1 MGKYDTIL
9 FGESGTEKPQFKSKY
24 DHILFGDTTQPAA
37 EPAGEVVSE
46 TQENTEDPLAGLPQQ
61 EASKD
66 YKSYLSGYGVSADY
80 GNNITYSD
88 LNKRMEADKV
98 DTNVRREIQQE
109 WFKGYQK
116 YIDRLPEGDEKKAHQ
131 EHLKALSELPT
142 TYLENTAVNALA
154 EGAKRGI
161 VGTEAAVEGVKNLA
175 TSYVDLSDE
184 ELLAKY
190 DPALLE
196 QIKKA
201 GGVDHLRQIGMAT
214 KLQDEDLSG
223 MGTTALQGATQ
234 EQREL
239 GTKMLNALSD
249 ARARDTLART
259 DKEGEEV
266 VMDDGS
272 VVKMS
277 NLQASDYYN
286 KARSRI
292 AGEDEAAKEFNEDV
306 LKSLST
312 ANGWKHLLNAG
323 ARSSTQNVPTLL
335 AGTAVSFLAPPVG
348 IAIMQTGNITDQQL
362 QGIQD
367 LADKEYK
374 KLHGEDAEVT
384 SLSSAEYLN
393 FLDKLAEEGKVSEKA
408 ADSFKTGFAMTMA
421 EQVTGGVVGKLGSA
435 LSGMTAKT
443 LAGRLASTAGAVGI
457 HFTDEGWQEV
467 ASQVVENVSNGKPW
481 NEGLSQAFVQ
491 GTFSIE
497 GALQQGAK
505 GIGKLKALKGK
516 EKEAVEKAT
525 EQNLAETAEQ
535 VAESKAEEQTEPQP
549 EVQSEPTTDDINT
562 QLEEA
567 REQQEPDF
575 DPLHTRESLMAE
587 YDAITRAIGNGEPT
601 PEQSQRL
608 ADIESEFTTQTKND
622 KGQTVTRNEFAKAYR
637 EWQTGTGE
645 FATTQDTV
653 NESRTDNRD
662 GSQDVNGQPTEQGAV
677 VSDTSTTEH
686 SGQVSEPV
694 SPVETETTPTGHS
707 ESNTGITA
715 NPVEQPNNNTPESD
729 PVGLNGRTGET
740 VGGRREQGELGQE
753 GSQQGNQPSQ
763 KAVSGSTDSGVRER
777 TKSYSVGETLNEIEG
792 KQYRRTS
799 VTKPT
804 ESTVKA
810 KVFRG
815 GGVEGRG
822 VVWNSTNE
830 AVAHLYKAKKGDA
843 VTESDVELKTPRVV
857 DVKGGLYSQVKF
869 GQAHPKN
876 AVAKKYPALYEEV
889 AKMMY
894 GDVKGMPNL
903 FKASDRLVFDTLVN
917 NALVNAGVIKG
928 KVHDGVV
935 MENVIDPSGKSGEFK
950 NAKNEQLLGDNVVTF
965 NQKEFLAKTKD
976 ILAPQKPSVTDS
988 KVEKENENDALMNTL
1003 YERLSKNLSF
1013 KPDVEHFAVLRWRD
1027 GIDRLLGDFGNEIT
1041 LNDLQ
1046 EIKKAHNEFKSKA
1059 NLDVGRGVSE
1069 ADLRDVDNTL
1079 AKQEKVLTTEEGT
1092 TTSEKNNVPSVEKE
1106 NVKRRAIENAVA
1118 SEKER
1123 VTPESKFTKEF
1134 KGNDLRTNQRIA
1146 HELLKGADEKTAE
1159 EIREA
1164 FFKNS
1169 PTAST
1174 ASFEAAKRGYLR
1186 HNARNPKHQ
1195 AFAGSRVDL
1204 VGFDFNDNPVYKD
1217 QEVVYNDIKKS
1228 TAIEDKVT
1236 ELLANPDL
1244 VEDITAFHKK
1254 AVDDAFNVKYLE
1266 GKRERVLTEALPH
1279 LKDADGKP
1287 ITDTSKVTDGDLVS
1301 LAIDEEAKKGI
1312 DVKSLLGRFLKR
1324 LNALL
1329 SAVVAVVGVSAM
1341 TIPQDAHAQAGFAT
1355 YESGPQIA
1363 GVSQEASNT
1372 INWVK
1377 ATHDNNGK
1385 VFVVADKNEG
1395 KIHVVDNNGKVIDT
1409 QNAIFGRNKSN
1420 DNVANST
1427 PSGRFKLQKAL
1438 TTKAADKK
1446 IFGSDV
1452 LTLTDT
1458 VTGKDITKADGGVI
1472 AMHRLWNKPERV
1484 KAINSA
1490 TASDNY
1496 MSAGCINVPTAF
1508 YNSAVDNLDGAMVYI
1523 LDNKDAPKTGNATQK
1538 VAKSSTATKT
1548 ESTKTTP
1555 TKQGKFGVSK
1565 VKFSTAD
1572 FSKLDTSLTKEKV
1585 KRTLD
1590 RVLGQ
1595 HAKNVTII
1603 SRADF
1608 NSTQASHYIFKNGIE
1623 GFYDEATGHVY
1634 IVADGIHSQN
1644 GLSAEDRVGFVAWH
1658 EMTHLGL
1665 DTKYGT
1671 DLRAILQ
1678 TAASNDT
1685 IAKLAEKIQLERA
1698 SRGEAVSV
1706 NEDMAVEEALAE
1718 LNAALKT
1725 DNVKALE
1732 DRYGV
1737 TIPEGLRSQTE
1748 KATDN
1753 LFTRIRNVIR
1763 KVLGKPVMTNQQV
1776 KDLFAGL
1783 DEAIAKHAA
1792 PESVAVTARLN
1803 EIAHNVE
1810 EGVNL
1815 DVDYSLR
1822 SAIDTIKDAINPHLE
1837 TLADKLSGNKHA
1849 SKIADPAGFNPNSID
1864 TTVTQK
1870 QKVKGDLSPRERLFE
1885 ALADSQY
1892 SAIKFIGGYSTEL
1905 AHKIK
1910 TTVNAVAHQQKQFQK
1925 KVFAFSDKMREAA
1938 KSRPDLYTRKNRQ
1951 AIDTDVM
1958 VVTTA
1963 LSAITKSTTAL
1974 SSNEAIREKYQRM
1987 LDGFD
1992 YTDQQGNV
2000 KHKNGLREELA
2011 AYGYDPVNQQA
2022 NIYTPYQMKKLNQMY
2037 AKVKEYEEILATFDK
2052 NKNVLLNEEGLSR
2065 EDALK
2070 QRKNWRGHNGMTN
2083 ADAYNAIT
2091 KAVEQGKLDVTY
2103 DGKPWLDYIKDVGFT
2118 KDKGFADTS
2127 KNYELRYD
2135 KLKVDGFLAPLVDT
2149 YVDTAKEFYKYQYD
2163 NLGSDITGQINEN
2176 PFFTPTMGKASEIKT
2191 KSNMVGDTFYIDENR
2206 NIEDR
2211 INDAMAAEWQGQQMG
2226 RAWTGSGTHNNL
2238 NALAALSAKRVGQNE
2253 VGKAIYDGGM
2263 NNKFKI
2269 RVVTTTDPNFGEA
2282 KGYLITRTNKNGD
2295 KQFVK
2300 VSLDNDRANEALF
2313 MDNVVTP
2320 NNALLDL
2327 ARAMRSVQS
2336 IMITM
2341 MPAFSVYNA
2350 WRGFG
2355 EKRSQIKAFALND
2368 KVGYFFSDLKDQ
2380 SDGLRLQFAADLFKR
2395 SYANVFSGIMQRGYL
2410 RAAVAL
2416 ALEEGDKAT
2425 TSSAF
2430 RNFLLKDPKVQAS
2443 YANLKEIAKSGG
2455 LSSRADSFQFSQE
2468 ELQRAYEKDGLTG
2481 ALSRKLAHAQTRMLT
2496 FTTAMEMVST
2506 LATVDTLQDMGL
2518 SKEKAIEANLW
2529 FMNFNDKGASAL
2541 SSILRS
2547 VVPFANATVQGARS
2561 TTRGLNT
2568 KAGWVNFFRQAL
2580 FRVAWMGVGAIAME
2594 MFPCE
2599 DEGDKET
2606 LRDYSPG
2613 ELMRSTPFKIGCWG
2627 TVRLPIAYGSDMIAS
2642 AMGTALYQVA
2652 AGNWQ
2657 KGEALSHVKHAIAEN
2672 VNVAPTPPG
2681 DANLLELLTAPIT
2694 PSYLKTVH
2702 HVMQDKDD
2710 FGNKLSRQG
2719 SDNLKEKWAAGK
2731 KTTADFWTL
2740 VAQGYDKAGLNLTPE
2755 QARYTFASFVPGV
2768 VDLIDAIDKPLQG
2781 KDQDNA
2787 VIVRTEKIARALTGW
2802 KTVHKAQQTPSQ
2814 RTFVQVNNNLANY
2827 KKINDEILVAA
2838 EQKELKFGAESAN
2851 TQSWLKRKIE
2861 DGTFDK
2867 ADEAKIKVILDYH
2880 KRQKRISSSSLSAD
2894 KKNEKYYE
2902 SNRRYLQEMHELE
2915 DR

>member
-24 DHILFGDTTQPAA
+24 DNILFGDTTQPA
-37 EPAGEVVSE
+37 EVPAGEVVSE

-66 YKSYLSGYGVSADY
+66 YKSYLGNYGVSADY

-131 EHLKALSELPT
+131 EHLKELSELPA
-142 TYLENTAVNALA
+142 TYLENTVGNALA

-161 VGTEAAVEGVKNLA
+161 VGTEAVAEGAKNLA

-277 NLQASDYYN
+277 NLQAADYYN

-292 AGEDEAAKEFNEDV
+292 AGEEEASKEFNEDV

-312 ANGWKHLLNAG
+312 ANGWKHLWNAG
-323 ARSSTQNVPTLL
+323 ARSFAQNVPTLL
-335 AGTAVSFLAPPVG
+335 AGTAVSFVAPPVG
-348 IAIMQTGNITDQQL
+348 IAIMQTGNISDQQL

-374 KLHGEDAEVT
+374 KQHGEDAEVT

-393 FLDKLAEEGKVSEKA
+393 FLDKLAEEGKVSEQA
-408 ADSFKTGFAMTMA
+408 ADSFKTGFAMTLA

-443 LAGRLASTAGAVGI
+443 LAGKLASTAGAVGI
-457 HFTDEGWQEV
+457 HLTDEGWQEV
-467 ASQVVENVSNGKPW
+467 ASQVVENVRNDKPW
-481 NEGLSQAFVQ
+481 NEGLAQAFTQ
-491 GTFSIE
+491 GVFSIE
-497 GALQQGAK
+497 GVLQQGAK
-505 GIGKLKALKGK
+505 GVGKLKELKGK
-516 EKEAVEKAT
+516 DKEAVEKAT

-535 VAESKAEEQTEPQP
+535 VAETKAEETPAEQTEPQVEQP
-549 EVQSEPTTDDINT
+549 EAQVEPTADAINA

-575 DPLHTRESLMAE
+575 DPLHTRESLMSE

-608 ADIESEFTTQTKND
+608 ADIESEFTTQTKNE

-662 GSQDVNGQPTEQGAV
+662 GSQDVNGQPIEQGAV
-677 VSDTSTTEH
+677 VSDTSATEH
-686 SGQVSEPV
+686 SGQTSESV
-694 SPVETETTPTGHS
+694 SPATTETTTAGHS
-707 ESNTGITA
+707 ESNAGVTE
-715 NPVEQPNNNTPESD
+715 NPIEQPNNNTPESN
-729 PVGLNGRTGET
+729 PTWLNGRTGET
-740 VGGRREQGELGQE
+740 VGGRREQGELGQN

-763 KAVSGSTDSGVRER
+763 ETVSGSTDSGVRER
-777 TKSYSVGETLNEIEG
+777 TQSDNVGETLNEIEG
-792 KQYRRTS
+792 KQYRRTA

-815 GGVEGRG
+815 GNVEGRG

-843 VTESDVELKTPRVV
+843 VSEADVELKTPRVV
-857 DVKGGLYSQVKF
+857 NVKGGLYSQVKF
-869 GQAHPKN
+869 DQAHPKN

-976 ILAPQKPSVTDS
+976 ILAPQKPSATDS
-988 KVEKENENDALMNTL
+988 KVEKENA
-1003 YERLSKNLSF
+1003 
-1013 KPDVEHFAVLRWRD
+1013 
-1027 GIDRLLGDFGNEIT
+1027 
-1041 LNDLQ
+1041 
-1046 EIKKAHNEFKSKA
+1046 
-1059 NLDVGRGVSE
+1059 
-1069 ADLRDVDNTL
+1069 
-1079 AKQEKVLTTEEGT
+1079 
-1092 TTSEKNNVPSVEKE
+1092 
-1106 NVKRRAIENAVA
+1106 KRRAIESAVA

-1123 VTPESKFTKEF
+1123 VAPESKFTKEF

-1186 HNARNPKHQ
+1186 PNARNPKHQ
-1195 AFAGSRVDL
+1195 AFAGSKVDL

-1236 ELLANPDL
+1236 ELLANPYL
-1244 VEDITAFHKK
+1244 VEDISAFHKK

-1279 LKDADGKP
+1279 LKDAEGKP

-1341 TIPQDAHAQAGFAT
+1341 TIPQDAHAQTGLST

-1395 KIHVVDNNGKVIDT
+1395 KIHVVDSNGKVLDT

-1438 TTKAADKK
+1438 TTKASDKRV
-1446 IFGSDV
+1446 FGDDV

-1458 VTGKDITKADGGVI
+1458 VTGNNVTKKDGGVI

-1523 LDNKDAPKTGNATQK
+1523 LDNKDAPKAENLQKTGNATQK
-1538 VAKSSTATKT
+1538 VAKSSTVTKT
-1548 ESTKTTP
+1548 DFTKTTP
-1555 TKQGKFGVSK
+1555 TKQGKFGISK

-1572 FSKLDTSLTKEKV
+1572 FSALDTSLTKEKV

-1595 HAKNVTII
+1595 HAKNVTVI

-1608 NSTQASHYIFKNGIE
+1608 NSVQASNYIFKNGIE
-1623 GFYDEATGHVY
+1623 GFYDDATGHVY

-1644 GLSAEDRVGFVAWH
+1644 GLNAEDRVGFVAWH

-1685 IAKLAEKIQLERA
+1685 IAKLAEKIQLERMN
-1698 SRGEAVSV
+1698 RGEAVSV
-1706 NEDMAVEEALAE
+1706 NEDMAIEEALAE

-1737 TIPEGLRSQTE
+1737 TIPEGLRSQAE

-1783 DEAIAKHAA
+1783 DESIAKHAA

-1822 SAIDTIKDAINPHLE
+1822 SAIDTITNALNPHLE
-1837 TLADKLSGNKHA
+1837 KVADKLSGNKHA

-1864 TTVTQK
+1864 TTITQK

-1925 KVFAFSDKMREAA
+1925 KVFAFSDKMREAS

-1974 SSNEAIREKYQRM
+1974 SSNEAIHEKYQRM

-2118 KDKGFADTS
+2118 KDKGFANTH

-2191 KSNMVGDTFYIDENR
+2191 KSNMVGDTFYIDESR
-2206 NIEDR
+2206 KIEDR

-2226 RAWTGSGTHNNL
+2226 RAWTGSGTLNNL
-2238 NALAALSAKRVGQNE
+2238 NALATLSAKRVGQNE

-2263 NNKFKI
+2263 NKKFNI

-2355 EKRSQIKAFALND
+2355 EKRAQIKAFALND

-2380 SDGLRLQFAADLFKR
+2380 SDGFRLQFAADLFKR

-2430 RNFLLKDPKVQAS
+2430 RNFLLKDPKVQVA
-2443 YANLKEIAKSGG
+2443 YARLKDIAKSGG

-2468 ELQRAYEKDGLTG
+2468 ELQRAYEKDGLSG
-2481 ALSRKLAHAQTRMLT
+2481 AFSRKLAQAQTRMLT

-2506 LATVDTLQDMGL
+2506 LATVDTLQDIGL
-2518 SKEKAIEANLW
+2518 TKEKAIEANLW

-2561 TTRGLNT
+2561 TTRGLST
-2568 KAGWVNFFRQAL
+2568 KAGWVNFFRQML
-2580 FRVAWMGVGAIAME
+2580 FRVAWLGVGAMAME

-2642 AMGTALYQVA
+2642 ALGTALYQNAV
-2652 AGNWQ
+2652 GNWQ
-2657 KGEALSHVKHAIAEN
+2657 IGEALSHVKHAIAEN

-2694 PSYLKTVH
+2694 PTYLKTVH

-2719 SDNLKEKWAAGK
+2719 TDNLKEKWAAGK

-2781 KDQDNA
+2781 KEKENP
-2787 VIVRTEKIARALTGW
+2787 VIVRTEKVARALTGW

>member
-24 DHILFGDTTQPAA
+24 DHILFGDTTEPAA

-46 TQENTEDPLAGLPQQ
+46 TQENSEDPLAGLPQQ
-61 EASKD
+61 ETKKD
-66 YKSYLSGYGVSADY
+66 FKSYLGDYGVSADY

-98 DTNVRREIQQE
+98 DTNTRRELQQE

-131 EHLKALSELPT
+131 EHLKELSELPT
-142 TYLENTAVNALA
+142 TYLENTWTNQAV

-161 VGTEAAVEGVKNLA
+161 VSTEAAAEGVKNLA
-175 TSYVDLSDE
+175 LSHLDVINASDKD
-184 ELLAKY
+184 LLAKENP
-190 DPALLE
+190 DLLARVE
-196 QIKKA
+196 KA
-201 GGVDHLRQIGMAT
+201 GGIDYIQKIGNAVRD
-214 KLQDEDLSG
+214 QDIDLSG
-223 MGTTALQGATQ
+223 VGSTALFGAT
-234 EQREL
+234 EEERKL
-239 GTKMLNALSD
+239 GTELIDALSK
-249 ARARDTLART
+249 ARAKDVISRT
-259 DKEGEEV
+259 DAEGEEV
-266 VMDDGS
+266 VMPDGT
-272 VVKMS
+272 VKKMS
-277 NLQASDYYN
+277 NIQAADYYN
-286 KARSRI
+286 KAPSRI
-292 AGEDEAAKEFNEDV
+292 AGEKEAAEKFDEDV
-306 LKSLST
+306 LKSMAT
-312 ANGWKHLLNAG
+312 VDGWKHIWGSAF
-323 ARSSTQNVPTLL
+323 RSSAQNVPTLL
-335 AGTAVSFLAPPVG
+335 AGTAAMMASPMVGLA
-348 IAIMQTGNITDQQL
+348 IINSGNITDQQL
-362 QGIQD
+362 QGIQN
-367 LADKEYK
+367 LADEEYK
-374 KLHGEDAEVT
+374 KIHGEDANVT
-384 SLSSAEYLN
+384 DLSAAEYLN
-393 FLDKLAEEGKVSEKA
+393 FLDKLAGEGKVTEQA
-408 ADSFKTGFAMTMA
+408 AKSFKTGVGMTLA
-421 EQVTGGVVGKLGSA
+421 EQATGGVVGHLGSA
-435 LSGMTAKT
+435 IGGMTVKS
-443 LAGRLASTAGAVGI
+443 LAGKLAAGGAALGVKSTS
-457 HFTDEGWQEV
+457 EGWEEV
-467 ASQVVENVSNGKPW
+467 ASQIVENVGNGKEW
-481 NEGLSQAFVQ
+481 NDGLAQAFVQ
-491 GTFSIE
+491 GVFSVE
-497 GALQQGAK
+497 GALQGVGK
-505 GIGKLKALKGK
+505 GLNKLHNRNS
-516 EKEAVEKAT
+516 EKNESAEKST

-535 VAESKAEEQTEPQP
+535 VAESKAEEQTEPKAEQP
-549 EVQSEPTTDDINT
+549 EVQAEPTTDDINT

-587 YDAITRAIGNGEPT
+587 YDSITRAIGNGEPT

-662 GSQDVNGQPTEQGAV
+662 GSQDVNGQPAEQGAV
-677 VSDTSTTEH
+677 VSDTSATEH
-686 SGQVSEPV
+686 SGQASEPV
-694 SPVETETTPTGHS
+694 SPTTTETTTAGHS
-707 ESNTGITA
+707 ESDTGTTT

-729 PVGLNGRTGET
+729 PVGLDGRTGET
-740 VGGRREQGELGQE
+740 VGGRREQRELGQE
-753 GSQQGNQPSQ
+753 GSQQSSEPSQ
-763 KAVSGSTDSGVRER
+763 TPSVGSTDSGVRER
-777 TKSYSVGETLNEIEG
+777 TQSDSVGETLTEIEG
-792 KQYRRTS
+792 KQYRRTAI
-799 VTKPT
+799 TKPT

-815 GGVEGRG
+815 GNVEGRG

-830 AVAHLYKAKKGDA
+830 AVAHLYKAKKGDP
-843 VTESDVELKTPRVV
+843 VSESDVELKTPRVV
-857 DVKGGLYSQVKF
+857 DAKGGLYSQVKF
-869 GQAHPKN
+869 DQVHPKN

-950 NAKNEQLLGDNVVTF
+950 SAKNNQLLGDNVVTF
-965 NQKEFLAKTKD
+965 NQKEFLAKTKE
-976 ILAPQKPSVTDS
+976 ILTPQKPSAADS
-988 KVEKENENDALMNTL
+988 KVEKENA
-1003 YERLSKNLSF
+1003 
-1013 KPDVEHFAVLRWRD
+1013 
-1027 GIDRLLGDFGNEIT
+1027 
-1041 LNDLQ
+1041 
-1046 EIKKAHNEFKSKA
+1046 
-1059 NLDVGRGVSE
+1059 
-1069 ADLRDVDNTL
+1069 
-1079 AKQEKVLTTEEGT
+1079 
-1092 TTSEKNNVPSVEKE
+1092 
-1106 NVKRRAIENAVA
+1106 KRRAIESAVA

-1123 VTPESKFTKEF
+1123 VAPESRFTKEF

-1159 EIREA
+1159 EIRDA

-1186 HNARNPKHQ
+1186 PNARNPKHQ

-1236 ELLANPDL
+1236 ELLANPEL

-1254 AVDDAFNVKYLE
+1254 AVEDAFNVKYLE

-1279 LKDADGKP
+1279 LKDAEGKP
-1287 ITDTSKVTDGDLVS
+1287 IESTAKVTDGDLVA

-1438 TTKAADKK
+1438 TTKATDKK

-1538 VAKSSTATKT
+1538 VTKSSTQTKA

-1623 GFYDEATGHVY
+1623 GFYDDATGHVY

-1837 TLADKLSGNKHA
+1837 TIADKLSGNKHA

-1963 LSAITKSTTAL
+1963 LSAITKSTSAL

-2065 EDALK
+2065 DDALK

-2118 KDKGFADTS
+2118 KDKGFADIH

-2135 KLKVDGFLAPLVDT
+2135 KLKVDGFLSPLVDT
-2149 YVDTAKEFYKYQYD
+2149 YVDTAKEFYKYQSD

-2191 KSNMVGDTFYIDENR
+2191 KSNMVGDTFYIDESR

-2226 RAWTGSGTHNNL
+2226 RAWTGSGTLNNL

-2253 VGKAIYDGGM
+2253 VGKAIYEGGM

-2355 EKRSQIKAFALND
+2355 EKRSQIKALALND

-2443 YANLKEIAKSGG
+2443 YANLKEIAKRGG

-2481 ALSRKLAHAQTRMLT
+2481 AFSRKLAHAQTRMLT

-2506 LATVDTLQDMGL
+2506 LATVDTLQDIGL

-2568 KAGWVNFFRQAL
+2568 KAGWVNFFRQML
-2580 FRVAWMGVGAIAME
+2580 FRVAWMGVGAMAME

-2781 KDQDNA
+2781 KEKDNA

-2838 EQKELKFGAESAN
+2838 EQKELKFGVASAN

>member
-24 DHILFGDTTQPAA
+24 DHILFGDTTEPAA

-46 TQENTEDPLAGLPQQ
+46 TQENSEDPLAGLPQQ
-61 EASKD
+61 ETKKD
-66 YKSYLSGYGVSADY
+66 FKSYLGDYGVSADY

-98 DTNVRREIQQE
+98 DTNTRRELQQE

-131 EHLKALSELPT
+131 EHLKELSELPT
-142 TYLENTAVNALA
+142 TYLENTWTNQAV

-161 VGTEAAVEGVKNLA
+161 VSTEAAAEGVKNLA
-175 TSYVDLSDE
+175 LSHLDVINASDKD
-184 ELLAKY
+184 LLAKENP
-190 DPALLE
+190 DLLARVE
-196 QIKKA
+196 KA
-201 GGVDHLRQIGMAT
+201 GGIDYIQKIGNAVRD
-214 KLQDEDLSG
+214 QDIDLSG
-223 MGTTALQGATQ
+223 VGSTALFGAT
-234 EQREL
+234 EEERKL
-239 GTKMLNALSD
+239 GTELIDALSK
-249 ARARDTLART
+249 ARAKDVISRT
-259 DKEGEEV
+259 DAEGEEV
-266 VMDDGS
+266 VMPDGT
-272 VVKMS
+272 VKKMS
-277 NLQASDYYN
+277 NIQAADYYN
-286 KARSRI
+286 KAPSRI
-292 AGEDEAAKEFNEDV
+292 AGEKEAAEKFDEDV
-306 LKSLST
+306 LKSMAT
-312 ANGWKHLLNAG
+312 VDGWKHIWGSAF
-323 ARSSTQNVPTLL
+323 RSSAQNVPTLL
-335 AGTAVSFLAPPVG
+335 AGTAAMMASPMVGLA
-348 IAIMQTGNITDQQL
+348 IINSGNITDQQL
-362 QGIQD
+362 QGIQN
-367 LADKEYK
+367 LADEEYK
-374 KLHGEDAEVT
+374 KIHGEDANVT
-384 SLSSAEYLN
+384 DLSAAEYLN
-393 FLDKLAEEGKVSEKA
+393 FLDKLAGEGKVTEQA
-408 ADSFKTGFAMTMA
+408 AKSFKTGVGMTLA
-421 EQVTGGVVGKLGSA
+421 EQATGGVVGHLGSA
-435 LSGMTAKT
+435 IGGMTVKS
-443 LAGRLASTAGAVGI
+443 LAGKLAAGGAALGVKSTS
-457 HFTDEGWQEV
+457 EGWEEV
-467 ASQVVENVSNGKPW
+467 ASQIVENVGNGKEW
-481 NEGLSQAFVQ
+481 NDGLAQAFVQ
-491 GTFSIE
+491 GVFSVE
-497 GALQQGAK
+497 GALQGVGK
-505 GIGKLKALKGK
+505 GLNKLHNRNS
-516 EKEAVEKAT
+516 EKNESAEKST

-535 VAESKAEEQTEPQP
+535 VAESKAEEQTEPKAEQP
-549 EVQSEPTTDDINT
+549 EVQAEPTTDDINT

-587 YDAITRAIGNGEPT
+587 YDSITRAIGNGEPT

-653 NESRTDNRD
+653 NESRTYNRD

-686 SGQVSEPV
+686 SGQASEPI
-694 SPVETETTPTGHS
+694 SPVETETTTTGHS

-715 NPVEQPNNNTPESD
+715 NPVEQQNNNTSESN
-729 PVGLNGRTGET
+729 PVGLDGRTGET

-753 GSQQGNQPSQ
+753 GSQQGNQSSQ
-763 KAVSGSTDSGVRER
+763 ETVAGSTNSGVRER
-777 TKSYSVGETLNEIEG
+777 AQSDSVGETLTEIEG
-792 KQYRRTS
+792 KQYRRTA
-799 VTKPT
+799 VIKPT

-815 GGVEGRG
+815 GNVEGRG

-830 AVAHLYKAKKGDA
+830 AVAHLYKAKKGDP
-843 VTESDVELKTPRVV
+843 VSESDVELKTPRVV
-857 DVKGGLYSQVKF
+857 DAKGGLYSQVKF
-869 GQAHPKN
+869 DQVHPKN

-950 NAKNEQLLGDNVVTF
+950 SAKNNQLLGDNVVTF
-965 NQKEFLAKTKD
+965 NQKEFLAKTKE
-976 ILAPQKPSVTDS
+976 ILTPQKPSAADS
-988 KVEKENENDALMNTL
+988 KVEKENA
-1003 YERLSKNLSF
+1003 
-1013 KPDVEHFAVLRWRD
+1013 
-1027 GIDRLLGDFGNEIT
+1027 
-1041 LNDLQ
+1041 
-1046 EIKKAHNEFKSKA
+1046 
-1059 NLDVGRGVSE
+1059 
-1069 ADLRDVDNTL
+1069 
-1079 AKQEKVLTTEEGT
+1079 
-1092 TTSEKNNVPSVEKE
+1092 
-1106 NVKRRAIENAVA
+1106 KRRAIESAVA

-1123 VTPESKFTKEF
+1123 VAPESRFAKEF

-1159 EIREA
+1159 EIRDA

-1186 HNARNPKHQ
+1186 PNARNPKHQ

-1236 ELLANPDL
+1236 ELLANPEL

-1254 AVDDAFNVKYLE
+1254 AVEDAFNVKYLE

-1279 LKDADGKP
+1279 LKDAEGKP
-1287 ITDTSKVTDGDLVS
+1287 IESTDKVTDGDLVA

-1438 TTKAADKK
+1438 TTKATDKK

-1538 VAKSSTATKT
+1538 VTKSSTQTKA

-1608 NSTQASHYIFKNGIE
+1608 NSTQASHYIFKNDIE
-1623 GFYDEATGHVY
+1623 GFYDDATGHVY

-1737 TIPEGLRSQTE
+1737 TVPEGLRSQTE

-1925 KVFAFSDKMREAA
+1925 KVFAFSEKMREAA

-2118 KDKGFADTS
+2118 KDKGFADTNQ
-2127 KNYELRYD
+2127 NYELRYD

-2191 KSNMVGDTFYIDENR
+2191 KSNMVGDTFYIDESR

-2226 RAWTGSGTHNNL
+2226 RAWTGSGTLNNL

-2263 NNKFKI
+2263 NKKFNI

-2410 RAAVAL
+2410 RAAMAL
-2416 ALEEGDKAT
+2416 ALEEGDKST

-2481 ALSRKLAHAQTRMLT
+2481 AFSRKLAQAQTRMLT

-2568 KAGWVNFFRQAL
+2568 KAGWVNFFRQML
-2580 FRVAWMGVGAIAME
+2580 FRVAWMGVGAMAME

-2781 KDQDNA
+2781 KEKDNA

-2838 EQKELKFGAESAN
+2838 EQKELKFGVASAN

>member
-24 DHILFGDTTQPAA
+24 DDILFGDTTQPA
-37 EPAGEVVSE
+37 EVPAGEVVSE

-61 EASKD
+61 ETKRD
-66 YKSYLSGYGVSADY
+66 YKSYLGDYGVSADY

-98 DTNVRREIQQE
+98 DTKARREIQQE

-116 YIDRLPEGDEKKAHQ
+116 YIDRLPEGDDKKAHQ
-131 EHLKALSELPT
+131 EHLKELSELPT
-142 TYLENTAVNALA
+142 TYLENTWTNQAV

-161 VGTEAAVEGVKNLA
+161 VGTEAAAEGVKNL
-175 TSYVDLSDE
+175 VLSHADVINASDKD
-184 ELLAKY
+184 LLAKENP
-190 DPALLE
+190 DLLARVE
-196 QIKKA
+196 KA
-201 GGVDHLRQIGMAT
+201 GGIDYIQKIGNAVRD
-214 KLQDEDLSG
+214 QDIDLSG
-223 MGTTALQGATQ
+223 VGSTALFGAT
-234 EQREL
+234 EEERKL
-239 GTKMLNALSD
+239 GTELIDALSK
-249 ARARDTLART
+249 ARAKDVISRT
-259 DKEGEEV
+259 DAEGEEV
-266 VMDDGS
+266 IMPDGT
-272 VVKMS
+272 VKKMS
-277 NLQASDYYN
+277 NIQAADYYN
-286 KARSRI
+286 KAPSRI
-292 AGEDEAAKEFNEDV
+292 AGEKEAAEKFDEDV
-306 LKSLST
+306 LKSMAT
-312 ANGWKHLLNAG
+312 VDGWKHIAG
-323 ARSSTQNVPTLL
+323 SAFRSSAQNVPTLL
-335 AGTAVSFLAPPVG
+335 AGTAAMMVNPMVGLA
-348 IAIMQTGNITDQQL
+348 IINSGNITDQQL
-362 QGIQD
+362 QGIQN
-367 LADKEYK
+367 LADEEYK
-374 KLHGEDAEVT
+374 KIHGEDANVT
-384 SLSSAEYLN
+384 DLSAAEYLN
-393 FLDKLAEEGKVSEKA
+393 FLDKLAGEGKVTEQA
-408 ADSFKTGFAMTMA
+408 AKSFKTGVGMTLA
-421 EQVTGGVVGKLGSA
+421 EQATGGVVGHLGSA
-435 LSGMTAKT
+435 IGSMTVKS
-443 LAGRLASTAGAVGI
+443 LAGRLAAGGAALGVKSTS
-457 HFTDEGWQEV
+457 EGWEEV
-467 ASQVVENVSNGKPW
+467 ASQIVENVGNDKEW
-481 NEGLSQAFVQ
+481 NDGLAQAFTQGVFSVEGLAQHAGKGLNKLREYKKSQ
-491 GTFSIE
+491 SE
-497 GALQQGAK
+497 
-505 GIGKLKALKGK
+505 K
-516 EKEAVEKAT
+516 EEAVEKAT

-535 VAESKAEEQTEPQP
+535 VAEAKAEETPVEQTKPEAQAEP
-549 EVQSEPTTDDINT
+549 EVQAEPNTDDINA

-575 DPLHTRESLMAE
+575 DPLHTRESLMSE

-645 FATTQDTV
+645 FAITQDTV

-662 GSQDVNGQPTEQGAV
+662 GSQDVNGQPVEQGAV
-677 VSDTSTTEH
+677 VSDTSATEH
-686 SGQVSEPV
+686 SGQTSEPV
-694 SPVETETTPTGHS
+694 SPVETETPTAGHS
-707 ESNTGITA
+707 ESNTWITA

-729 PVGLNGRTGET
+729 PVGLDGRTGET

-753 GSQQGNQPSQ
+753 GSQQGNQSSQ
-763 KAVSGSTDSGVRER
+763 ETGSGSTDSGVRER
-777 TKSYSVGETLNEIEG
+777 TKSDSVGKTLAPKSEREQIAD
-792 KQYRRTS
+792 S
-799 VTKPT
+799 I
-804 ESTVKA
+804 
-810 KVFRG
+810 
-815 GGVEGRG
+815 
-822 VVWNSTNE
+822 
-830 AVAHLYKAKKGDA
+830 
-843 VTESDVELKTPRVV
+843 VTEI
-857 DVKGGLYSQVKF
+857 
-869 GQAHPKN
+869 
-876 AVAKKYPALYEEV
+876 
-889 AKMMY
+889 
-894 GDVKGMPNL
+894 
-903 FKASDRLVFDTLVN
+903 KA
-917 NALVNAGVIKG
+917 IKG
-928 KVHDGVV
+928 KPTVDDVFAIHEKISQNRVRNIH
-935 MENVIDPSGKSGEFK
+935 NVDKAYSKLLDK
-950 NAKNEQLLGDNVVTF
+950 LTNEQDIELTERILRSVVQKRENF
-965 NQKEFLAKTKD
+965 NNKVEELTNGRISPSKRDTVATEQSAEQPSVPNKTTKISASD
-976 ILAPQKPSVTDS
+976 LNSSRKTDATKTGNAEQKPSVSDS
-988 KVEKENENDALMNTL
+988 KVEKENA
-1003 YERLSKNLSF
+1003 
-1013 KPDVEHFAVLRWRD
+1013 
-1027 GIDRLLGDFGNEIT
+1027 
-1041 LNDLQ
+1041 
-1046 EIKKAHNEFKSKA
+1046 
-1059 NLDVGRGVSE
+1059 
-1069 ADLRDVDNTL
+1069 
-1079 AKQEKVLTTEEGT
+1079 
-1092 TTSEKNNVPSVEKE
+1092 
-1106 NVKRRAIENAVA
+1106 KRRAIEEAVA

-1123 VTPESKFTKEF
+1123 IKPESRFTKEF
-1134 KGNDLRTNQRIA
+1134 KGNDLRTNQRKA
-1146 HELLKGADEKTAE
+1146 YELLKGADEKTQE

-1186 HNARNPKHQ
+1186 PNARNPKHQ
-1195 AFAGSRVDL
+1195 AFAGSKVDL

-1217 QEVVYNDIKKS
+1217 QEVVYEDIKKS

-1254 AVDDAFNVKYLE
+1254 AVDDAFKVKYLE

-1287 ITDTSKVTDGDLVS
+1287 VTDTSKVTDGDLVS

-1341 TIPQDAHAQAGFAT
+1341 TIPQDAHAQTGFST
-1355 YESGPQIA
+1355 YESGSQIA

-1395 KIHVVDNNGKVIDT
+1395 KIHVVDSNGKVLDT

-1438 TTKAADKK
+1438 TTKASDKRV
-1446 IFGSDV
+1446 FGDDV

-1458 VTGKDITKADGGVI
+1458 VTGKDITKKDGGVI

-1508 YNSAVDNLDGAMVYI
+1508 YNSAVDSLDGAMVYI
-1523 LDNKDAPKTGNATQK
+1523 LDNKDAPKANNATKTDNATQK
-1538 VAKSSTATKT
+1538 VAKSSTATKS

-1572 FSKLDTSLTKEKV
+1572 FSALDTSLTKEKV
-1585 KRTLD
+1585 KHTLD

-1595 HAKNVTII
+1595 HAKNVTVI

-1623 GFYDEATGHVY
+1623 GFYDDATGHVY

-1671 DLRAILQ
+1671 DLRTILQ
-1678 TAASNDT
+1678 TAAANDT
-1685 IAKLAEKIQLERA
+1685 IAKLAEKIQLERMN
-1698 SRGEAVSV
+1698 RGEAVSV
-1706 NEDMAVEEALAE
+1706 NEDMAIEEALAE

-1783 DEAIAKHAA
+1783 DESIAKHAA

-1803 EIAHNVE
+1803 EIAHDVK

-1822 SAIDTIKDAINPHLE
+1822 SAIDTIKDALNPHLE
-1837 TLADKLSGNKHA
+1837 KVADKLSGNKHA

-2118 KDKGFADTS
+2118 KDKGFANTN

-2191 KSNMVGDTFYIDENR
+2191 KSNMVGDTFYIDESR
-2206 NIEDR
+2206 KIEER

-2226 RAWTGSGTHNNL
+2226 RAWTGSGTLNNL
-2238 NALAALSAKRVGQNE
+2238 NALAALSAKRVGQSE

-2263 NNKFKI
+2263 NKKFNI

-2355 EKRSQIKAFALND
+2355 EKRAQIKAFALND
-2368 KVGYFFSDLKDQ
+2368 KVGYFFSDLKDK
-2380 SDGLRLQFAADLFKR
+2380 SDGFRLQFAADLFKR
-2395 SYANVFSGIMQRGYL
+2395 SYANVFSGIMNRGYL
-2410 RAAVAL
+2410 RAAVAM
-2416 ALEEGDKAT
+2416 ALEEGDKSP

-2443 YANLKEIAKSGG
+2443 FARLKEIAKSGG

-2468 ELQRAYEKDGLTG
+2468 ELQRAYEKEGLSG
-2481 ALSRKLAHAQTRMLT
+2481 ALSRKFAQAQTRMLT

-2518 SKEKAIEANLW
+2518 SEAKAIEANLW

-2568 KAGWVNFFRQAL
+2568 KAGWVNFFRQML
-2580 FRVAWMGVGAIAME
+2580 FRVAWMGVGAMAME
-2594 MFPCE
+2594 MLPCE
-2599 DEGDKET
+2599 DEGDKES
-2606 LRDYSPG
+2606 LRDYSSG

-2627 TVRLPIAYGSDMIAS
+2627 TVRLPIAYGSDMIA
-2642 AMGTALYQVA
+2642 AAAGTALYQA
-2652 AGNWQ
+2652 AVGNWQ
-2657 KGEALSHVKHAIAEN
+2657 PKVAMAHVGHAISEN

-2719 SDNLKEKWAAGK
+2719 TDNLKEKWVAGK

-2781 KDQDNA
+2781 KEKDNA

>member
-24 DHILFGDTTQPAA
+24 DDILFGTTQQPAV

-46 TQENTEDPLAGLPQQ
+46 TQENSEDPLAGLPQQ
-61 EASKD
+61 ETKKD
-66 YKSYLSGYGVSADY
+66 FKSYLGDYGISADY

-98 DTNVRREIQQE
+98 DTNTRRELQQE

-131 EHLKALSELPT
+131 EHLKELSELPA
-142 TYLENTAVNALA
+142 TYLENTWTNQAV

-161 VGTEAAVEGVKNLA
+161 VSTEAAIEGVKNLA
-175 TSYVDLSDE
+175 LSHADVINASDKD
-184 ELLAKY
+184 LLAKENP
-190 DPALLE
+190 DLLARVE
-196 QIKKA
+196 KA
-201 GGVDHLRQIGMAT
+201 GGIDYIQKIGNAVRD
-214 KLQDEDLSG
+214 QDIDLSG
-223 MGTTALQGATQ
+223 VGSTALFGAT
-234 EQREL
+234 EEERKL
-239 GTKMLNALSD
+239 GTELVDALSK
-249 ARARDTLART
+249 ARAKDVISRT
-259 DKEGEEV
+259 DAEGEEV
-266 VMDDGS
+266 VMPDGT
-272 VVKMS
+272 VKKMS
-277 NLQASDYYN
+277 NIQAADYYN
-286 KARSRI
+286 KAPSRI
-292 AGEDEAAKEFNEDV
+292 AGEKEAAEKFDEDV
-306 LKSLST
+306 LKSMAT
-312 ANGWKHLLNAG
+312 VDGWKHIVGSAF
-323 ARSSTQNVPTLL
+323 RSAAQNVPTLA
-335 AGTAVSFLAPPVG
+335 AGTAAMIASPMVGLA
-348 IAIMQTGNITDQQL
+348 IINSGNITDQQL
-362 QGIQD
+362 QGIQN
-367 LADKEYK
+367 LADEEYK
-374 KLHGEDAEVT
+374 KIHGEDANVT
-384 SLSSAEYLN
+384 DLSAAEYLN
-393 FLDKLAEEGKVSEKA
+393 FLDKLAGEGKVTEQA
-408 ADSFKTGFAMTMA
+408 AKSFKTGVGMTLA
-421 EQVTGGVVGKLGSA
+421 EQATGGVVGHLGSA
-435 LSGMTAKT
+435 IGGMTVKS
-443 LAGRLASTAGAVGI
+443 LAGKLAAGGAALGVKSTS
-457 HFTDEGWQEV
+457 EGWEEV
-467 ASQVVENVSNGKPW
+467 ASQIVENVGNGKEW
-481 NEGLSQAFVQ
+481 NDGLSQAFVQ
-491 GTFSIE
+491 GVFSVE
-497 GALQQGAK
+497 GALQGVGK
-505 GIGKLKALKGK
+505 GLNKYHNYKKAQREK
-516 EKEAVEKAT
+516 EEAVEKAT

-535 VAESKAEEQTEPQP
+535 VAESKAEEQTKTQAEQP
-549 EVQSEPTTDDINT
+549 EVQAEPTTDDINT

-575 DPLHTRESLMAE
+575 DPLHTRESLMTE

-662 GSQDVNGQPTEQGAV
+662 GSQDVNGQPAEQGAV
-677 VSDTSTTEH
+677 VSDTSATEH
-686 SGQVSEPV
+686 SGQASEPV
-694 SPVETETTPTGHS
+694 SPVETETTTAGNS
-707 ESNTGITA
+707 QSDTGIVTDIT
-715 NPVEQPNNNTPESD
+715 EQPNNNTSESN
-729 PVGLNGRTGET
+729 PVGSDGRTGET
-740 VGGRREQGELGQE
+740 VSGRREQRELGQE
-753 GSQQGNQPSQ
+753 GSQQSSEPSQ
-763 KAVSGSTDSGVRER
+763 TSVAGSTDSGVRER
-777 TKSYSVGETLNEIEG
+777 TQSDSVGETLTPVKTEREQIAASIVDEIKAIKGNPTVDDVFTIHEKISQNKMRRVHNVNEAYN
-792 KQYRRTS
+792 KLLD
-799 VTKPT
+799 KL
-804 ESTVKA
+804 
-810 KVFRG
+810 
-815 GGVEGRG
+815 
-822 VVWNSTNE
+822 TNE
-830 AVAHLYKAKKGDA
+830 QDIELTERILRSAEKKREDFNNKVEELTNGRISPSKRDSV
-843 VTESDVELKTPRVV
+843 VTEQTAEQSSVPNKTTKISATDLNSSR
-857 DVKGGLYSQVKF
+857 
-869 GQAHPKN
+869 
-876 AVAKKYPALYEEV
+876 
-889 AKMMY
+889 
-894 GDVKGMPNL
+894 
-903 FKASDRLVFDTLVN
+903 
-917 NALVNAGVIKG
+917 
-928 KVHDGVV
+928 
-935 MENVIDPSGKSGEFK
+935 
-950 NAKNEQLLGDNVVTF
+950 
-965 NQKEFLAKTKD
+965 KTDATKTGNTE
-976 ILAPQKPSVTDS
+976 QKPSVADS
-988 KVEKENENDALMNTL
+988 KVEKENA
-1003 YERLSKNLSF
+1003 
-1013 KPDVEHFAVLRWRD
+1013 
-1027 GIDRLLGDFGNEIT
+1027 
-1041 LNDLQ
+1041 
-1046 EIKKAHNEFKSKA
+1046 
-1059 NLDVGRGVSE
+1059 
-1069 ADLRDVDNTL
+1069 
-1079 AKQEKVLTTEEGT
+1079 
-1092 TTSEKNNVPSVEKE
+1092 
-1106 NVKRRAIENAVA
+1106 KRRAIESAVA

-1123 VTPESKFTKEF
+1123 IAPEPKFTKEF

-1159 EIREA
+1159 EIRDA

-1186 HNARNPKHQ
+1186 PNARNPKHQ

-1279 LKDADGKP
+1279 LKDAEGKP
-1287 ITDTSKVTDGDLVS
+1287 ITDTTKVTDGDLVS

-1341 TIPQDAHAQAGFAT
+1341 TIPQDAHAQVGFAT

-1395 KIHVVDNNGKVIDT
+1395 KIHIVDNNGKVIDT

-1438 TTKAADKK
+1438 TTKASDKRV
-1446 IFGSDV
+1446 FGDDV
-1452 LTLTDT
+1452 LTLTDI
-1458 VTGKDITKADGGVI
+1458 VTGENVTKKDGGVI

-1508 YNSAVDNLDGAMVYI
+1508 YNSAVDSLDGAMVYI

-1555 TKQGKFGVSK
+1555 TKQGKFGISK

-1572 FSKLDTSLTKEKV
+1572 FNALDTSLTAEKV

-1595 HAKNVTII
+1595 HAKNVTVI

-1623 GFYDEATGHVY
+1623 GFYDDATGHVY
-1634 IVADGIHSQN
+1634 IVADGIHAQN

-1992 YTDQQGNV
+1992 YTDQHGNI

-2118 KDKGFADTS
+2118 KDKGFADTN

-2176 PFFTPTMGKASEIKT
+2176 PFFTPTTGKASEIKT
-2191 KSNMVGDTFYIDENR
+2191 KSNMVGDTFYIDESR

-2226 RAWTGSGTHNNL
+2226 RAWTGSGTLNNL
-2238 NALAALSAKRVGQNE
+2238 NALATLSAKRVGQNE

-2263 NNKFKI
+2263 NKKFNI

-2320 NNALLDL
+2320 NNFLLDL
-2327 ARAMRSVQS
+2327 ARSLRSIQS

-2355 EKRSQIKAFALND
+2355 EKRSQIKAFALNN

-2410 RAAVAL
+2410 RAAMAL
-2416 ALEEGDKAT
+2416 ALEEGDKAP

-2430 RNFLLKDPKVQAS
+2430 RDFLLKDPKVQVA
-2443 YANLKEIAKSGG
+2443 YARLKDIAKSGG

-2468 ELQRAYEKDGLTG
+2468 ELQRAYEKDGLSG
-2481 ALSRKLAHAQTRMLT
+2481 AFSRKLAQAQTRMLT

-2580 FRVAWMGVGAIAME
+2580 FRIAWLGVGAMAME

-2642 AMGTALYQVA
+2642 ALGTALYQVA

-2657 KGEALSHVKHAIAEN
+2657 KGEALSHVGHAISEN

-2719 SDNLKEKWAAGK
+2719 TDNLKEKWAAGK

-2740 VAQGYDKAGLNLTPE
+2740 VARGYDKAGLNLTPE

-2781 KDQDNA
+2781 KEKDNA

-2838 EQKELKFGAESAN
+2838 EQKELKFGASSAN

-2915 DR
+2915 DRQ

>member
-131 EHLKALSELPT
+131 EHLKELSELPT
-142 TYLENTAVNALA
+142 TYLENTAYNALA

-272 VVKMS
+272 VIKMS
-277 NLQASDYYN
+277 NLQAADYYN

-292 AGEDEAAKEFNEDV
+292 AGEEEAAKEFNDDI

-312 ANGWKHLLNAG
+312 ANGWNHLWNAA
-323 ARSSTQNVPTLL
+323 ARSSASNVPTLL
-335 AGTAVSFLAPPVG
+335 AGTAVSFVAPPVG

-443 LAGRLASTAGAVGI
+443 LAGKFAATAGALGI

-467 ASQVVENVSNGKPW
+467 ASQVVENVRNDKPW
-481 NEGLSQAFVQ
+481 NEGLAQAFVQ
-491 GTFSIE
+491 GVFSIE
-497 GALQQGAK
+497 GVLQQGAK
-505 GIGKLKALKGK
+505 GIGKLKELKGK

-535 VAESKAEEQTEPQP
+535 VAESQAEPQP
-549 EVQSEPTTDDINT
+549 EAQAEPTTDDINT

-567 REQQEPDF
+567 REHQEPDF

-662 GSQDVNGQPTEQGAV
+662 GSQDVNGQSVEQGAV

-694 SPVETETTPTGHS
+694 SPVETETTTTGYS
-707 ESNTGITA
+707 ESNTGITT
-715 NPVEQPNNNTPESD
+715 NPVEQPNNNTSESD
-729 PVGLNGRTGET
+729 PVGLDGRTGET
-740 VGGRREQGELGQE
+740 VSGRREQRELGQE

-763 KAVSGSTDSGVRER
+763 ETVSGSTDSGVRER
-777 TKSYSVGETLNEIEG
+777 AQSDSVGETLTPSERLAYPSFMSDEEIIASKNKFKEWREELKKTAHTRAFLASDKGTYKSKAEMVSVMQRAMQEHLDDAEINAELFKHATFLSNQNKGRKGWGG
-792 KQYRRTS
+792 KSADLSLPNGAKMSLTNVIGSAEKAHREETKSEREQIADAIVAEIKSIKGNPTVDDVFAIHEKISQNKMRR
-799 VTKPT
+799 VHN
-804 ESTVKA
+804 V
-810 KVFRG
+810 
-815 GGVEGRG
+815 
-822 VVWNSTNE
+822 NE
-830 AVAHLYKAKKGDA
+830 AYNKLLDKLTDEQDIELTERILRSAEKKREDFNNKVEELTNGRISPSKRDSVVAEQTAEQSS
-843 VTESDVELKTPRVV
+843 VPNKTT
-857 DVKGGLYSQVKF
+857 KIS
-869 GQAHPKN
+869 
-876 AVAKKYPALYEEV
+876 
-889 AKMMY
+889 
-894 GDVKGMPNL
+894 
-903 FKASDRLVFDTLVN
+903 ASDLNSSRETDATKTG
-917 NALVNAGVIKG
+917 NA
-928 KVHDGVV
+928 
-935 MENVIDPSGKSGEFK
+935 E
-950 NAKNEQLLGDNVVTF
+950 
-965 NQKEFLAKTKD
+965 
-976 ILAPQKPSVTDS
+976 QKPSVADS
-988 KVEKENENDALMNTL
+988 KVEKENA
-1003 YERLSKNLSF
+1003 
-1013 KPDVEHFAVLRWRD
+1013 
-1027 GIDRLLGDFGNEIT
+1027 
-1041 LNDLQ
+1041 
-1046 EIKKAHNEFKSKA
+1046 
-1059 NLDVGRGVSE
+1059 
-1069 ADLRDVDNTL
+1069 
-1079 AKQEKVLTTEEGT
+1079 
-1092 TTSEKNNVPSVEKE
+1092 
-1106 NVKRRAIENAVA
+1106 KRRAIESAVA

-1123 VTPESKFTKEF
+1123 IAPEPKFTKEF

-1159 EIREA
+1159 EIRDA

-1186 HNARNPKHQ
+1186 PNARNPKHQ

-1254 AVDDAFNVKYLE
+1254 AVEDAFNVKYLE
-1266 GKRERVLTEALPH
+1266 GKRERVLIEALPH

-1287 ITDTSKVTDGDLVS
+1287 ITDTSKVTDGDLVA

-1395 KIHVVDNNGKVIDT
+1395 KIHVVDSNGKVLDT

-1523 LDNKDAPKTGNATQK
+1523 LDNKDAPKSGNATQK
-1538 VAKSSTATKT
+1538 VTKSSTQTKS

-1572 FSKLDTSLTKEKV
+1572 FPKLDTSLTKEKV

-1634 IVADGIHSQN
+1634 IVADGIHAQN

-1685 IAKLAEKIQLERA
+1685 IAKLAEKIQIERA

-1725 DNVKALE
+1725 DNVKSLE

-1822 SAIDTIKDAINPHLE
+1822 SAIDTIKNAVNPHLE

-2103 DGKPWLDYIKDVGFT
+2103 EGKPWLDYIKDVGFT
-2118 KDKGFADTS
+2118 KDKGFADTN

-2191 KSNMVGDTFYIDENR
+2191 KSNMVGDTFYIDESR

-2226 RAWTGSGTHNNL
+2226 RAWTGSGTLNNL

-2263 NNKFKI
+2263 NKKFNI

-2327 ARAMRSVQS
+2327 ARATRSVQS

-2443 YANLKEIAKSGG
+2443 YANLKEIAKRGG

-2481 ALSRKLAHAQTRMLT
+2481 AFSRKLAHAQTRMLT

-2568 KAGWVNFFRQAL
+2568 KAGWVNFFRQML
-2580 FRVAWMGVGAIAME
+2580 FRVAWMGVGAMAME

-2781 KDQDNA
+2781 KEKDNA

>member
-24 DHILFGDTTQPAA
+24 DNILFGDTTQPAA

-61 EASKD
+61 ETKRD
-66 YKSYLSGYGVSADY
+66 YKSYLGDYGVSADY

-131 EHLKALSELPT
+131 EHLKELSELPA
-142 TYLENTAVNALA
+142 TYLENTWTNQAV

-161 VGTEAAVEGVKNLA
+161 VGTEAAIEGVKNLA
-175 TSYVDLSDE
+175 LSHADVINASDKD
-184 ELLAKY
+184 LLAKENP
-190 DPALLE
+190 DLLARVE
-196 QIKKA
+196 KA
-201 GGVDHLRQIGMAT
+201 GGIDYIQKIGTAVRD
-214 KLQDEDLSG
+214 QDIDLSG
-223 MGTTALQGATQ
+223 MGSTALFGAT
-234 EQREL
+234 EAERKL
-239 GTKMLNALSD
+239 GTELIDALSK
-249 ARARDTLART
+249 ARAKDVISRT
-259 DKEGEEV
+259 DAEGEEV
-266 VMDDGS
+266 VMPDGT
-272 VVKMS
+272 VKKLS
-277 NLQASDYYN
+277 NIQAADYYN
-286 KARSRI
+286 KAPSRI
-292 AGEDEAAKEFNEDV
+292 AGEKEAAEKFDEDV
-306 LKSLST
+306 LKSMAT
-312 ANGWKHLLNAG
+312 VDGWKHIWGSAF
-323 ARSSTQNVPTLL
+323 RSSAQNVPTLL
-335 AGTAVSFLAPPVG
+335 AGTAAMMASPMVGLA
-348 IAIMQTGNITDQQL
+348 IINSGNITDQQL
-362 QGIQD
+362 QGIQN
-367 LADKEYK
+367 LADEEYK
-374 KLHGEDAEVT
+374 KIHGEDANVT
-384 SLSSAEYLN
+384 DLSAAEYLN
-393 FLDKLAEEGKVSEKA
+393 FLDKLAGEGKVTEQA
-408 ADSFKTGFAMTMA
+408 AKSFKVGVGMTLA
-421 EQVTGGVVGKLGSA
+421 EQATGGVVGHLGSA
-435 LSGMTAKT
+435 IGDMTVKS
-443 LAGRLASTAGAVGI
+443 LAGKLAAGGAALGVKSTS
-457 HFTDEGWQEV
+457 EGWEEV
-467 ASQVVENVSNGKPW
+467 ASQIVENVGNGKEW
-481 NEGLSQAFVQ
+481 NDGLSQAFVQ
-491 GTFSIE
+491 GVFSVE
-497 GALQQGAK
+497 GLAQGAGK
-505 GIGKLKALKGK
+505 GLNKLHEYKKSQGEK
-516 EKEAVEKAT
+516 EEAVEKAT

-535 VAESKAEEQTEPQP
+535 VAESKEEATIAEPEVEQSEVQTEP
-549 EVQSEPTTDDINT
+549 TADDINT

-662 GSQDVNGQPTEQGAV
+662 GSQDVNGQPIEQGAV

-686 SGQVSEPV
+686 SGKTSEPV
-694 SPVETETTPTGHS
+694 SPVETETTTTGHS
-707 ESNTGITA
+707 ESNTGITT
-715 NPVEQPNNNTPESD
+715 NPVEQPNDNTPESD
-729 PVGLNGRTGET
+729 PVGLDGRTGET

-763 KAVSGSTDSGVRER
+763 ATSTGSTDSGVRER
-777 TKSYSVGETLNEIEG
+777 TKSDSVGETLTPSERLAYPSFMSDEEIIASKNRLKAFWEEAKKDANTREFLKADKGTYNSKAEMVSAMQRAMSEHLDDAETNAELFKHASYLANQHKGRKGWGGKSADIALPNGAKMSLSNVIGSAEKAHRTERSKNE
-792 KQYRRTS
+792 
-799 VTKPT
+799 TKP
-804 ESTVKA
+804 ESKRDTV
-810 KVFRG
+810 
-815 GGVEGRG
+815 
-822 VVWNSTNE
+822 
-830 AVAHLYKAKKGDA
+830 
-843 VTESDVELKTPRVV
+843 VTEQSAEQPSVPNKTT
-857 DVKGGLYSQVKF
+857 KIS
-869 GQAHPKN
+869 
-876 AVAKKYPALYEEV
+876 
-889 AKMMY
+889 
-894 GDVKGMPNL
+894 
-903 FKASDRLVFDTLVN
+903 ASDLNSSRKTDATKTG
-917 NALVNAGVIKG
+917 NA
-928 KVHDGVV
+928 
-935 MENVIDPSGKSGEFK
+935 E
-950 NAKNEQLLGDNVVTF
+950 
-965 NQKEFLAKTKD
+965 
-976 ILAPQKPSVTDS
+976 QKPSVSDS
-988 KVEKENENDALMNTL
+988 KVEKENA
-1003 YERLSKNLSF
+1003 
-1013 KPDVEHFAVLRWRD
+1013 
-1027 GIDRLLGDFGNEIT
+1027 
-1041 LNDLQ
+1041 
-1046 EIKKAHNEFKSKA
+1046 
-1059 NLDVGRGVSE
+1059 
-1069 ADLRDVDNTL
+1069 
-1079 AKQEKVLTTEEGT
+1079 
-1092 TTSEKNNVPSVEKE
+1092 
-1106 NVKRRAIENAVA
+1106 KRRAIEEAVA

-1123 VTPESKFTKEF
+1123 IEPESRFTKEF
-1134 KGNDLRTNQRIA
+1134 KGNDLRTNQRKA
-1146 HELLKGADEKTAE
+1146 YELLKGADEKTQE

-1186 HNARNPKHQ
+1186 PNARNPKHQ
-1195 AFAGSRVDL
+1195 AFAGSKVDL

-1244 VEDITAFHKK
+1244 VEDISAFHKK

-1266 GKRERVLTEALPH
+1266 GKRERVLAEALPR

-1341 TIPQDAHAQAGFAT
+1341 TIPQDAHAQAGFST

-1395 KIHVVDNNGKVIDT
+1395 KIHVVDSNGKVLDT

-1438 TTKAADKK
+1438 TTKASDKRV
-1446 IFGSDV
+1446 FGDDV

-1458 VTGKDITKADGGVI
+1458 VTGNNVTKKDGGVI

-1523 LDNKDAPKTGNATQK
+1523 LDNKDAPKAENTQKTDNATQK
-1538 VAKSSTATKT
+1538 VTKSSTQTKPDF
-1548 ESTKTTP
+1548 TKTTP

-1572 FSKLDTSLTKEKV
+1572 FSALDTSLAKEKV

-1595 HAKNVTII
+1595 HAKNVTVI

-1623 GFYDEATGHVY
+1623 GFYDDATGHVY
-1634 IVADGIHSQN
+1634 IVADGIHAQN

-1678 TAASNDT
+1678 TAAANDT

-1732 DRYGV
+1732 ERYGV
-1737 TIPEGLRSQTE
+1737 EIPEGLRSQTE

-1783 DEAIAKHAA
+1783 DEAIAKYAA

-1803 EIAHNVE
+1803 EIAHDVK

-1822 SAIDTIKDAINPHLE
+1822 SAIDTIKDALNPHLE
-1837 TLADKLSGNKHA
+1837 KVADKLSENKHA

-1905 AHKIK
+1905 AHKTK

-1925 KVFAFSDKMREAA
+1925 KVFTFSDKMREAA

-2083 ADAYNAIT
+2083 ADAYNTIT

-2118 KDKGFADTS
+2118 KDKGFADTH

-2191 KSNMVGDTFYIDENR
+2191 KSNMVGDTFYIDESR
-2206 NIEDR
+2206 KIEER

-2226 RAWTGSGTHNNL
+2226 RAWTGSGTLNNL

-2263 NNKFKI
+2263 NKKFNI

-2355 EKRSQIKAFALND
+2355 EKRAQIKAFALND

-2380 SDGLRLQFAADLFKR
+2380 SDGLRLQFASDLFKR
-2395 SYANVFSGIMQRGYL
+2395 SYANVFSGIMNRGYL
-2410 RAAVAL
+2410 RAAVAM
-2416 ALEEGDKAT
+2416 ALEEGDKSP

-2468 ELQRAYEKDGLTG
+2468 ELQRAYEKDGLSG
-2481 ALSRKLAHAQTRMLT
+2481 AFSRKLAQAQTRMLT

-2518 SKEKAIEANLW
+2518 TKEKAIEANLW

-2568 KAGWVNFFRQAL
+2568 KAGWVNFFRQML
-2580 FRVAWMGVGAIAME
+2580 FRVAWLGVGAMAME
-2594 MFPCE
+2594 LFPCE

-2642 AMGTALYQVA
+2642 ALGTALYQNAV
-2652 AGNWQ
+2652 GNWQ
-2657 KGEALSHVKHAIAEN
+2657 TGEALSHVKHAIAEN

-2719 SDNLKEKWAAGK
+2719 TDNLKEKWSAGK

-2781 KDQDNA
+2781 KEAENP
-2787 VIVRTEKIARALTGW
+2787 VIVRTEKVARALTGW

-2902 SNRRYLQEMHELE
+2902 SNRRYLEEMHELE

>member
-46 TQENTEDPLAGLPQQ
+46 TQENIEDPLAGLPQQ
-61 EASKD
+61 ETKRD
-66 YKSYLSGYGVSADY
+66 YKSYLGDYGVSADY

-116 YIDRLPEGDEKKAHQ
+116 YIDRLPEGEDKKAHQ
-131 EHLKALSELPT
+131 EHLKELSELPT
-142 TYLENTAVNALA
+142 TYLENTWTNQAV

-161 VGTEAAVEGVKNLA
+161 VGTEAAIEGVKNLA
-175 TSYVDLSDE
+175 LSHADVINASDKD
-184 ELLAKY
+184 LLAKENP
-190 DPALLE
+190 DLLARVE
-196 QIKKA
+196 KA
-201 GGVDHLRQIGMAT
+201 GGIDYIQKIGNAVRD
-214 KLQDEDLSG
+214 QDIDLSG
-223 MGTTALQGATQ
+223 VGSTALFGATK
-234 EQREL
+234 EERKL
-239 GTKMLNALSD
+239 GTELIDALSK
-249 ARARDTLART
+249 ARARDVISRT
-259 DKEGEEV
+259 DAEGEEV
-266 VMDDGS
+266 VMPDGT
-272 VVKMS
+272 VKKMS
-277 NLQASDYYN
+277 NIQAADYYN
-286 KARSRI
+286 KAPSRI
-292 AGEDEAAKEFNEDV
+292 AGEKEAAEKFDEDV
-306 LKSLST
+306 LKSMAT
-312 ANGWKHLLNAG
+312 IDGWKHIWGSAF
-323 ARSSTQNVPTLL
+323 RSSAQNVPTLL
-335 AGTAVSFLAPPVG
+335 AGTAAMMASPMVGLA
-348 IAIMQTGNITDQQL
+348 IINSGNITDQQL
-362 QGIQD
+362 QGIQN
-367 LADKEYK
+367 LADEEYK
-374 KLHGEDAEVT
+374 KINGEDANVT
-384 SLSSAEYLN
+384 DLSTAEYLN
-393 FLDKLAEEGKVSEKA
+393 FLDKLAGEGKVTEQA
-408 ADSFKTGFAMTMA
+408 AKSFKTGVGMTLA
-421 EQVTGGVVGKLGSA
+421 EQATGGVVGHLGSA
-435 LSGMTAKT
+435 IGGMTVKS
-443 LAGRLASTAGAVGI
+443 LAGRLAAGGAALGVKSTS
-457 HFTDEGWQEV
+457 EGWEEV
-467 ASQVVENVSNGKPW
+467 ASQIVENVGNGKEW
-481 NEGLSQAFVQ
+481 NDGLAQAFTQ
-491 GTFSIE
+491 GVFSVE
-497 GALQQGAK
+497 GALQGVGK
-505 GIGKLKALKGK
+505 GLNKYHNYKKTQR
-516 EKEAVEKAT
+516 EKEESVEKAT
-525 EQNLAETAEQ
+525 EQNLAETAEK
-535 VAESKAEEQTEPQP
+535 VAESKEEATAAEPEVEQP
-549 EVQSEPTTDDINT
+549 EVQAEPTTDDINT

-608 ADIESEFTTQTKND
+608 ADIESEFTTQIKNE

-662 GSQDVNGQPTEQGAV
+662 GSQNVNGQPTEQGAV
-677 VSDTSTTEH
+677 VSDTSATEH
-686 SGQVSEPV
+686 SSQASEPV
-694 SPVETETTPTGHS
+694 SPVETETTTTGHS
-707 ESNTGITA
+707 ESNTGITE

-729 PVGLNGRTGET
+729 PVGLDGRTGET

-763 KAVSGSTDSGVRER
+763 ETVTGSTDSGVRER
-777 TKSYSVGETLNEIEG
+777 PQSDSVGETLSVSQGVNE
-792 KQYRRTS
+792 
-799 VTKPT
+799 KPV
-804 ESTVKA
+804 S
-810 KVFRG
+810 
-815 GGVEGRG
+815 
-822 VVWNSTNE
+822 
-830 AVAHLYKAKKGDA
+830 KK
-843 VTESDVELKTPRVV
+843 KTAEQ
-857 DVKGGLYSQVKF
+857 L
-869 GQAHPKN
+869 
-876 AVAKKYPALYEEV
+876 
-889 AKMMY
+889 
-894 GDVKGMPNL
+894 
-903 FKASDRLVFDTLVN
+903 N
-917 NALVNAGVIKG
+917 NAKTEREQIADSIIAEIKSIKG
-928 KVHDGVV
+928 KPTVDDVFAIHEKISQHKMRRVY
-935 MENVIDPSGKSGEFK
+935 NVNEAYNKLLDKLTDEQDIELTERILRSAKQKRVDFNNKVEELTNGRISPSKRDTADTEQQSTGQSSVPNKTTKVSASDLNSSRK
-950 NAKNEQLLGDNVVTF
+950 TDATKTSNAE
-965 NQKEFLAKTKD
+965 
-976 ILAPQKPSVTDS
+976 QKPSVADS
-988 KVEKENENDALMNTL
+988 KVEKENA
-1003 YERLSKNLSF
+1003 
-1013 KPDVEHFAVLRWRD
+1013 
-1027 GIDRLLGDFGNEIT
+1027 
-1041 LNDLQ
+1041 
-1046 EIKKAHNEFKSKA
+1046 
-1059 NLDVGRGVSE
+1059 
-1069 ADLRDVDNTL
+1069 
-1079 AKQEKVLTTEEGT
+1079 
-1092 TTSEKNNVPSVEKE
+1092 
-1106 NVKRRAIENAVA
+1106 KRRAIESAVA

-1123 VTPESKFTKEF
+1123 VAPESKFTKEF
-1134 KGNDLRTNQRIA
+1134 KGNDLRTNQRKA
-1146 HELLKGADEKTAE
+1146 YELLKGADEKTQE

-1186 HNARNPKHQ
+1186 PNARNPKHQ

-1217 QEVVYNDIKKS
+1217 QEVVYEDIKKS

-1244 VEDITAFHKK
+1244 VEDISAFHKK

-1301 LAIDEEAKKGI
+1301 LAIDEGAKKGI

-1395 KIHVVDNNGKVIDT
+1395 KIHVVDSNGKVLDT

-1458 VTGKDITKADGGVI
+1458 VTGKDITKKDGGVI

-1538 VAKSSTATKT
+1538 VTKSSTQTKS

-1555 TKQGKFGVSK
+1555 TTQGKFGVSK

-1585 KRTLD
+1585 KRTLE
-1590 RVLGQ
+1590 RVLGKN
-1595 HAKNVTII
+1595 AKNVTVI

-1608 NSTQASHYIFKNGIE
+1608 NSVQASNYILKNGIE
-1623 GFYDEATGHVY
+1623 GFYDDATGHVY

-1665 DTKYGT
+1665 DTKYGN

-1685 IAKLAEKIQLERA
+1685 IAKLAEKIQLERMN
-1698 SRGEAVSV
+1698 RGEAVSV

-1803 EIAHNVE
+1803 EIAHDVR

-1822 SAIDTIKDAINPHLE
+1822 SAIDTIKDALNPHLE
-1837 TLADKLSGNKHA
+1837 KVADKLSGNKHA

-1925 KVFAFSDKMREAA
+1925 KVFAFSDAMREAA
-1938 KSRPDLYTRKNRQ
+1938 KSRPDLYPRKNRQ

-2118 KDKGFADTS
+2118 KDKGFANTH

-2191 KSNMVGDTFYIDENR
+2191 KSNMVGDTFYIDESR
-2206 NIEDR
+2206 KIEDR

-2226 RAWTGSGTHNNL
+2226 RAWTGSGTLNNL
-2238 NALAALSAKRVGQNE
+2238 NALATLSAKRVGQNE

-2263 NNKFKI
+2263 NKKFNI

-2355 EKRSQIKAFALND
+2355 EKRSQIKAFALNN
-2368 KVGYFFSDLKDQ
+2368 KVGYFFSDLKDK
-2380 SDGLRLQFAADLFKR
+2380 SDGFRLQFAADLFKR

-2410 RAAVAL
+2410 RAAMAL

-2443 YANLKEIAKSGG
+2443 YARLKDIAKSGG

-2468 ELQRAYEKDGLTG
+2468 ELQRAYEKDGLSG
-2481 ALSRKLAHAQTRMLT
+2481 AFSRKLAQAQTRMLT

-2518 SKEKAIEANLW
+2518 TKEKAIEANLW

-2568 KAGWVNFFRQAL
+2568 KAGWVNFFRQML
-2580 FRVAWMGVGAIAME
+2580 FRVAWMGVGAMAME

-2599 DEGDKET
+2599 DEGDKES

-2627 TVRLPIAYGSDMIAS
+2627 TVRLPIAYGSDMIA
-2642 AMGTALYQVA
+2642 AAAGTALYQA
-2652 AGNWQ
+2652 AVGNWQ
-2657 KGEALSHVKHAIAEN
+2657 PKAAMAHVGHAISEN

-2719 SDNLKEKWAAGK
+2719 TDNLKEKWAAGK

-2781 KDQDNA
+2781 KEAENP

-2827 KKINDEILVAA
+2827 KRINDEILVAA

>member
-24 DHILFGDTTQPAA
+24 DNILFGDTTQPA
-37 EPAGEVVSE
+37 EVPAGEVVSE

-61 EASKD
+61 ETKKD
-66 YKSYLSGYGVSADY
+66 YKSYLGDYGVSADY

-116 YIDRLPEGDEKKAHQ
+116 YIDRLPEGEDKKAHQ
-131 EHLKALSELPT
+131 EHLKELSELPT
-142 TYLENTAVNALA
+142 TYLDNTAWNAVS

-161 VGTEAAVEGVKNLA
+161 VGTEAVAEGAKNLA

-190 DPALLE
+190 DPALLD

-266 VMDDGS
+266 VMDDGR

-277 NLQASDYYN
+277 NLQAADYYN

-292 AGEDEAAKEFNEDV
+292 AGEDEAAKEFNDDV

-323 ARSSTQNVPTLL
+323 ARSSAQNVPTLL
-335 AGTAVSFLAPPVG
+335 AGTAVSFVAPHVG
-348 IAIMQTGNITDQQL
+348 IAIMQTGNISDQQL

-374 KLHGEDAEVT
+374 KQHGEDAEVT

-393 FLDKLAEEGKVSEKA
+393 FLDKLAEEGKVSEQA
-408 ADSFKTGFAMTMA
+408 ANSFKTGFAMTLA

-443 LAGRLASTAGAVGI
+443 LAGKLASTAGAVGI
-457 HFTDEGWQEV
+457 HLTDEGWQEV
-467 ASQVVENVSNGKPW
+467 ASQVVENVRNDKPW
-481 NEGLSQAFVQ
+481 NEGLTQAFVQ

-497 GALQQGAK
+497 GVLQQGAK
-505 GIGKLKALKGK
+505 GIGKLKELKGK
-516 EKEAVEKAT
+516 EKEAVEKST

-535 VAESKAEEQTEPQP
+535 VAETKAEEQTEPQP
-549 EVQSEPTTDDINT
+549 EAQAEPTADDINT

-575 DPLHTRESLMAE
+575 DPLHTRESLMSE

-645 FATTQDTV
+645 FVTTQDTV

-662 GSQDVNGQPTEQGAV
+662 GSQDVDGQSNEQGAV

-686 SGQVSEPV
+686 SGQTSEPV
-694 SPVETETTPTGHS
+694 SPVETETTTAGHS

-729 PVGLNGRTGET
+729 PVGLDGRTGET

-753 GSQQGNQPSQ
+753 RSQQGNQSSQ
-763 KAVSGSTDSGVRER
+763 ETVSGSTDSGVRER
-777 TKSYSVGETLNEIEG
+777 TQSDSVGETLTPSERLAYPSFMSDEEIIASKNRLKAFWEEAKKDANTREFLKADKGTYNSKAEMVSAMQRAMSEHLDDAETNAELFKHASYLANQHKGRKGWGGKSSDIALPNGAKMSLSNVIGSAEKAHRTERSKNE
-792 KQYRRTS
+792 
-799 VTKPT
+799 TKPET
-804 ESTVKA
+804 KPESKRDTV
-810 KVFRG
+810 
-815 GGVEGRG
+815 
-822 VVWNSTNE
+822 
-830 AVAHLYKAKKGDA
+830 
-843 VTESDVELKTPRVV
+843 VTEPSAEQYAVPNKTTKV
-857 DVKGGLYSQVKF
+857 S
-869 GQAHPKN
+869 
-876 AVAKKYPALYEEV
+876 
-889 AKMMY
+889 
-894 GDVKGMPNL
+894 
-903 FKASDRLVFDTLVN
+903 ASDLNSSRKTDATKTG
-917 NALVNAGVIKG
+917 NAG
-928 KVHDGVV
+928 
-935 MENVIDPSGKSGEFK
+935 
-950 NAKNEQLLGDNVVTF
+950 
-965 NQKEFLAKTKD
+965 
-976 ILAPQKPSVTDS
+976 QKPSVADR
-988 KVEKENENDALMNTL
+988 KVEKENA
-1003 YERLSKNLSF
+1003 
-1013 KPDVEHFAVLRWRD
+1013 
-1027 GIDRLLGDFGNEIT
+1027 
-1041 LNDLQ
+1041 
-1046 EIKKAHNEFKSKA
+1046 
-1059 NLDVGRGVSE
+1059 
-1069 ADLRDVDNTL
+1069 
-1079 AKQEKVLTTEEGT
+1079 
-1092 TTSEKNNVPSVEKE
+1092 
-1106 NVKRRAIENAVA
+1106 KRRAIEEAVA

-1123 VTPESKFTKEF
+1123 IEPESRFTKEF
-1134 KGNDLRTNQRIA
+1134 KGNDLRTNQRKA
-1146 HELLKGADEKTAE
+1146 YELLKGADEKTQE

-1186 HNARNPKHQ
+1186 PNARNPKHQ
-1195 AFAGSRVDL
+1195 AFAGSKVDL

-1244 VEDITAFHKK
+1244 VEDISAFHKK

-1287 ITDTSKVTDGDLVS
+1287 VTDTSKVTDGDLVS

-1395 KIHVVDNNGKVIDT
+1395 KIHVVDSNGKVLDT

-1438 TTKAADKK
+1438 TTKASDKRV
-1446 IFGSDV
+1446 FGDDV

-1458 VTGKDITKADGGVI
+1458 VTGNNVTKKDGGVI

-1508 YNSAVDNLDGAMVYI
+1508 YNSAVDSLDGAMVYI
-1523 LDNKDAPKTGNATQK
+1523 LDNKDAPKANSATKTDNATQK
-1538 VAKSSTATKT
+1538 VAKSSTATKS
-1548 ESTKTTP
+1548 EFTKTTP

-1595 HAKNVTII
+1595 HAKNVTVI

-1608 NSTQASHYIFKNGIE
+1608 NSVQASNYILKNGIE
-1623 GFYDEATGHVY
+1623 GFYDDATGHVY

-1678 TAASNDT
+1678 TAAANDT
-1685 IAKLAEKIQLERA
+1685 IAKLAEKIQLERMN
-1698 SRGEAVSV
+1698 RGEAVSV

-1803 EIAHNVE
+1803 EIAHDVK

-1822 SAIDTIKDAINPHLE
+1822 SAIDTITNALNPHLE
-1837 TLADKLSGNKHA
+1837 KVADKLSSSKHA

-2118 KDKGFADTS
+2118 KDKGFANTN

-2191 KSNMVGDTFYIDENR
+2191 KSNMVGDTFYIDESR
-2206 NIEDR
+2206 KIEER

-2226 RAWTGSGTHNNL
+2226 RAWTGSGTLNNL

-2263 NNKFKI
+2263 NKKFKI

-2355 EKRSQIKAFALND
+2355 EKRAQIKAFALND

-2380 SDGLRLQFAADLFKR
+2380 SDGFRLQFAADLFKR
-2395 SYANVFSGIMQRGYL
+2395 SYANVFSGIMKRGYL
-2410 RAAVAL
+2410 RAAVAM
-2416 ALEEGDKAT
+2416 ALEEGDKSP

-2481 ALSRKLAHAQTRMLT
+2481 AFSRKLAQAQTRMLT

-2568 KAGWVNFFRQAL
+2568 KAGWVNFFRQML
-2580 FRVAWMGVGAIAME
+2580 FRVAWMGVGAMAME

-2599 DEGDKET
+2599 DEGDKES
-2606 LRDYSPG
+2606 LRDYSSG

-2627 TVRLPIAYGSDMIAS
+2627 TVRLPIAYGSDMIA
-2642 AMGTALYQVA
+2642 AAAGTALYQA
-2652 AGNWQ
+2652 AVGNWQ
-2657 KGEALSHVKHAIAEN
+2657 PKAAMAHVGHAISEN

-2719 SDNLKEKWAAGK
+2719 TDNLKEKWAAGK

-2740 VAQGYDKAGLNLTPE
+2740 VAQGYDKAELNLTPE

-2781 KDQDNA
+2781 KEAENP

-2814 RTFVQVNNNLANY
+2814 RTFVQVNNNLTNY

>member
-9 FGESGTEKPQFKSKY
+9 FGGSGTEKPQFKSKY
-24 DHILFGDTTQPAA
+24 DNILFGDTTQPA
-37 EPAGEVVSE
+37 EVPAGEVVSE

-61 EASKD
+61 ETKRD
-66 YKSYLSGYGVSADY
+66 YKSYLGDYGVSADY

-116 YIDRLPEGDEKKAHQ
+116 YIDRLPEGEDKKAHQ
-131 EHLKALSELPT
+131 EHLKELSELPT
-142 TYLENTAVNALA
+142 TYLENTVGNALA

-161 VGTEAAVEGVKNLA
+161 VGTEAVAEGAKNLA

-223 MGTTALQGATQ
+223 MGTTALHGATQ

-266 VMDDGS
+266 VMDDGR

-277 NLQASDYYN
+277 NLQAADYYN

-292 AGEDEAAKEFNEDV
+292 AGEDESAKEFNEDV

-323 ARSSTQNVPTLL
+323 ARSSAQNVPTLL

-443 LAGRLASTAGAVGI
+443 LAGKLASTAGAVGI
-457 HFTDEGWQEV
+457 HLTDEGWQEV
-467 ASQVVENVSNGKPW
+467 ASQVVENVRNDKPW
-481 NEGLSQAFVQ
+481 NEGLTQALVQ

-505 GIGKLKALKGK
+505 GIGKLKELKGK

-535 VAESKAEEQTEPQP
+535 VAESKEEATIAEP
-549 EVQSEPTTDDINT
+549 EVEQSEVQTEPTTDDINT

-662 GSQDVNGQPTEQGAV
+662 GSQDVNGQPVEQGAV
-677 VSDTSTTEH
+677 VSDTSATEH
-686 SGQVSEPV
+686 SGQTSEPV
-694 SPVETETTPTGHS
+694 SPATTETTTAGHS
-707 ESNTGITA
+707 ESNTGVTE
-715 NPVEQPNNNTPESD
+715 NPIEQPNNNTPESN
-729 PVGLNGRTGET
+729 PTGLDGRTGET
-740 VGGRREQGELGQE
+740 IGGRREQGELGQE
-753 GSQQGNQPSQ
+753 GSQQGNQSSQ
-763 KAVSGSTDSGVRER
+763 ETVTGSTDSGVRER
-777 TKSYSVGETLNEIEG
+777 TKSDSVGETLNEIEG

-815 GGVEGRG
+815 GDVDGRG

-830 AVAHLYKAKKGDA
+830 AVAHLYKSKKGDA
-843 VTESDVELKTPRVV
+843 VTEADVELKTPRVV
-857 DVKGGLYSQVKF
+857 NVKGGLYSQVKF
-869 GQAHPKN
+869 DQAHPKN

-976 ILAPQKPSVTDS
+976 ILAPQKHSVADS
-988 KVEKENENDALMNTL
+988 KVEKENA
-1003 YERLSKNLSF
+1003 
-1013 KPDVEHFAVLRWRD
+1013 
-1027 GIDRLLGDFGNEIT
+1027 
-1041 LNDLQ
+1041 
-1046 EIKKAHNEFKSKA
+1046 
-1059 NLDVGRGVSE
+1059 
-1069 ADLRDVDNTL
+1069 
-1079 AKQEKVLTTEEGT
+1079 
-1092 TTSEKNNVPSVEKE
+1092 
-1106 NVKRRAIENAVA
+1106 KRRAIEEAVA

-1123 VTPESKFTKEF
+1123 IEPESRFTKEF
-1134 KGNDLRTNQRIA
+1134 KGNDLRTNQRKA
-1146 HELLKGADEKTAE
+1146 YELLKGADEKTQE

-1186 HNARNPKHQ
+1186 PNARNPKHQ
-1195 AFAGSRVDL
+1195 AFAGSKVDL

-1217 QEVVYNDIKKS
+1217 QEVVYEDIKKS

-1287 ITDTSKVTDGDLVS
+1287 ITDTAKVTDGDLVS

-1341 TIPQDAHAQAGFAT
+1341 TIPQDAHAQTGFST

-1395 KIHVVDNNGKVIDT
+1395 KIHVVDSNGKVLDT

-1438 TTKAADKK
+1438 TTKASDKRV
-1446 IFGSDV
+1446 FGDDV

-1458 VTGKDITKADGGVI
+1458 VTGNNVTKKDGGVI

-1508 YNSAVDNLDGAMVYI
+1508 YNSAVDSLDGAMVYI
-1523 LDNKDAPKTGNATQK
+1523 LDNKDAPKAENAQKTGNATQK
-1538 VAKSSTATKT
+1538 VAKSSTATKS
-1548 ESTKTTP
+1548 EFTKTMP

-1585 KRTLD
+1585 KHTLD

-1595 HAKNVTII
+1595 HAKNVTVI

-1623 GFYDEATGHVY
+1623 GFYDDATGHVY
-1634 IVADGIHSQN
+1634 IVADGIHAQN

-1678 TAASNDT
+1678 TAAANDT
-1685 IAKLAEKIQLERA
+1685 IAKLAEKIQLERMN
-1698 SRGEAVSV
+1698 RGEAVSV

-1725 DNVKALE
+1725 DNVRALE

-1803 EIAHNVE
+1803 EIAHDVK

-1822 SAIDTIKDAINPHLE
+1822 SAIDTIKDALNPHLE
-1837 TLADKLSGNKHA
+1837 KVADKLSGNKHA

-2022 NIYTPYQMKKLNQMY
+2022 NVYTPYQMKKLNQMY

-2118 KDKGFADTS
+2118 KDKGFANTN

-2191 KSNMVGDTFYIDENR
+2191 KSNMVGDTFYIDESR
-2206 NIEDR
+2206 KIEDR

-2226 RAWTGSGTHNNL
+2226 RAWTGSGTLNNL
-2238 NALAALSAKRVGQNE
+2238 NALATLSAKRVGQNE

-2263 NNKFKI
+2263 NKKFNI

-2380 SDGLRLQFAADLFKR
+2380 SDGFRLQFAADLFKR
-2395 SYANVFSGIMQRGYL
+2395 SYANVFSGIMNRGYL
-2410 RAAVAL
+2410 RAAVAM
-2416 ALEEGDKAT
+2416 ALEEGDKSP

-2481 ALSRKLAHAQTRMLT
+2481 AFSRKLAQAQTRMLT

-2568 KAGWVNFFRQAL
+2568 KAGWVNFFRQML
-2580 FRVAWMGVGAIAME
+2580 FRVAWMGVGAMAME

-2599 DEGDKET
+2599 DEGDKES
-2606 LRDYSPG
+2606 LRDYSSG

-2627 TVRLPIAYGSDMIAS
+2627 TVRLPIAYGSDMIA
-2642 AMGTALYQVA
+2642 AAAGTALYQA
-2652 AGNWQ
+2652 AVGNWQ
-2657 KGEALSHVKHAIAEN
+2657 PKAALSHVGHAISEN

-2681 DANLLELLTAPIT
+2681 DANLLEVLTAPIT

-2719 SDNLKEKWAAGK
+2719 TDNLKEKWAAGK

-2781 KDQDNA
+2781 KEKDNA

-2867 ADEAKIKVILDYH
+2867 SDEAKIKVILDYH

-2902 SNRRYLQEMHELE
+2902 SNRRYLEEMHELE

>member
-9 FGESGTEKPQFKSKY
+9 FGESGTEKPHFKSKY
-24 DHILFGDTTQPAA
+24 DNILFGDTTQPAA

-61 EASKD
+61 ETKRD
-66 YKSYLSGYGVSADY
+66 YKSYLGDYGVSADY

-116 YIDRLPEGDEKKAHQ
+116 YIDRLPEGDDKKAHQ
-131 EHLKALSELPT
+131 EHLKELSELPA
-142 TYLENTAVNALA
+142 TYLENTWSNQASD
-154 EGAKRGI
+154 GIKRGI
-161 VGTEAAVEGVKNLA
+161 VGTEAAIEGVKNLA
-175 TSYVDLSDE
+175 LSHADVINASDKD
-184 ELLAKY
+184 LLAKENP
-190 DPALLE
+190 DLLARVE
-196 QIKKA
+196 KA
-201 GGVDHLRQIGMAT
+201 GGIDYIQKIGNAVRD
-214 KLQDEDLSG
+214 QDIDLSG
-223 MGTTALQGATQ
+223 MGSTALFGAT
-234 EQREL
+234 EAERKL
-239 GTKMLNALSD
+239 GTELIDALSK
-249 ARARDTLART
+249 ARAKDVISRT
-259 DKEGEEV
+259 DAEGEEV
-266 VMDDGS
+266 VMPDGT
-272 VVKMS
+272 VKKMS
-277 NLQASDYYN
+277 NIQAADYYN
-286 KARSRI
+286 KAPSRI
-292 AGEDEAAKEFNEDV
+292 AGEKEAAEKFDEDV
-306 LKSLST
+306 LKSMAT
-312 ANGWKHLLNAG
+312 VDGWKHIWGSAF
-323 ARSSTQNVPTLL
+323 RSSAQNVPTLL
-335 AGTAVSFLAPPVG
+335 AGTAAMMASPMVGLA
-348 IAIMQTGNITDQQL
+348 IINSGNITDQQL
-362 QGIQD
+362 QGIQN
-367 LADKEYK
+367 LADEEYK
-374 KLHGEDAEVT
+374 KIHGEDANVT
-384 SLSSAEYLN
+384 DLSAAEYLN
-393 FLDKLAEEGKVSEKA
+393 FLDKLAGEGKVTEQVAK
-408 ADSFKTGFAMTMA
+408 SFKTGVGMTLA
-421 EQVTGGVVGKLGSA
+421 EQATGGVVGHLGSA
-435 LSGMTAKT
+435 IGGMTVKS
-443 LAGRLASTAGAVGI
+443 LAGRLAAGGAALGVKSTS
-457 HFTDEGWQEV
+457 EGWEEV
-467 ASQVVENVSNGKPW
+467 ASQIVENVGNGKEW
-481 NEGLSQAFVQ
+481 NDGLAQAFTQ
-491 GTFSIE
+491 GVFSVE
-497 GALQQGAK
+497 GALQGVGK
-505 GIGKLKALKGK
+505 GLNKLRNRNS
-516 EKEAVEKAT
+516 EKNESAEEAT

-535 VAESKAEEQTEPQP
+535 VAETKSEEQTEPQP
-549 EVQSEPTTDDINT
+549 EVQAEPTADDINT
-562 QLEEA
+562 QLEDA

-575 DPLHTRESLMAE
+575 DPLHTRESLMSE

-608 ADIESEFTTQTKND
+608 ADIESEFTTQAKNE

-653 NESRTDNRD
+653 NESRTDNRY
-662 GSQDVNGQPTEQGAV
+662 GSQDVNGQPIEQGAV

-686 SGQVSEPV
+686 SGKTSEPV
-694 SPVETETTPTGHS
+694 SPVETETTTTGHS
-707 ESNTGITA
+707 ESNTGVTE
-715 NPVEQPNNNTPESD
+715 NPVEQPNNNTSESD
-729 PVGLNGRTGET
+729 PVGLDGRTGET

-763 KAVSGSTDSGVRER
+763 ETSTGSTDSGVRER
-777 TKSYSVGETLNEIEG
+777 AQSDSVGETLNEIEG

-815 GGVEGRG
+815 GNVEGRG

-830 AVAHLYKAKKGDA
+830 AVAHLYKSKKGDM
-843 VTESDVELKTPRVV
+843 VTEADVELKSPRVV
-857 DVKGGLYSQVKF
+857 NVKGGLYSQVKF
-869 GQAHPKN
+869 DQAHPKN

-976 ILAPQKPSVTDS
+976 ILAPQKPSVSDS
-988 KVEKENENDALMNTL
+988 KVEKENA
-1003 YERLSKNLSF
+1003 
-1013 KPDVEHFAVLRWRD
+1013 
-1027 GIDRLLGDFGNEIT
+1027 
-1041 LNDLQ
+1041 
-1046 EIKKAHNEFKSKA
+1046 
-1059 NLDVGRGVSE
+1059 
-1069 ADLRDVDNTL
+1069 
-1079 AKQEKVLTTEEGT
+1079 
-1092 TTSEKNNVPSVEKE
+1092 
-1106 NVKRRAIENAVA
+1106 KRRAIEEAVA

-1123 VTPESKFTKEF
+1123 IEPESRFTKEF
-1134 KGNDLRTNQRIA
+1134 KGNDLRTNQRKA
-1146 HELLKGADEKTAE
+1146 YELLKGADEKTQE

-1186 HNARNPKHQ
+1186 PNARNPKHQ
-1195 AFAGSRVDL
+1195 AFAGSKVDL

-1279 LKDADGKP
+1279 LKDAEGKP

-1355 YESGPQIA
+1355 YESGSQIA

-1395 KIHVVDNNGKVIDT
+1395 KIHVVDNNGKVLNT

-1438 TTKAADKK
+1438 TTKASDKRV
-1446 IFGSDV
+1446 FGDDV

-1458 VTGKDITKADGGVI
+1458 VTGNNVTKKDGGVI

-1508 YNSAVDNLDGAMVYI
+1508 YNSAVDSLDGAMVYI
-1523 LDNKDAPKTGNATQK
+1523 LDNKDAPKAENVQKTGNATQK

-1548 ESTKTTP
+1548 EFTKTTP

-1585 KRTLD
+1585 KHTLG
-1590 RVLGQ
+1590 RVLGKY
-1595 HAKNVTII
+1595 AKNVTVI

-1608 NSTQASHYIFKNGIE
+1608 NSVQASNYILKNGIE
-1623 GFYDEATGHVY
+1623 GFYDDATGHVY

-1685 IAKLAEKIQLERA
+1685 IAKLAEKIQLERVN
-1698 SRGEAVSV
+1698 RGEAVSV
-1706 NEDMAVEEALAE
+1706 NEDMAIEEALAE

-1725 DNVKALE
+1725 NNVRALE
-1732 DRYGV
+1732 ERYGV

-1753 LFTRIRNVIR
+1753 LFTRIRNVVR

-1822 SAIDTIKDAINPHLE
+1822 SAIDTIKDALNPHLE
-1837 TLADKLSGNKHA
+1837 KVADKLSGNKHA

-2118 KDKGFADTS
+2118 KDKGFADTH

-2191 KSNMVGDTFYIDENR
+2191 KSNMVGDTFYIDESR
-2206 NIEDR
+2206 KIEER

-2226 RAWTGSGTHNNL
+2226 RAWTGSGTLNNL

-2263 NNKFKI
+2263 NKKFNI

-2355 EKRSQIKAFALND
+2355 EKRSQIKAFAMND
-2368 KVGYFFSDLKDQ
+2368 KVGYFFSDLKDK
-2380 SDGLRLQFAADLFKR
+2380 SDGFRLQFAADLFKR
-2395 SYANVFSGIMQRGYL
+2395 SYANVFSGIMNRGYL

-2443 YANLKEIAKSGG
+2443 YVRLKEIAKSGG

-2468 ELQRAYEKDGLTG
+2468 ELQRAYEKEGLSG
-2481 ALSRKLAHAQTRMLT
+2481 ALSRKFAQTQTRMLT

-2518 SKEKAIEANLW
+2518 SEAKAIEANLW

-2561 TTRGLNT
+2561 TTRGLST
-2568 KAGWVNFFRQAL
+2568 KAGWVNFFRQML
-2580 FRVAWMGVGAIAME
+2580 FRVAWLGVGAMAME

-2606 LRDYSPG
+2606 LRDYSTG

-2642 AMGTALYQVA
+2642 ALGTALYQNAV
-2652 AGNWQ
+2652 GNWQ
-2657 KGEALSHVKHAIAEN
+2657 IGEALSHVKHAIAEN

-2694 PSYLKTVH
+2694 PTYLKTVH

-2719 SDNLKEKWAAGK
+2719 TDNLKEKWAAGK

-2740 VAQGYDKAGLNLTPE
+2740 IAQGYDKAGLNLTPE

-2781 KDQDNA
+2781 KEKDNA

-2814 RTFVQVNNNLANY
+2814 RTFVQVNNNMANY

>member
-46 TQENTEDPLAGLPQQ
+46 TQENIEDPLAELPQQ
-61 EASKD
+61 ETKRD
-66 YKSYLSGYGVSADY
+66 YKSYLGDYGVSADY

-131 EHLKALSELPT
+131 EHLKELSELPT
-142 TYLENTAVNALA
+142 TYLENTWTNQAV

-161 VGTEAAVEGVKNLA
+161 VGTEAAIEGVKNLA
-175 TSYVDLSDE
+175 LSHADVINASDKD
-184 ELLAKY
+184 LLAKENP
-190 DPALLE
+190 DLFARVE
-196 QIKKA
+196 KA
-201 GGVDHLRQIGMAT
+201 GGIDYIQKIGNAVRD
-214 KLQDEDLSG
+214 QDIDLSG
-223 MGTTALQGATQ
+223 VGSTALFGAT
-234 EQREL
+234 EEERKL
-239 GTKMLNALSD
+239 GTELVDALSK
-249 ARARDTLART
+249 ARAKDVISRT
-259 DKEGEEV
+259 DAEGEEV
-266 VMDDGS
+266 VMPDGT
-272 VVKMS
+272 VKKMS
-277 NLQASDYYN
+277 NIQAADYYN
-286 KARSRI
+286 KAPSRI
-292 AGEDEAAKEFNEDV
+292 AGEKEAADKFDEDV
-306 LKSLST
+306 LKSMAT
-312 ANGWKHLLNAG
+312 VDGWKHIVGSAF
-323 ARSSTQNVPTLL
+323 RSSAQNVPTLL
-335 AGTAVSFLAPPVG
+335 AGTAAMMANPMVGLA
-348 IAIMQTGNITDQQL
+348 IINSGNITDQQL
-362 QGIQD
+362 QGIQN
-367 LADKEYK
+367 LADEEYK
-374 KLHGEDAEVT
+374 KIHGEDANVT
-384 SLSSAEYLN
+384 DLSAAEYLN
-393 FLDKLAEEGKVSEKA
+393 FLDKLAGEGKVTEQA
-408 ADSFKTGFAMTMA
+408 AKSFKVGVGMTLA
-421 EQVTGGVVGKLGSA
+421 EQATGGVVGHLGSA
-435 LSGMTAKT
+435 IGGMTVKS
-443 LAGRLASTAGAVGI
+443 LAGKLAAGGAALGVKSTS
-457 HFTDEGWQEV
+457 EGWEEV
-467 ASQVVENVSNGKPW
+467 ASQIVENVGNGKEW
-481 NEGLSQAFVQ
+481 NDGLSQAFVQ
-491 GTFSIE
+491 GVFSVE
-497 GALQQGAK
+497 GALQGVGK
-505 GIGKLKALKGK
+505 GLNKYRNYKKAQSEK
-516 EKEAVEKAT
+516 EEAVEKAT

-535 VAESKAEEQTEPQP
+535 VAETKAEETPAEQTEPQVEQP
-549 EVQSEPTTDDINT
+549 EAQAEPTADDINA

-575 DPLHTRESLMAE
+575 DPLHTRESLMSE

-608 ADIESEFTTQTKND
+608 ADIESEFTTQTKNE

-677 VSDTSTTEH
+677 VSDTSATEH

-694 SPVETETTPTGHS
+694 SPVETETTTTGHS
-707 ESNTGITA
+707 ESNTGVTA
-715 NPVEQPNNNTPESD
+715 NPVEQQNNNTPESD
-729 PVGLNGRTGET
+729 PTGLDGRTGET

-763 KAVSGSTDSGVRER
+763 ETVSGSTDSGVRER
-777 TKSYSVGETLNEIEG
+777 AQSDSVGETLSVSQGVNE
-792 KQYRRTS
+792 KS
-799 VTKPT
+799 VSNKKTAEQLNNTKT
-804 ESTVKA
+804 EREQIADSI
-810 KVFRG
+810 
-815 GGVEGRG
+815 
-822 VVWNSTNE
+822 
-830 AVAHLYKAKKGDA
+830 VAEIK
-843 VTESDVELKTPRVV
+843 S
-857 DVKGGLYSQVKF
+857 
-869 GQAHPKN
+869 
-876 AVAKKYPALYEEV
+876 
-889 AKMMY
+889 
-894 GDVKGMPNL
+894 
-903 FKASDRLVFDTLVN
+903 
-917 NALVNAGVIKG
+917 IKG
-928 KVHDGVV
+928 KPTVDDVFAIHEKISQNKMRRVHNVNEAYNKLLNKLSDEQD
-935 MENVIDPSGKSGEFK
+935 MELTERILESFKQKREDFNNKVEELTNGRISPSKRDTVTTEQSTEQPSAPNKTTKVSASDLNSSRKTDTTKTG
-950 NAKNEQLLGDNVVTF
+950 NAE
-965 NQKEFLAKTKD
+965 
-976 ILAPQKPSVTDS
+976 QKPSVADS
-988 KVEKENENDALMNTL
+988 KVEKENA
-1003 YERLSKNLSF
+1003 
-1013 KPDVEHFAVLRWRD
+1013 
-1027 GIDRLLGDFGNEIT
+1027 
-1041 LNDLQ
+1041 
-1046 EIKKAHNEFKSKA
+1046 
-1059 NLDVGRGVSE
+1059 
-1069 ADLRDVDNTL
+1069 
-1079 AKQEKVLTTEEGT
+1079 
-1092 TTSEKNNVPSVEKE
+1092 
-1106 NVKRRAIENAVA
+1106 KRRAIEEAVA

-1123 VTPESKFTKEF
+1123 IEPESRFTKEF
-1134 KGNDLRTNQRIA
+1134 KGNDLRTNQRKA

-1186 HNARNPKHQ
+1186 PNARNPKHQ

-1254 AVDDAFNVKYLE
+1254 AVDDAFNAKYLE

-1279 LKDADGKP
+1279 LTDAEGKP
-1287 ITDTSKVTDGDLVS
+1287 ITDTEKVTDGDLVS

-1341 TIPQDAHAQAGFAT
+1341 TIPQDAHAQTGFST

-1395 KIHVVDNNGKVIDT
+1395 KIHVVDSNGKVLDT

-1420 DNVANST
+1420 DNIANST

-1458 VTGKDITKADGGVI
+1458 VTGKDITKKDGGVI

-1523 LDNKDAPKTGNATQK
+1523 LDNKDAPKAENVQKTGNATQK
-1538 VAKSSTATKT
+1538 VTKSSTQTKS

-1555 TKQGKFGVSK
+1555 TTQGKFGVSK

-1572 FSKLDTSLTKEKV
+1572 FSALDTSLTKEKV

-1595 HAKNVTII
+1595 HAKNVIVI

-1608 NSTQASHYIFKNGIE
+1608 NSVQASNYILKNGIE
-1623 GFYDEATGHVY
+1623 GFYDDATGHVY
-1634 IVADGIHSQN
+1634 IVADGIHPQN

-1665 DTKYGT
+1665 DTKYGN
-1671 DLRAILQ
+1671 DLRVILQ

-1706 NEDMAVEEALAE
+1706 NEDMAIEEALAE

-1803 EIAHNVE
+1803 EIAHNVR

-1822 SAIDTIKDAINPHLE
+1822 SAIDTIKDALNPHLE
-1837 TLADKLSGNKHA
+1837 KVADKLSGNKHA

-2022 NIYTPYQMKKLNQMY
+2022 NVYTPYQMKKLNQMY

-2103 DGKPWLDYIKDVGFT
+2103 DGKPWLDYTKDVGFT
-2118 KDKGFADTS
+2118 KDKGFANTN

-2191 KSNMVGDTFYIDENR
+2191 KSNMVGDTFYIDESR
-2206 NIEDR
+2206 KIEDR

-2226 RAWTGSGTHNNL
+2226 RAWTGSGTLNNL
-2238 NALAALSAKRVGQNE
+2238 NALATLSAKRVGQNE

-2263 NNKFKI
+2263 NKKFNI

-2355 EKRSQIKAFALND
+2355 EKRAQIKAFALND

-2395 SYANVFSGIMQRGYL
+2395 SYAKVFSGIMNRGYL
-2410 RAAVAL
+2410 RAAVAMAL
-2416 ALEEGDKAT
+2416 AEGDKSP

-2430 RNFLLKDPKVQAS
+2430 RNFLLKDPKTQAS
-2443 YANLKEIAKSGG
+2443 YARLKEIAKSGG

-2468 ELQRAYEKDGLTG
+2468 ELQRAYEKEGLSG
-2481 ALSRKLAHAQTRMLT
+2481 ALSRKFAQAQTRMLT

-2518 SKEKAIEANLW
+2518 SEAKAIEANLW

-2580 FRVAWMGVGAIAME
+2580 FRVAWLGVSAMAME

-2642 AMGTALYQVA
+2642 ALGTALYQNAV
-2652 AGNWQ
+2652 GNWQ
-2657 KGEALSHVKHAIAEN
+2657 TGEALSHVKHAIAEN

-2694 PSYLKTVH
+2694 PTYLKTVH

-2719 SDNLKEKWAAGK
+2719 TDNLKEKWAAGK

-2781 KDQDNA
+2781 KEAENQ
-2787 VIVRTEKIARALTGW
+2787 VIVRTEKVARALTGW

-2867 ADEAKIKVILDYH
+2867 SDEAKIKVILDYH

>member
-24 DHILFGDTTQPAA
+24 DNILFGDTTQPAA

-61 EASKD
+61 ETKRD
-66 YKSYLSGYGVSADY
+66 YKSYLGDYGVSADY

-116 YIDRLPEGDEKKAHQ
+116 YIDRLPEGDDKKAHQ
-131 EHLKALSELPT
+131 EHLKELSELPT
-142 TYLENTAVNALA
+142 TYLENTWTNQAV

-161 VGTEAAVEGVKNLA
+161 VGTEAAIEGVKNLA
-175 TSYVDLSDE
+175 LSHADVINASDKD
-184 ELLAKY
+184 LLAKENP
-190 DPALLE
+190 DLLARVE
-196 QIKKA
+196 KA
-201 GGVDHLRQIGMAT
+201 GGIDYIQKIGNAVRD
-214 KLQDEDLSG
+214 QDIDLSG
-223 MGTTALQGATQ
+223 VGSTALFGAT
-234 EQREL
+234 EEERKL
-239 GTKMLNALSD
+239 GTELIDALSK
-249 ARARDTLART
+249 ARAKDVISRT
-259 DKEGEEV
+259 DAEGEEV
-266 VMDDGS
+266 VMPDGT
-272 VVKMS
+272 VKKMS
-277 NLQASDYYN
+277 NIQATDYYN
-286 KARSRI
+286 KAPSRI
-292 AGEDEAAKEFNEDV
+292 AGEKEAAEKFDEDV
-306 LKSLST
+306 LKSMAT
-312 ANGWKHLLNAG
+312 VDGWKHIWGSAF
-323 ARSSTQNVPTLL
+323 RSSAQNVPTLL
-335 AGTAVSFLAPPVG
+335 AGTAAMMASPMVGLA
-348 IAIMQTGNITDQQL
+348 IINSGNITDQQL
-362 QGIQD
+362 QGIQN
-367 LADKEYK
+367 LADEEYK
-374 KLHGEDAEVT
+374 KIHGEDANVT
-384 SLSSAEYLN
+384 DLSAAEYLN
-393 FLDKLAEEGKVSEKA
+393 FLDKLAGEGKVTEQA
-408 ADSFKTGFAMTMA
+408 AKSFKTGVGMTLA
-421 EQVTGGVVGKLGSA
+421 EQATGGVVGHLGSA
-435 LSGMTAKT
+435 IGGMTVKS
-443 LAGRLASTAGAVGI
+443 LAGRLAAGGAALGVKSTS
-457 HFTDEGWQEV
+457 EGWEEV
-467 ASQVVENVSNGKPW
+467 ASQIVENVGNGKEW
-481 NEGLSQAFVQ
+481 NDGLAQAFTQ
-491 GTFSIE
+491 GVFSVE
-497 GALQQGAK
+497 GALQGVGK
-505 GIGKLKALKGK
+505 GLNKLRNRNS
-516 EKEAVEKAT
+516 EKNESAEEAT

-535 VAESKAEEQTEPQP
+535 VAETKSEEQTEPQP
-549 EVQSEPTTDDINT
+549 EVQAEPTADDINT
-562 QLEEA
+562 QLEDA

-575 DPLHTRESLMAE
+575 DPLHSRESLMAE

-608 ADIESEFTTQTKND
+608 ADIESEFTTQTKNE

-662 GSQDVNGQPTEQGAV
+662 GSQDVNGQPVEQGAV

-686 SGQVSEPV
+686 SGQTSEPV
-694 SPVETETTPTGHS
+694 SPVETETTTTGHS
-707 ESNTGITA
+707 ESNTGVTE
-715 NPVEQPNNNTPESD
+715 NPVEQPNNNTSESD

-753 GSQQGNQPSQ
+753 GSQQSNQSSQ
-763 KAVSGSTDSGVRER
+763 ETVSGSTDSGVRER
-777 TKSYSVGETLNEIEG
+777 TKSDSVGETLNEIEG

-815 GGVEGRG
+815 GNVEGRG

-843 VTESDVELKTPRVV
+843 VTEADVELKAPRVV

-869 GQAHPKN
+869 DQAHPKN

-903 FKASDRLVFDTLVN
+903 FKTSDRLVFDTLVN

-950 NAKNEQLLGDNVVTF
+950 TAKNEQLLGDNVVTF

-976 ILAPQKPSVTDS
+976 ILAPQKPSVSDS
-988 KVEKENENDALMNTL
+988 KVEKENA
-1003 YERLSKNLSF
+1003 
-1013 KPDVEHFAVLRWRD
+1013 
-1027 GIDRLLGDFGNEIT
+1027 
-1041 LNDLQ
+1041 
-1046 EIKKAHNEFKSKA
+1046 
-1059 NLDVGRGVSE
+1059 
-1069 ADLRDVDNTL
+1069 
-1079 AKQEKVLTTEEGT
+1079 
-1092 TTSEKNNVPSVEKE
+1092 
-1106 NVKRRAIENAVA
+1106 KRRAIEEAVA

-1123 VTPESKFTKEF
+1123 IEPESRFTKEF
-1134 KGNDLRTNQRIA
+1134 KGNDLRTNQRKA
-1146 HELLKGADEKTAE
+1146 YELLKGADEKTQE

-1186 HNARNPKHQ
+1186 PNARNPKHQ
-1195 AFAGSRVDL
+1195 AFAGSKVDL

-1244 VEDITAFHKK
+1244 VEDISAFHKK

-1279 LKDADGKP
+1279 LKDSEGKP
-1287 ITDTSKVTDGDLVS
+1287 VTDTSKVTDGDLVS

-1395 KIHVVDNNGKVIDT
+1395 KIHVVDSNGKVLDT

-1438 TTKAADKK
+1438 TTKASDKRV
-1446 IFGSDV
+1446 FGDDV

-1458 VTGKDITKADGGVI
+1458 VTGNNVTKKDGGVI

-1508 YNSAVDNLDGAMVYI
+1508 YNSAVDSLDGAMVYI
-1523 LDNKDAPKTGNATQK
+1523 LDNKDAPKAENTQKTDNATRK
-1538 VAKSSTATKT
+1538 VAKSSTQTK
-1548 ESTKTTP
+1548 SDFTKTTP

-1572 FSKLDTSLTKEKV
+1572 LSKLDTSLTKEKV

-1595 HAKNVTII
+1595 HAKNVTVI

-1608 NSTQASHYIFKNGIE
+1608 NSVQASNYILKNGIE
-1623 GFYDEATGHVY
+1623 GFYDDATGHVY
-1634 IVADGIHSQN
+1634 IVADGIHAQN

-1678 TAASNDT
+1678 TAAANDT

-1698 SRGEAVSV
+1698 NRGEAVSV
-1706 NEDMAVEEALAE
+1706 NEDMAIEEALAE

-1737 TIPEGLRSQTE
+1737 TITEGLRSQTE

-1803 EIAHNVE
+1803 EIAHDVK

-1822 SAIDTIKDAINPHLE
+1822 SAIDTIKDALNPHLE
-1837 TLADKLSGNKHA
+1837 KVADKLSGNKHA

-1892 SAIKFIGGYSTEL
+1892 SAIKSIGGYSTEL

-1925 KVFAFSDKMREAA
+1925 KVFAFSDAMREAA

-2011 AYGYDPVNQQA
+2011 SYGYDPVNQQA

-2065 EDALK
+2065 DDALK

-2103 DGKPWLDYIKDVGFT
+2103 GGKPWLDYIKDVGFT
-2118 KDKGFADTS
+2118 KDKGFADTH

-2191 KSNMVGDTFYIDENR
+2191 KSNMVGDTFYIDESR
-2206 NIEDR
+2206 KIEDR

-2226 RAWTGSGTHNNL
+2226 RAWTGSGTLNNL

-2263 NNKFKI
+2263 NKKFNI

-2355 EKRSQIKAFALND
+2355 EKRAQIKAFALND
-2368 KVGYFFSDLKDQ
+2368 KVGYFFNDLKDQ

-2410 RAAVAL
+2410 RAAVAM

-2430 RNFLLKDPKVQAS
+2430 RNFLLKDPKVQVA
-2443 YANLKEIAKSGG
+2443 YARLKDIAKSGG

-2468 ELQRAYEKDGLTG
+2468 ELQRAYEKEGLSG
-2481 ALSRKLAHAQTRMLT
+2481 ALSRKLAQAQTRMLT

-2518 SKEKAIEANLW
+2518 TKEKAIEANLW

-2568 KAGWVNFFRQAL
+2568 KAGWVNFFRQML
-2580 FRVAWMGVGAIAME
+2580 FRVAWMGVGAMAME

-2627 TVRLPIAYGSDMIAS
+2627 TVRLPIAYGSDMIA
-2642 AMGTALYQVA
+2642 AATGTALYQA
-2652 AGNWQ
+2652 AVGNWQ
-2657 KGEALSHVKHAIAEN
+2657 PKAALSHVGHAISEN

-2719 SDNLKEKWAAGK
+2719 TDNLKEKWAAGK

-2781 KDQDNA
+2781 KEKDNA

-2838 EQKELKFGAESAN
+2838 EQKELKFGAASAN

>member
-24 DHILFGDTTQPAA
+24 DHILFGDTTEPAAA

-66 YKSYLSGYGVSADY
+66 YKSYLSDYGVSADY

-131 EHLKALSELPT
+131 EHLEELSELPT
-142 TYLENTAVNALA
+142 TYLENTWTNQAV

-161 VGTEAAVEGVKNLA
+161 VGTEAAIEGVKNLA
-175 TSYVDLSDE
+175 LSHADVINASDKD
-184 ELLAKY
+184 LLAKENP
-190 DPALLE
+190 DLLARVE
-196 QIKKA
+196 KA
-201 GGVDHLRQIGMAT
+201 GGIDYIQKIGNAVRD
-214 KLQDEDLSG
+214 QDIDLSG
-223 MGTTALQGATQ
+223 VGSTALFGAT
-234 EQREL
+234 EEERKL
-239 GTKMLNALSD
+239 GTELIDALSK
-249 ARARDTLART
+249 ARAKDVISRT
-259 DKEGEEV
+259 DAEGEEV
-266 VMDDGS
+266 VMPDGT
-272 VVKMS
+272 VKKMS
-277 NLQASDYYN
+277 NIQAADYYN
-286 KARSRI
+286 KAPSRI
-292 AGEDEAAKEFNEDV
+292 AGEKEAAEKFDEDV
-306 LKSLST
+306 LKSMAT
-312 ANGWKHLLNAG
+312 VDGWKHIWGSAF
-323 ARSSTQNVPTLL
+323 RSSAQNVPTLL
-335 AGTAVSFLAPPVG
+335 AGTAAMMASPMVGLA
-348 IAIMQTGNITDQQL
+348 IINSGNITDQQL
-362 QGIQD
+362 QGIQN
-367 LADKEYK
+367 LADEEYK
-374 KLHGEDAEVT
+374 KIHGEDANVT
-384 SLSSAEYLN
+384 DLSAAEYLN
-393 FLDKLAEEGKVSEKA
+393 FLDKLAGEGKVTEQA
-408 ADSFKTGFAMTMA
+408 AKSFKTGVGMTLA
-421 EQVTGGVVGKLGSA
+421 EQATGGVVGHLGSA
-435 LSGMTAKT
+435 LSGMTVKS
-443 LAGRLASTAGAVGI
+443 LAGRLAAGGAALGVKSTS
-457 HFTDEGWQEV
+457 EGWEEV
-467 ASQVVENVSNGKPW
+467 ASQIVENVGNGKEW
-481 NEGLSQAFVQ
+481 NDGLAQAFVQ
-491 GTFSIE
+491 GVFSVE
-497 GALQQGAK
+497 GALQGVGK
-505 GIGKLKALKGK
+505 GLNKLHNRNS
-516 EKEAVEKAT
+516 EKNESAEKAT

-535 VAESKAEEQTEPQP
+535 VAESKAEEQTEPQAEQP

-562 QLEEA
+562 KLEEA

-662 GSQDVNGQPTEQGAV
+662 GSQDVNGQSVEQGAV

-694 SPVETETTPTGHS
+694 SPVETETTTTGYS
-707 ESNTGITA
+707 ESNTGVTTDPI
-715 NPVEQPNNNTPESD
+715 EQPNNNTPESD
-729 PVGLNGRTGET
+729 TTGPDGRTGET
-740 VGGRREQGELGQE
+740 VSGRREQRELGQE

-763 KAVSGSTDSGVRER
+763 ETVSGSTDSGVRER
-777 TKSYSVGETLNEIEG
+777 AKSDSVGETLSVSQGVNE
-792 KQYRRTS
+792 
-799 VTKPT
+799 KPV
-804 ESTVKA
+804 S
-810 KVFRG
+810 
-815 GGVEGRG
+815 
-822 VVWNSTNE
+822 
-830 AVAHLYKAKKGDA
+830 KK
-843 VTESDVELKTPRVV
+843 KTAEQ
-857 DVKGGLYSQVKF
+857 L
-869 GQAHPKN
+869 
-876 AVAKKYPALYEEV
+876 
-889 AKMMY
+889 
-894 GDVKGMPNL
+894 
-903 FKASDRLVFDTLVN
+903 N
-917 NALVNAGVIKG
+917 NAKTEREQIADAIVSEIKAIKG
-928 KVHDGVV
+928 KPTVDDVFAIHEKISQNKMRRVHNVNEAYNKLLDKLTYEQDIELTERILRSAKKKREDFNNKVEELTNGRISPSKRDSVV
-935 MENVIDPSGKSGEFK
+935 
-950 NAKNEQLLGDNVVTF
+950 AEQTAEQSSVPN
-965 NQKEFLAKTKD
+965 KTTKISASD
-976 ILAPQKPSVTDS
+976 LNSSRETDATKTGNTEQKPSVADS
-988 KVEKENENDALMNTL
+988 KVEKENA
-1003 YERLSKNLSF
+1003 
-1013 KPDVEHFAVLRWRD
+1013 
-1027 GIDRLLGDFGNEIT
+1027 
-1041 LNDLQ
+1041 
-1046 EIKKAHNEFKSKA
+1046 
-1059 NLDVGRGVSE
+1059 
-1069 ADLRDVDNTL
+1069 
-1079 AKQEKVLTTEEGT
+1079 
-1092 TTSEKNNVPSVEKE
+1092 
-1106 NVKRRAIENAVA
+1106 KRRAIESAVA

-1123 VTPESKFTKEF
+1123 IAPEPKFTKEF

-1159 EIREA
+1159 KIRDA

-1186 HNARNPKHQ
+1186 PNARNPKHQ

-1254 AVDDAFNVKYLE
+1254 AVEDAFNVKYLE

-1279 LKDADGKP
+1279 LKDAEGKP
-1287 ITDTSKVTDGDLVS
+1287 IESTDKVTDGDLVA

-1538 VAKSSTATKT
+1538 VTKSSTNTSP

-1555 TKQGKFGVSK
+1555 TKQGEFGVSK

-1572 FSKLDTSLTKEKV
+1572 FPKLDTSLTKEKV

-1634 IVADGIHSQN
+1634 IVADGIHAQN

-1685 IAKLAEKIQLERA
+1685 IAKLAEKIQIERA

-1725 DNVKALE
+1725 DNVKSLE

-1822 SAIDTIKDAINPHLE
+1822 SAIDTIKNAVNPHLE

-2103 DGKPWLDYIKDVGFT
+2103 EGKPWLDYIKDVGFT
-2118 KDKGFADTS
+2118 KDKGFADTN

-2191 KSNMVGDTFYIDENR
+2191 KSNMVGDTFYIDESR

-2226 RAWTGSGTHNNL
+2226 RAWTGSGTLNNL

-2263 NNKFKI
+2263 NKKFNI
-2269 RVVTTTDPNFGEA
+2269 RVVTTTDSNFGEA

-2327 ARAMRSVQS
+2327 ARAMRSAQS

-2443 YANLKEIAKSGG
+2443 YANLKEIAKRGG

-2481 ALSRKLAHAQTRMLT
+2481 AFSRKLAHAQTRMLT

-2568 KAGWVNFFRQAL
+2568 KAGWVNFFRQML
-2580 FRVAWMGVGAIAME
+2580 FRVAWMGVGAMAME

-2867 ADEAKIKVILDYH
+2867 SDEAKIKVILDYH

>member
-46 TQENTEDPLAGLPQQ
+46 TQENIEDPLAGLPQQ
-61 EASKD
+61 ETKRD
-66 YKSYLSGYGVSADY
+66 YKSYLGDYGVSADY

-116 YIDRLPEGDEKKAHQ
+116 YIDRLPEGEDKKAHQ
-131 EHLKALSELPT
+131 EHLKELSELPT
-142 TYLENTAVNALA
+142 TYLENTWTNQAV

-161 VGTEAAVEGVKNLA
+161 VGTEAAIEGVKNLA
-175 TSYVDLSDE
+175 LSHVDVINASDKDLLAKE
-184 ELLAKY
+184 NPELLARV
-190 DPALLE
+190 E
-196 QIKKA
+196 KA
-201 GGVDHLRQIGMAT
+201 GGIDYIQKIGNAVRD
-214 KLQDEDLSG
+214 QDIDLSG
-223 MGTTALQGATQ
+223 VGSTALFGAT
-234 EQREL
+234 EAERKL
-239 GTKMLNALSD
+239 GTELIDALSK
-249 ARARDTLART
+249 ARARDVISRT
-259 DKEGEEV
+259 DAEGEEV
-266 VMDDGS
+266 VMPDGT
-272 VVKMS
+272 VKKMS
-277 NLQASDYYN
+277 NVQAADYYN
-286 KARSRI
+286 KSPSRI
-292 AGEDEAAKEFNEDV
+292 AGEKEAAEKFDEDV
-306 LKSLST
+306 LKSMAT
-312 ANGWKHLLNAG
+312 VDGWKHIVGSAF
-323 ARSSTQNVPTLL
+323 RSSAQNVPTLI
-335 AGTAVSFLAPPVG
+335 AGTAAMMASPMVGLA
-348 IAIMQTGNITDQQL
+348 IINSGNITDQQL
-362 QGIQD
+362 QGIQN
-367 LADKEYK
+367 LADEEYK
-374 KLHGEDAEVT
+374 KIHGEDANVT
-384 SLSSAEYLN
+384 DLSTAEYLN
-393 FLDKLAEEGKVSEKA
+393 FLDKLAGEGKVTEQA
-408 ADSFKTGFAMTMA
+408 AKSFKVGVGMTLA
-421 EQVTGGVVGKLGSA
+421 EQATGGVVGHLGSA
-435 LSGMTAKT
+435 IGGMTVKS
-443 LAGRLASTAGAVGI
+443 LAGRLAAGGAALGVKSTS
-457 HFTDEGWQEV
+457 EGWEEV
-467 ASQVVENVSNGKPW
+467 ASQIVENVGNGKEW
-481 NEGLSQAFVQ
+481 NDGLSQAFVQ
-491 GTFSIE
+491 GVFSVE
-497 GALQQGAK
+497 GALQGVGK
-505 GIGKLKALKGK
+505 GLNKYRNYKKAQSEK
-516 EKEAVEKAT
+516 EEAVEKAT

-535 VAESKAEEQTEPQP
+535 VAETKAEETTAEQTEPQVEQP
-549 EVQSEPTTDDINT
+549 EAQAEPTADDINA

-575 DPLHTRESLMAE
+575 DPLHTRESLMTE

-608 ADIESEFTTQTKND
+608 ADIESEFTTQTKNE

-662 GSQDVNGQPTEQGAV
+662 GSQDVNGQPIEQGAV
-677 VSDTSTTEH
+677 VSDTSATEH
-686 SGQVSEPV
+686 SGQASEPV
-694 SPVETETTPTGHS
+694 SPTTTETTTTGHS
-707 ESNTGITA
+707 ESNTGITE
-715 NPVEQPNNNTPESD
+715 NPIEQPNNNTPESN
-729 PVGLNGRTGET
+729 PTGLDGRTGET

-753 GSQQGNQPSQ
+753 RSQQGNQSSQ
-763 KAVSGSTDSGVRER
+763 ETVSGSTDSGVRER
-777 TKSYSVGETLNEIEG
+777 TKSDSVGETLTPSERLAYPSFMSDEEIIASKNRLKAFWEEAKKDANTREFLKADKGTYNSKAEMVSAMQRAMSEHLDDAETNAELFKHASYLANQHKGRKGWGGKSTDIALPNGAKMSLSNVIGSAEKAHRTERSKNE
-792 KQYRRTS
+792 
-799 VTKPT
+799 TKPESKRDTVAT
-804 ESTVKA
+804 EQSTEQPSVPNKTT
-810 KVFRG
+810 KVSAAELNTSRK
-815 GGVEGRG
+815 
-822 VVWNSTNE
+822 T
-830 AVAHLYKAKKGDA
+830 DA
-843 VTESDVELKTPRVV
+843 TKT
-857 DVKGGLYSQVKF
+857 G
-869 GQAHPKN
+869 N
-876 AVAKKYPALYEEV
+876 
-889 AKMMY
+889 
-894 GDVKGMPNL
+894 
-903 FKASDRLVFDTLVN
+903 
-917 NALVNAGVIKG
+917 
-928 KVHDGVV
+928 DG
-935 MENVIDPSGKSGEFK
+935 
-950 NAKNEQLLGDNVVTF
+950 
-965 NQKEFLAKTKD
+965 
-976 ILAPQKPSVTDS
+976 QKPSVADS
-988 KVEKENENDALMNTL
+988 KVEKENA
-1003 YERLSKNLSF
+1003 
-1013 KPDVEHFAVLRWRD
+1013 
-1027 GIDRLLGDFGNEIT
+1027 
-1041 LNDLQ
+1041 
-1046 EIKKAHNEFKSKA
+1046 
-1059 NLDVGRGVSE
+1059 
-1069 ADLRDVDNTL
+1069 
-1079 AKQEKVLTTEEGT
+1079 
-1092 TTSEKNNVPSVEKE
+1092 
-1106 NVKRRAIENAVA
+1106 KRRAIEEAVA

-1123 VTPESKFTKEF
+1123 VEPESRFTKEF
-1134 KGNDLRTNQRIA
+1134 KGNDLRTNQRKA

-1186 HNARNPKHQ
+1186 PNARNPKHQ
-1195 AFAGSRVDL
+1195 AFAGSKVDL

-1217 QEVVYNDIKKS
+1217 QEVVYEDIKKS

-1341 TIPQDAHAQAGFAT
+1341 TIPQDAHAQTGFST
-1355 YESGPQIA
+1355 YESGPRIA

-1395 KIHVVDNNGKVIDT
+1395 KIHVVDSNGKVLDT

-1438 TTKAADKK
+1438 TTKASDKRV
-1446 IFGSDV
+1446 FGDDV

-1458 VTGKDITKADGGVI
+1458 VTGNNVTKKDGGVI

-1523 LDNKDAPKTGNATQK
+1523 LDNKDVPKADNAQKTGNATQK
-1538 VAKSSTATKT
+1538 VAKSSTQTKS

-1555 TKQGKFGVSK
+1555 TTQGKFGVSK

-1595 HAKNVTII
+1595 HANNVTVI

-1608 NSTQASHYIFKNGIE
+1608 NSVQASNYILKNGIE
-1623 GFYDEATGHVY
+1623 GFYDDATGHVY
-1634 IVADGIHSQN
+1634 IVADGIHAQN

-1678 TAASNDT
+1678 TAAANDT
-1685 IAKLAEKIQLERA
+1685 IAKLAEKIQLERMN
-1698 SRGEAVSV
+1698 RGEAVSV
-1706 NEDMAVEEALAE
+1706 NEDMAIEEALAE

-1753 LFTRIRNVIR
+1753 LFTRIRNVVR

-1783 DEAIAKHAA
+1783 DESIAKHAA

-1822 SAIDTIKDAINPHLE
+1822 SAIDTITNVLNPHLE
-1837 TLADKLSGNKHA
+1837 KVADKLSGNKHA

-1910 TTVNAVAHQQKQFQK
+1910 TTINAVAHQQKQFQK
-1925 KVFAFSDKMREAA
+1925 KVFAFSDKMRDAA

-2065 EDALK
+2065 DDALK

-2103 DGKPWLDYIKDVGFT
+2103 DGKPWLDYIKDVVFT
-2118 KDKGFADTS
+2118 KDKGFANTN

-2191 KSNMVGDTFYIDENR
+2191 KSNMVGDTFYINESR
-2206 NIEDR
+2206 KIEER

-2226 RAWTGSGTHNNL
+2226 RAWTGSGTLNNL
-2238 NALAALSAKRVGQNE
+2238 NALATLSAKRVGQSE

-2263 NNKFKI
+2263 NKKFNI

-2368 KVGYFFSDLKDQ
+2368 KVSYFFSDLKDQ

-2481 ALSRKLAHAQTRMLT
+2481 AFSRKLAQAQTRMLT

-2518 SKEKAIEANLW
+2518 SKDKAIEANLW

-2561 TTRGLNT
+2561 TTRGFNT

-2580 FRVAWMGVGAIAME
+2580 FRVAWMGVGAMAME

-2642 AMGTALYQVA
+2642 ALGTAAYQVA
-2652 AGNWQ
+2652 VGNWQ
-2657 KGEALSHVKHAIAEN
+2657 LKAGFSHVGHAISEN

-2694 PSYLKTVH
+2694 PTYLKTVY

-2719 SDNLKEKWAAGK
+2719 TDNLKEKWAAGK

-2787 VIVRTEKIARALTGW
+2787 VIVRTEKIARVLTGW

>member
-24 DHILFGDTTQPAA
+24 DNILFGDTTQPAA

-61 EASKD
+61 ETKRD
-66 YKSYLSGYGVSADY
+66 YKSYLGDYGVSADY

-131 EHLKALSELPT
+131 EHLKELSELPT
-142 TYLENTAVNALA
+142 TYLENTWTNQAV

-161 VGTEAAVEGVKNLA
+161 VGTEAAAEGVKNL
-175 TSYVDLSDE
+175 VLSHADVINASDKD
-184 ELLAKY
+184 LLAKENP
-190 DPALLE
+190 DLLARVE
-196 QIKKA
+196 KA
-201 GGVDHLRQIGMAT
+201 GGIDYIQKIGNAVRD
-214 KLQDEDLSG
+214 QDIDLSG
-223 MGTTALQGATQ
+223 MGSTALFGAT
-234 EQREL
+234 EEERIL
-239 GTKMLNALSD
+239 GTELVAALSK
-249 ARARDTLART
+249 ARAKDVISRT
-259 DKEGEEV
+259 DAEGEEV
-266 VMDDGS
+266 VMPDGT
-272 VVKMS
+272 VKKMS
-277 NLQASDYYN
+277 NIQAADYYN
-286 KARSRI
+286 KAPSRI
-292 AGEDEAAKEFNEDV
+292 AGEKEATERFDEDV
-306 LKSLST
+306 LKSMAT
-312 ANGWKHLLNAG
+312 VDGWKHIAG
-323 ARSSTQNVPTLL
+323 SAFRSSAQNVPTLL
-335 AGTAVSFLAPPVG
+335 AGTAAMMANPMVGLA
-348 IAIMQTGNITDQQL
+348 IINSGNITDQQL
-362 QGIQD
+362 QGIQN
-367 LADKEYK
+367 LADEEYK
-374 KLHGEDAEVT
+374 KIHGEDANVT
-384 SLSSAEYLN
+384 DLSAAEYLN
-393 FLDKLAEEGKVSEKA
+393 FLDKLAGEGKVTEQA
-408 ADSFKTGFAMTMA
+408 AKSFKTGVGMTLA
-421 EQVTGGVVGKLGSA
+421 EQATGGVVGHLGSA
-435 LSGMTAKT
+435 IGGMTVKS
-443 LAGRLASTAGAVGI
+443 LAGRLVAGGAALGVKSTS
-457 HFTDEGWQEV
+457 EGWEEV
-467 ASQVVENVSNGKPW
+467 ASQIVENVGNGKEW
-481 NEGLSQAFVQ
+481 NDGLAQAFTQ
-491 GTFSIE
+491 GVFSVE
-497 GALQQGAK
+497 GALQGVGK
-505 GIGKLKALKGK
+505 GLNKYHNYKKAQSEK
-516 EKEAVEKAT
+516 EEAVEKAT

-535 VAESKAEEQTEPQP
+535 VAETKAEETPAEQTEPQVEQP
-549 EVQSEPTTDDINT
+549 EAQAEPTADDINA

-587 YDAITRAIGNGEPT
+587 YDSITRAIGNGEPT

-608 ADIESEFTTQTKND
+608 ADIESEFTTQTKNE

-662 GSQDVNGQPTEQGAV
+662 GSQDVNGQPVEQGAV

-686 SGQVSEPV
+686 SGQTSEPV
-694 SPVETETTPTGHS
+694 SPVETETTTTGHS
-707 ESNTGITA
+707 ESNEGATA
-715 NPVEQPNNNTPESD
+715 DLVEQQNNNETASD
-729 PVGLNGRTGET
+729 PTGLDGRTGET
-740 VGGRREQGELGQE
+740 VSGRREQGELGQE
-753 GSQQGNQPSQ
+753 GSQQSSQPSQ
-763 KAVSGSTDSGVRER
+763 TPSSGSTDSGVRER
-777 TKSYSVGETLNEIEG
+777 AQSDSVGETLNA
-792 KQYRRTS
+792 
-799 VTKPT
+799 P
-804 ESTVKA
+804 
-810 KVFRG
+810 
-815 GGVEGRG
+815 
-822 VVWNSTNE
+822 
-830 AVAHLYKAKKGDA
+830 KK
-843 VTESDVELKTPRVV
+843 KTAE
-857 DVKGGLYSQVKF
+857 QI
-869 GQAHPKN
+869 
-876 AVAKKYPALYEEV
+876 
-889 AKMMY
+889 
-894 GDVKGMPNL
+894 
-903 FKASDRLVFDTLVN
+903 N
-917 NALVNAGVIKG
+917 NAKTEREQIADSIVAEIKSIKG
-928 KVHDGVV
+928 KPTVDDVFAIHEKISQNKMRRVHNVNEAYNKLLNKLSDEQD
-935 MENVIDPSGKSGEFK
+935 MELTERILESFKQKREDFK
-950 NAKNEQLLGDNVVTF
+950 NKVEELTNGRISPSKRDTVTTEQSAEQSAVPNKTAKVSASDLNTSRKTDVT
-965 NQKEFLAKTKD
+965 KTGND
-976 ILAPQKPSVTDS
+976 EQKPSVADS
-988 KVEKENENDALMNTL
+988 KVEKENA
-1003 YERLSKNLSF
+1003 
-1013 KPDVEHFAVLRWRD
+1013 
-1027 GIDRLLGDFGNEIT
+1027 
-1041 LNDLQ
+1041 
-1046 EIKKAHNEFKSKA
+1046 
-1059 NLDVGRGVSE
+1059 
-1069 ADLRDVDNTL
+1069 
-1079 AKQEKVLTTEEGT
+1079 
-1092 TTSEKNNVPSVEKE
+1092 
-1106 NVKRRAIENAVA
+1106 KRRAIEEAVA

-1123 VTPESKFTKEF
+1123 IEPESRFTKEF
-1134 KGNDLRTNQRIA
+1134 KGNDLRTNQRKA
-1146 HELLKGADEKTAE
+1146 YELLKGADEKTQE

-1186 HNARNPKHQ
+1186 PNARNPKHQ
-1195 AFAGSRVDL
+1195 AFAGSKVDL

-1217 QEVVYNDIKKS
+1217 QEVVYEDIKKS

-1244 VEDITAFHKK
+1244 VEDISAFHKK

-1279 LKDADGKP
+1279 LKDSEGKP

-1341 TIPQDAHAQAGFAT
+1341 TIPQDAQAQTGFST

-1395 KIHVVDNNGKVIDT
+1395 KIHVVDSNGKVLDT

-1438 TTKAADKK
+1438 TTKASDKRV
-1446 IFGSDV
+1446 FGDDV

-1458 VTGKDITKADGGVI
+1458 VTGNNVTKKDGGVI

-1508 YNSAVDNLDGAMVYI
+1508 YNSAVDSLDGAMVYI
-1523 LDNKDAPKTGNATQK
+1523 LDNKDAPKAENTQKTDNATQK

-1548 ESTKTTP
+1548 EFTKTTP

-1585 KRTLD
+1585 KHTLE

-1595 HAKNVTII
+1595 HAKNVTVI

-1623 GFYDEATGHVY
+1623 GFYDDATGHVY
-1634 IVADGIHSQN
+1634 IVADGIHAQN

-1678 TAASNDT
+1678 TAAANDT
-1685 IAKLAEKIQLERA
+1685 IAKLAEKIQLERMN
-1698 SRGEAVSV
+1698 RGEAVSV

-1753 LFTRIRNVIR
+1753 LFTRIRNVVR

-1822 SAIDTIKDAINPHLE
+1822 SAIDTITNALNPHLE
-1837 TLADKLSGNKHA
+1837 KVADKLSGNKHA

-1963 LSAITKSTTAL
+1963 LSAITKSTSAL

-2022 NIYTPYQMKKLNQMY
+2022 NVYTPYQMKKLNQMY

-2118 KDKGFADTS
+2118 KDKGFADTN

-2191 KSNMVGDTFYIDENR
+2191 KSNMVGDTFYIDESR
-2206 NIEDR
+2206 KIEER

-2226 RAWTGSGTHNNL
+2226 RAWTGSGTLNNL
-2238 NALAALSAKRVGQNE
+2238 NALAALSAKRVGQSE

-2263 NNKFKI
+2263 NKKFNI

-2355 EKRSQIKAFALND
+2355 EKRAQIKAFALND

-2380 SDGLRLQFAADLFKR
+2380 SDGLRLQFASDLFKR
-2395 SYANVFSGIMQRGYL
+2395 SYANVFSGIMKRGYL
-2410 RAAVAL
+2410 RAAVAM
-2416 ALEEGDKAT
+2416 ALEEGDKSP

-2430 RNFLLKDPKVQAS
+2430 RNFLLKDPKAQAS
-2443 YANLKEIAKSGG
+2443 YARLKEIAKSGG

-2468 ELQRAYEKDGLTG
+2468 ELQRAYEKEGLSG
-2481 ALSRKLAHAQTRMLT
+2481 ALSRKFAQAQTRMLT

-2518 SKEKAIEANLW
+2518 SEAKAIEANLW

-2580 FRVAWMGVGAIAME
+2580 FRVAWMGVAAMAME

-2599 DEGDKET
+2599 DEGDKES

-2627 TVRLPIAYGSDMIAS
+2627 TVRLPIAYGSDMIA
-2642 AMGTALYQVA
+2642 AAAGTALYQA
-2652 AGNWQ
+2652 AVGNWQ
-2657 KGEALSHVKHAIAEN
+2657 PKAALSHVGHAISEN

-2719 SDNLKEKWAAGK
+2719 TDNLKEKWAAGK

-2781 KDQDNA
+2781 KEAENP
-2787 VIVRTEKIARALTGW
+2787 VITRTEKVARALTGW

-2838 EQKELKFGAESAN
+2838 EQKELKFGAASAN

>member
-66 YKSYLSGYGVSADY
+66 YKSYLGGYGVSADY

-131 EHLKALSELPT
+131 EHLKELSELPT
-142 TYLENTAVNALA
+142 TYLENTWTNQMV

-161 VGTEAAVEGVKNLA
+161 VGTEAAIEGVKNLA
-175 TSYVDLSDE
+175 LSHADVINASDKD
-184 ELLAKY
+184 LLAKENP
-190 DPALLE
+190 DLLARVE
-196 QIKKA
+196 KA
-201 GGVDHLRQIGMAT
+201 GGIDYIQKIGNAVRD
-214 KLQDEDLSG
+214 QDIDLSG
-223 MGTTALQGATQ
+223 IGSTALFGAT
-234 EQREL
+234 EEERKL
-239 GTKMLNALSD
+239 GTELIDALSK
-249 ARARDTLART
+249 ARAKDVISRT
-259 DKEGEEV
+259 DAEGEEV
-266 VMDDGS
+266 VMPDGT
-272 VVKMS
+272 VKKMS
-277 NLQASDYYN
+277 NIQAADYYN
-286 KARSRI
+286 KAPSRI
-292 AGEDEAAKEFNEDV
+292 AGEKEAAEKFDEDV
-306 LKSLST
+306 LKSMAT
-312 ANGWKHLLNAG
+312 VDGWKHIWGSAF
-323 ARSSTQNVPTLL
+323 RSSAQNVPTLL
-335 AGTAVSFLAPPVG
+335 AGTAAMMASPMVGLA
-348 IAIMQTGNITDQQL
+348 IINSGNITDQQL
-362 QGIQD
+362 QGIQN
-367 LADKEYK
+367 LAEEEYK
-374 KLHGEDAEVT
+374 KIHGEDANVT
-384 SLSSAEYLN
+384 DLSAAEYLN
-393 FLDKLAEEGKVSEKA
+393 FLDKLAGEGKVTEQA
-408 ADSFKTGFAMTMA
+408 AKSFKTGVGMTLA
-421 EQVTGGVVGKLGSA
+421 EQATGGVVGHLGSA
-435 LSGMTAKT
+435 LSGMTVKS
-443 LAGRLASTAGAVGI
+443 LAGRLAAGGAALGVKSTS
-457 HFTDEGWQEV
+457 EGWEEV
-467 ASQVVENVSNGKPW
+467 ASQIVENVGNGKEW
-481 NEGLSQAFVQ
+481 NDGLAQAFVQ
-491 GTFSIE
+491 GVFSVE
-497 GALQQGAK
+497 GALQGVGK
-505 GIGKLKALKGK
+505 GLNKLHNRYS
-516 EKEAVEKAT
+516 EKNESAEKAT

-535 VAESKAEEQTEPQP
+535 VAESKAEEQTEPKAEQP
-549 EVQSEPTTDDINT
+549 EVQAEPTTDDINT

-662 GSQDVNGQPTEQGAV
+662 GSQDVNGQSVEQGAV

-694 SPVETETTPTGHS
+694 SPVETETTTAGYS
-707 ESNTGITA
+707 ESNTGITT

-729 PVGLNGRTGET
+729 SVGLDGRTGET
-740 VGGRREQGELGQE
+740 VGGRREQRELGQK

-763 KAVSGSTDSGVRER
+763 ETVAGSTDSGVRER
-777 TKSYSVGETLNEIEG
+777 TQSDSVGETLSVSQGVNEKPVSKKNTAE
-792 KQYRRTS
+792 QLNS
-799 VTKPT
+799 VKT
-804 ESTVKA
+804 EREQIADAIVSEIKA
-810 KVFRG
+810 
-815 GGVEGRG
+815 
-822 VVWNSTNE
+822 
-830 AVAHLYKAKKGDA
+830 
-843 VTESDVELKTPRVV
+843 
-857 DVKGGLYSQVKF
+857 
-869 GQAHPKN
+869 
-876 AVAKKYPALYEEV
+876 
-889 AKMMY
+889 
-894 GDVKGMPNL
+894 
-903 FKASDRLVFDTLVN
+903 
-917 NALVNAGVIKG
+917 IKG
-928 KVHDGVV
+928 KPTVDDVFAIHEKISQNKMRRVHNVNEAYNKLLDKLTDEQDIELTERILRSAEKKREDFNNKVEELTNGRISPSKRDSVV
-935 MENVIDPSGKSGEFK
+935 
-950 NAKNEQLLGDNVVTF
+950 AEQTAEQSSVPN
-965 NQKEFLAKTKD
+965 KTTKISASD
-976 ILAPQKPSVTDS
+976 INSSRKTDATKTGNTEQKPSVADS
-988 KVEKENENDALMNTL
+988 KVEKENA
-1003 YERLSKNLSF
+1003 
-1013 KPDVEHFAVLRWRD
+1013 
-1027 GIDRLLGDFGNEIT
+1027 
-1041 LNDLQ
+1041 
-1046 EIKKAHNEFKSKA
+1046 
-1059 NLDVGRGVSE
+1059 
-1069 ADLRDVDNTL
+1069 
-1079 AKQEKVLTTEEGT
+1079 
-1092 TTSEKNNVPSVEKE
+1092 
-1106 NVKRRAIENAVA
+1106 KRRAIESAVA

-1123 VTPESKFTKEF
+1123 IAPEPKFTKEF

-1159 EIREA
+1159 EIRDA

-1186 HNARNPKHQ
+1186 PNARNPKHQ

-1287 ITDTSKVTDGDLVS
+1287 ITDTAKVTDGDLVA

-1523 LDNKDAPKTGNATQK
+1523 LDNKDAPKSGNATQK
-1538 VAKSSTATKT
+1538 VTKSSTQTKA

-1555 TKQGKFGVSK
+1555 IKQGKFGVSK

-1585 KRTLD
+1585 KRTLE

-1595 HAKNVTII
+1595 HAKNVTVI

-1623 GFYDEATGHVY
+1623 GFYDDATGHVY
-1634 IVADGIHSQN
+1634 IVADGIHAQN

-1665 DTKYGT
+1665 DTKYGA

-1725 DNVKALE
+1725 DNVKVLE

-1870 QKVKGDLSPRERLFE
+1870 QKVKGHLSPRERLFE

-2118 KDKGFADTS
+2118 KDKGFADTH

-2191 KSNMVGDTFYIDENR
+2191 KSNMVGDTFYIDESR

-2226 RAWTGSGTHNNL
+2226 RAWTGSGTLNNL

-2263 NNKFKI
+2263 NKKFNI

-2481 ALSRKLAHAQTRMLT
+2481 AFSRKLAHAQTRMLT

-2580 FRVAWMGVGAIAME
+2580 FRVAWMGVGAMAME

-2781 KDQDNA
+2781 KEKDNA

-2867 ADEAKIKVILDYH
+2867 DDEAKIKVILDYH

>member
-24 DHILFGDTTQPAA
+24 DNILFGDTTQPA
-37 EPAGEVVSE
+37 EVPAGEVVSE

-66 YKSYLSGYGVSADY
+66 YKSYLGDYGVSADY

-116 YIDRLPEGDEKKAHQ
+116 YIDRLPEGDDKKAHQ
-131 EHLKALSELPT
+131 EHLKELSELPT
-142 TYLENTAVNALA
+142 TYLENTWTNQAV

-161 VGTEAAVEGVKNLA
+161 VGTEAAAEGVKNL
-175 TSYVDLSDE
+175 VLSHADVINASDKD
-184 ELLAKY
+184 LLAKENP
-190 DPALLE
+190 DLLARVE
-196 QIKKA
+196 KA
-201 GGVDHLRQIGMAT
+201 GGIDYIQKIGNAVRD
-214 KLQDEDLSG
+214 QDIDLSG
-223 MGTTALQGATQ
+223 VGSTALFGAT
-234 EQREL
+234 EEERKL
-239 GTKMLNALSD
+239 GTELIDALSK
-249 ARARDTLART
+249 ARARDVISRT
-259 DKEGEEV
+259 DAEGEEV
-266 VMDDGS
+266 VMPDGT
-272 VVKMS
+272 VKKMS
-277 NLQASDYYN
+277 NIQATDYYN
-286 KARSRI
+286 KAPSRI
-292 AGEDEAAKEFNEDV
+292 AGEKEAAEKFDEDV
-306 LKSLST
+306 LKSMAT
-312 ANGWKHLLNAG
+312 VDGWKHIWGSAF
-323 ARSSTQNVPTLL
+323 RSSAQNVPTLL
-335 AGTAVSFLAPPVG
+335 AGTAAMMASPMVGLA
-348 IAIMQTGNITDQQL
+348 IINSGNITDQQL
-362 QGIQD
+362 QGIQN
-367 LADKEYK
+367 LADEEYK
-374 KLHGEDAEVT
+374 KIHGEDANVT
-384 SLSSAEYLN
+384 DLSAAEYLN
-393 FLDKLAEEGKVSEKA
+393 FLDKLAGEGKVTEQA
-408 ADSFKTGFAMTMA
+408 AKSFKTGVGMTLA
-421 EQVTGGVVGKLGSA
+421 EQATGGVVGHLGSA
-435 LSGMTAKT
+435 IGGMTVKS
-443 LAGRLASTAGAVGI
+443 LAGRLAAGGAALGVKSTS
-457 HFTDEGWQEV
+457 EGWEEV
-467 ASQVVENVSNGKPW
+467 ASQIVENVGNGKEW
-481 NEGLSQAFVQ
+481 NDGLAQAFVQ
-491 GTFSIE
+491 GLFSVE
-497 GALQQGAK
+497 GALQGVGK
-505 GIGKLKALKGK
+505 GLNKLRNRSS
-516 EKEAVEKAT
+516 EKNESAEEAT

-535 VAESKAEEQTEPQP
+535 VAESKEEATVAEPEVEQP
-549 EVQSEPTTDDINT
+549 EVQAEPTTDDINT

-608 ADIESEFTTQTKND
+608 ADIESEFTTQTKNE

-662 GSQDVNGQPTEQGAV
+662 GSQDVNGQPAEQGAV
-677 VSDTSTTEH
+677 VSDTSATEH
-686 SGQVSEPV
+686 SGQTSEPV
-694 SPVETETTPTGHS
+694 SPVETETTTTGHS
-707 ESNTGITA
+707 ESNTGITE

-729 PVGLNGRTGET
+729 PVGLDGRTGET

-753 GSQQGNQPSQ
+753 GSQQSNQPSQ
-763 KAVSGSTDSGVRER
+763 ETVSGSTDSGVRER
-777 TKSYSVGETLNEIEG
+777 TKSDSVGETLTPSERLAYPSFMSDEEIIAS
-792 KQYRRTS
+792 KNRL
-799 VTKPT
+799 
-804 ESTVKA
+804 KA
-810 KVFRG
+810 FW
-815 GGVEGRG
+815 E
-822 VVWNSTNE
+822 E
-830 AVAHLYKAKKGDA
+830 AKKDA
-843 VTESDVELKTPRVV
+843 NTREFLKADKGTYNSKAEMVSAMQRAMSEHLDDAETNAELFKHASYLANQH
-857 DVKGGLYSQVKF
+857 KGRKGWGGKS
-869 GQAHPKN
+869 ADI
-876 AVAKKYPALYEEV
+876 ALPNG
-889 AKMMY
+889 AKMS
-894 GDVKGMPNL
+894 L
-903 FKASDRLVFDTLVN
+903 S
-917 NALVNAGVIKG
+917 
-928 KVHDGVV
+928 
-935 MENVIDPSGKSGEFK
+935 NVIDSAEKAHRTERS
-950 NAKNEQLLGDNVVTF
+950 KNETKPESKRDTVVTEQSAEQPSVP
-965 NQKEFLAKTKD
+965 NKTTKISASD
-976 ILAPQKPSVTDS
+976 LNSSRKTDATKTGNAEQKPSVADS
-988 KVEKENENDALMNTL
+988 KVEKENA
-1003 YERLSKNLSF
+1003 
-1013 KPDVEHFAVLRWRD
+1013 
-1027 GIDRLLGDFGNEIT
+1027 
-1041 LNDLQ
+1041 
-1046 EIKKAHNEFKSKA
+1046 
-1059 NLDVGRGVSE
+1059 
-1069 ADLRDVDNTL
+1069 
-1079 AKQEKVLTTEEGT
+1079 
-1092 TTSEKNNVPSVEKE
+1092 
-1106 NVKRRAIENAVA
+1106 KRRAIESAVA

-1123 VTPESKFTKEF
+1123 VAPESKFTKEF
-1134 KGNDLRTNQRIA
+1134 KGNDLRTNQRKA
-1146 HELLKGADEKTAE
+1146 YELLKGADEKTQE

-1186 HNARNPKHQ
+1186 PNARNPKHQ
-1195 AFAGSRVDL
+1195 AFAGSKVDL

-1279 LKDADGKP
+1279 LKDAEGKP

-1329 SAVVAVVGVSAM
+1329 SAVVTVVGVSAM
-1341 TIPQDAHAQAGFAT
+1341 TIPQDAHAQTGFST

-1395 KIHVVDNNGKVIDT
+1395 KIHVVDSNGKVLDT

-1438 TTKAADKK
+1438 TTKASDKRV
-1446 IFGSDV
+1446 FGDDV

-1458 VTGKDITKADGGVI
+1458 VTGNNVTKKDGGVI

-1508 YNSAVDNLDGAMVYI
+1508 YNSAVDSLDGAMVYI
-1523 LDNKDAPKTGNATQK
+1523 LDNKDAPKAENVQKTGNATQK
-1538 VAKSSTATKT
+1538 VTKSSTQTKS

-1555 TKQGKFGVSK
+1555 TTQGKFGVSK

-1595 HAKNVTII
+1595 HAKNVTVI

-1608 NSTQASHYIFKNGIE
+1608 NSVQASNYILKNGIE
-1623 GFYDEATGHVY
+1623 GFYDDATGHVY
-1634 IVADGIHSQN
+1634 IVADGIHPQN

-1665 DTKYGT
+1665 DTKYGN

-1685 IAKLAEKIQLERA
+1685 IAKLAEKIQLERVN
-1698 SRGEAVSV
+1698 RGEAVSV
-1706 NEDMAVEEALAE
+1706 NEDMAIEEALAE

-1803 EIAHNVE
+1803 EIAHDVR

-1837 TLADKLSGNKHA
+1837 KVADKLSGNKHA

-2118 KDKGFADTS
+2118 KDKGFANTN

-2191 KSNMVGDTFYIDENR
+2191 KSNMVGDTFYIDESR
-2206 NIEDR
+2206 KIEER

-2226 RAWTGSGTHNNL
+2226 RAWTGSGTLNNL
-2238 NALAALSAKRVGQNE
+2238 NALAALSAKRVGQSE

-2263 NNKFKI
+2263 NKKFNI

-2355 EKRSQIKAFALND
+2355 EKRAQIKAFALND

-2395 SYANVFSGIMQRGYL
+2395 SYANVFSGIMNRGYL
-2410 RAAVAL
+2410 RAAVAM
-2416 ALEEGDKAT
+2416 ALEEGDKSP

-2430 RNFLLKDPKVQAS
+2430 RNFLLKDPKAQAS
-2443 YANLKEIAKSGG
+2443 YTRLKEIAKSGG

-2468 ELQRAYEKDGLTG
+2468 ELQRAYEKEGLSG
-2481 ALSRKLAHAQTRMLT
+2481 ALSRKFAQAQTRMLT

-2518 SKEKAIEANLW
+2518 SEAKAIEANLW

-2568 KAGWVNFFRQAL
+2568 KAGWVNFFRQML
-2580 FRVAWMGVGAIAME
+2580 FRVAWMGVGAMAME

-2599 DEGDKET
+2599 DEGDKES

-2627 TVRLPIAYGSDMIAS
+2627 TVRLPIAYGSDMIA
-2642 AMGTALYQVA
+2642 AAAGTALYQA
-2652 AGNWQ
+2652 AVGNWQ
-2657 KGEALSHVKHAIAEN
+2657 PKAAMAHVGHAISEN

-2681 DANLLELLTAPIT
+2681 DANIFELLTAPIT

-2719 SDNLKEKWAAGK
+2719 TDNLKEKWAAGK

-2781 KDQDNA
+2781 KEKDNA

-2838 EQKELKFGAESAN
+2838 EQKELKFGAASAN

-2902 SNRRYLQEMHELE
+2902 SNRRYLEEMHELE

>member
-24 DHILFGDTTQPAA
+24 DNILFGDTTQPAA

-61 EASKD
+61 ETKRD
-66 YKSYLSGYGVSADY
+66 YKSYLGDYGVSADY

-131 EHLKALSELPT
+131 EHLKELSELPT
-142 TYLENTAVNALA
+142 TYLENTAWNAIS

-161 VGTEAAVEGVKNLA
+161 VGTEAAVEGAKNLA

-223 MGTTALQGATQ
+223 MGTTALQGSTQ

-277 NLQASDYYN
+277 NLQAADYYN

-306 LKSLST
+306 IKSLST

-323 ARSSTQNVPTLL
+323 ARSSAQNVPTLL
-335 AGTAVSFLAPPVG
+335 AGTAVSFVAPPVG
-348 IAIMQTGNITDQQL
+348 IAIMQTGNISDQQL

-374 KLHGEDAEVT
+374 KQHGEDAEVT

-393 FLDKLAEEGKVSEKA
+393 FLDKLAEEGKVSAQA
-408 ADSFKTGFAMTMA
+408 ADSFKTGFAMTLA

-435 LSGMTAKT
+435 LSGMTTKT
-443 LAGRLASTAGAVGI
+443 LAGKLAATSGAVGI
-457 HFTDEGWQEV
+457 HLTDEGWQEV
-467 ASQVVENVSNGKPW
+467 ASQVVENVRNDKPW
-481 NEGLSQAFVQ
+481 NEGLAQAFTQ
-491 GTFSIE
+491 GVFSIE
-497 GALQQGAK
+497 GVLQQGAK
-505 GIGKLKALKGK
+505 GIGKLKELKGK

-535 VAESKAEEQTEPQP
+535 VAESKEESTVAEPEVEQTEPQAD
-549 EVQSEPTTDDINT
+549 TTADDINT

-567 REQQEPDF
+567 REQQEPDS
-575 DPLHTRESLMAE
+575 DPLTTRESLMSE

-608 ADIESEFTTQTKND
+608 ADIESEFTTQTKNE

-677 VSDTSTTEH
+677 VSDTSTTEY
-686 SGQVSEPV
+686 SGQASEPV
-694 SPVETETTPTGHS
+694 SPVETETTTTGHS

-729 PVGLNGRTGET
+729 PAGIDGRTGET
-740 VGGRREQGELGQE
+740 VGGRREQGELGQN

-763 KAVSGSTDSGVRER
+763 ATSTGSTDSGVRER
-777 TKSYSVGETLNEIEG
+777 AKSDSVGETLTPSERLAYSSFMSDEEIIASKNRLKAFWEEAKKDANTREFLKADKGTYSSKAEMVSAMQLAMQEHLDDAETNAELFKHASYLANQHKGRKGWGGKSADIALPNGAKMSLSNVIGSAEKEHRTEQRKNETKSESKRNTVATEQSAEQPSIPNKTTKISASG
-792 KQYRRTS
+792 LNSSRKTD
-799 VTKPT
+799 VTKT
-804 ESTVKA
+804 
-810 KVFRG
+810 G
-815 GGVEGRG
+815 
-822 VVWNSTNE
+822 
-830 AVAHLYKAKKGDA
+830 
-843 VTESDVELKTPRVV
+843 
-857 DVKGGLYSQVKF
+857 
-869 GQAHPKN
+869 N
-876 AVAKKYPALYEEV
+876 AE
-889 AKMMY
+889 
-894 GDVKGMPNL
+894 
-903 FKASDRLVFDTLVN
+903 
-917 NALVNAGVIKG
+917 
-928 KVHDGVV
+928 
-935 MENVIDPSGKSGEFK
+935 
-950 NAKNEQLLGDNVVTF
+950 
-965 NQKEFLAKTKD
+965 
-976 ILAPQKPSVTDS
+976 QKPSNADS
-988 KVEKENENDALMNTL
+988 KVEKENA
-1003 YERLSKNLSF
+1003 
-1013 KPDVEHFAVLRWRD
+1013 
-1027 GIDRLLGDFGNEIT
+1027 
-1041 LNDLQ
+1041 
-1046 EIKKAHNEFKSKA
+1046 
-1059 NLDVGRGVSE
+1059 
-1069 ADLRDVDNTL
+1069 
-1079 AKQEKVLTTEEGT
+1079 
-1092 TTSEKNNVPSVEKE
+1092 
-1106 NVKRRAIENAVA
+1106 KRRAIESAVA

-1123 VTPESKFTKEF
+1123 IAPESKFTKEF
-1134 KGNDLRTNQRIA
+1134 KGNDLRTNQRKA
-1146 HELLKGADEKTAE
+1146 YELLKGADEKTQE

-1186 HNARNPKHQ
+1186 PNARNPKHQ

-1217 QEVVYNDIKKS
+1217 QEVVYEDIKKS

-1395 KIHVVDNNGKVIDT
+1395 KIHVVDSNGKVLDT

-1438 TTKAADKK
+1438 TTKASDKRV
-1446 IFGSDV
+1446 FGDDV

-1458 VTGKDITKADGGVI
+1458 VTGNNVTKKDGGVI

-1523 LDNKDAPKTGNATQK
+1523 LDNKDAPKAENVQKTGNATQK
-1538 VAKSSTATKT
+1538 VAKSSTAIK
-1548 ESTKTTP
+1548 SDFTKTTP

-1585 KRTLD
+1585 KHTLD
-1590 RVLGQ
+1590 RVLGK
-1595 HAKNVTII
+1595 HAKNVTVI
-1603 SRADF
+1603 SRAEF
-1608 NSTQASHYIFKNGIE
+1608 NSVQASNYILKNGIE

-1685 IAKLAEKIQLERA
+1685 IAKLAEKIQLERMN
-1698 SRGEAVSV
+1698 RGEAVSV
-1706 NEDMAVEEALAE
+1706 NEDMAIEEALAE

-1753 LFTRIRNVIR
+1753 LFTRIRNVVR

-1822 SAIDTIKDAINPHLE
+1822 SAIDTITNALNPHLE
-1837 TLADKLSGNKHA
+1837 KVADKLSGNKHA

-2118 KDKGFADTS
+2118 KDKGFADTN

-2191 KSNMVGDTFYIDENR
+2191 KSNMVGDTFYIDESR
-2206 NIEDR
+2206 KIEDR

-2226 RAWTGSGTHNNL
+2226 RAWTGSGTLNNL

-2263 NNKFKI
+2263 NKKFNI

-2300 VSLDNDRANEALF
+2300 VSLDNDQANEALF

-2327 ARAMRSVQS
+2327 ARAMRSIQS

-2355 EKRSQIKAFALND
+2355 EKRAQIKAFALND

-2395 SYANVFSGIMQRGYL
+2395 SYANVFSGIMKRGYL
-2410 RAAVAL
+2410 RAAVAM
-2416 ALEEGDKAT
+2416 ALEEGDKSP

-2430 RNFLLKDPKVQAS
+2430 RNFLLKDPKTQAS
-2443 YANLKEIAKSGG
+2443 YARLKEIAKSGG

-2468 ELQRAYEKDGLTG
+2468 ELQRAYEKEGLSG
-2481 ALSRKLAHAQTRMLT
+2481 ALSRKFAQAQTRMLT

-2518 SKEKAIEANLW
+2518 SEAKAIEANLW

-2580 FRVAWMGVGAIAME
+2580 FRVAWLGVGAMAME
-2594 MFPCE
+2594 MLPCE

-2642 AMGTALYQVA
+2642 ALGTALYQVA

-2657 KGEALSHVKHAIAEN
+2657 KGEALSHVGHAISEN

-2719 SDNLKEKWAAGK
+2719 TDNLKEKWAAGK

-2781 KDQDNA
+2781 KEKDNA

-2838 EQKELKFGAESAN
+2838 EQKELKFGAASAN

-2867 ADEAKIKVILDYH
+2867 ADEAKIKVILDYQ

>member
-46 TQENTEDPLAGLPQQ
+46 TQENIEDPLAGLPQQ
-61 EASKD
+61 ETKRD
-66 YKSYLSGYGVSADY
+66 YKSYLGDYGVSADY

-116 YIDRLPEGDEKKAHQ
+116 YIDRLPEGEDKKAHQ

-142 TYLENTAVNALA
+142 TYLENTWTNQAV

-161 VGTEAAVEGVKNLA
+161 VGTEAAIEGVKNLA
-175 TSYVDLSDE
+175 LSHADVINASDKDLLAKE
-184 ELLAKY
+184 NPELLARV
-190 DPALLE
+190 E
-196 QIKKA
+196 KA
-201 GGVDHLRQIGMAT
+201 GGIDYIQKIGNAVRD
-214 KLQDEDLSG
+214 QDIDLSG
-223 MGTTALQGATQ
+223 VGSTALFGAT
-234 EQREL
+234 EEERKL
-239 GTKMLNALSD
+239 GTELIDALSK
-249 ARARDTLART
+249 ARARDVISRT
-259 DKEGEEV
+259 DAEGEEV
-266 VMDDGS
+266 VMSDGT
-272 VVKMS
+272 VKKMS
-277 NLQASDYYN
+277 NIQAADYYN
-286 KARSRI
+286 KAPSRI
-292 AGEDEAAKEFNEDV
+292 AGEKEAAEKFDEDV
-306 LKSLST
+306 LKSMAT
-312 ANGWKHLLNAG
+312 VDGWKHIVGSAF
-323 ARSSTQNVPTLL
+323 RSSAQNVPTLL
-335 AGTAVSFLAPPVG
+335 AGTAAMMASPMVGLA
-348 IAIMQTGNITDQQL
+348 IINSGNITDQQL
-362 QGIQD
+362 QGIQN
-367 LADKEYK
+367 LADEEYK
-374 KLHGEDAEVT
+374 KIHGEDANVT
-384 SLSSAEYLN
+384 DLSAADYLN
-393 FLDKLAEEGKVSEKA
+393 FLDKLAGEGKVTEQA
-408 ADSFKTGFAMTMA
+408 AKSFKIGVGMTLA
-421 EQVTGGVVGKLGSA
+421 EQATGGVVGHLGSA
-435 LSGMTAKT
+435 LSGMTVKS
-443 LAGRLASTAGAVGI
+443 LAGRLAAGGAALGVKSTS
-457 HFTDEGWQEV
+457 EGWEEV
-467 ASQVVENVSNGKPW
+467 ASQIVENVGNGKEW
-481 NEGLSQAFVQ
+481 NDGLAQAFTQ
-491 GTFSIE
+491 GVFSVE
-497 GALQQGAK
+497 GALQGVGK
-505 GIGKLKALKGK
+505 GLNKLRNRNS
-516 EKEAVEKAT
+516 EKNESAEEAT

-535 VAESKAEEQTEPQP
+535 VAESKEEATVAEPEVKQP
-549 EVQSEPTTDDINT
+549 EVQAEPTTDDINT

-575 DPLHTRESLMAE
+575 DPLHTRESLMSE

-608 ADIESEFTTQTKND
+608 ADIESEFTTQTKNE

-686 SGQVSEPV
+686 SGQASEPV
-694 SPVETETTPTGHS
+694 SPVETETTTAGHS
-707 ESNTGITA
+707 ESNTGITE

-729 PVGLNGRTGET
+729 PVGLDGRTGET

-763 KAVSGSTDSGVRER
+763 ETVTGSTDSGVRER
-777 TKSYSVGETLNEIEG
+777 PQSDSVGETLSVSQGVNE
-792 KQYRRTS
+792 
-799 VTKPT
+799 KPV
-804 ESTVKA
+804 S
-810 KVFRG
+810 
-815 GGVEGRG
+815 
-822 VVWNSTNE
+822 
-830 AVAHLYKAKKGDA
+830 KK
-843 VTESDVELKTPRVV
+843 KTAEQ
-857 DVKGGLYSQVKF
+857 L
-869 GQAHPKN
+869 
-876 AVAKKYPALYEEV
+876 
-889 AKMMY
+889 
-894 GDVKGMPNL
+894 
-903 FKASDRLVFDTLVN
+903 N
-917 NALVNAGVIKG
+917 NAKTEREQIADSIIAEIKSIKG
-928 KVHDGVV
+928 KPTVDDVFAIHEKISQHKMRRVHNVNEAYNKLLNKLSDEQD
-935 MENVIDPSGKSGEFK
+935 MELTERILESFKQKREDFNNKVEELTNGRISQSKRDTVATEQSTEQPSVPNKTTKVSASDINSSRKTDATKTG
-950 NAKNEQLLGDNVVTF
+950 NAE
-965 NQKEFLAKTKD
+965 
-976 ILAPQKPSVTDS
+976 QKPSATDS
-988 KVEKENENDALMNTL
+988 KVEKENA
-1003 YERLSKNLSF
+1003 
-1013 KPDVEHFAVLRWRD
+1013 
-1027 GIDRLLGDFGNEIT
+1027 
-1041 LNDLQ
+1041 
-1046 EIKKAHNEFKSKA
+1046 
-1059 NLDVGRGVSE
+1059 
-1069 ADLRDVDNTL
+1069 
-1079 AKQEKVLTTEEGT
+1079 
-1092 TTSEKNNVPSVEKE
+1092 
-1106 NVKRRAIENAVA
+1106 KRRAIENAVA

-1123 VTPESKFTKEF
+1123 VAPESKFTKEF
-1134 KGNDLRTNQRIA
+1134 KGNDLRTNQRKA
-1146 HELLKGADEKTAE
+1146 YELLKGADEKTAE

-1186 HNARNPKHQ
+1186 PNARNPKHQ

-1244 VEDITAFHKK
+1244 VEDISAFHKK

-1266 GKRERVLTEALPH
+1266 GKRERVITEALPH

-1287 ITDTSKVTDGDLVS
+1287 ITDTTKVTDGDLVS

-1395 KIHVVDNNGKVIDT
+1395 KIHIVDSNGKVLDT

-1458 VTGKDITKADGGVI
+1458 VTGKDITKKDGGVI

-1523 LDNKDAPKTGNATQK
+1523 LDNKDAPKAENVHKTGNATQK
-1538 VAKSSTATKT
+1538 VAKSSTQTK
-1548 ESTKTTP
+1548 SDFTKTTP

-1565 VKFSTAD
+1565 VKFSMAD
-1572 FSKLDTSLTKEKV
+1572 FSALDTSLTKEKV

-1595 HAKNVTII
+1595 HAKNVTVI

-1608 NSTQASHYIFKNGIE
+1608 NSVQASNYILKNGIE
-1623 GFYDEATGHVY
+1623 GFYDDATGHVY

-1665 DTKYGT
+1665 DTKYGN
-1671 DLRAILQ
+1671 DLRSILQ

-1685 IAKLAEKIQLERA
+1685 IAKLAGKIQLERA

-1706 NEDMAVEEALAE
+1706 NEDMAIEEALAE

-1748 KATDN
+1748 KSTDN

-1803 EIAHNVE
+1803 EIAHDVK

-1822 SAIDTIKDAINPHLE
+1822 SAIDTIKDALNPHLE
-1837 TLADKLSGNKHA
+1837 KVADKLSGNKHA

-2118 KDKGFADTS
+2118 KDKGFADTH

-2135 KLKVDGFLAPLVDT
+2135 KLKVDGFLSPLVDT
-2149 YVDTAKEFYKYQYD
+2149 YVATAKEFYKYQYD

-2191 KSNMVGDTFYIDENR
+2191 KSNMVGDTFYIDESR
-2206 NIEDR
+2206 KIEDR

-2226 RAWTGSGTHNNL
+2226 RAWTGSGTLNNL
-2238 NALAALSAKRVGQNE
+2238 NALSTLSAKRVGQNE

-2368 KVGYFFSDLKDQ
+2368 KVGYFFSGLKDQ

-2410 RAAVAL
+2410 RAAMAL

-2580 FRVAWMGVGAIAME
+2580 FRVAWMGVGAMAME

-2606 LRDYSPG
+2606 LRDYSSG

-2642 AMGTALYQVA
+2642 ALGTALYQNAV
-2652 AGNWQ
+2652 GNWQ
-2657 KGEALSHVKHAIAEN
+2657 TGEALSHVKHAITEN

-2781 KDQDNA
+2781 KEAENP

-2827 KKINDEILVAA
+2827 KRINDEILVAA

-2902 SNRRYLQEMHELE
+2902 SNRRYLEEMHELE

>member
-24 DHILFGDTTQPAA
+24 DNILFGDTTQPA
-37 EPAGEVVSE
+37 EVPAGEVVSE
-46 TQENTEDPLAGLPQQ
+46 TQEKTEDPLAGLPQQ

-66 YKSYLSGYGVSADY
+66 YKSYLGDYGVSADY

-131 EHLKALSELPT
+131 EHLKELSELPT
-142 TYLENTAVNALA
+142 TYLENTWTNQAV

-161 VGTEAAVEGVKNLA
+161 VGTEAAIEGVKNLA
-175 TSYVDLSDE
+175 LSHADVINASDKD
-184 ELLAKY
+184 LLAKENP
-190 DPALLE
+190 DLLARVE
-196 QIKKA
+196 KA
-201 GGVDHLRQIGMAT
+201 GGIDYIQKIGNAVRD
-214 KLQDEDLSG
+214 QDIDLSG
-223 MGTTALQGATQ
+223 VGSTALFGAT
-234 EQREL
+234 EAERKL
-239 GTKMLNALSD
+239 GTELIDALSK
-249 ARARDTLART
+249 ARAKDVISRT
-259 DKEGEEV
+259 DAEGEEV
-266 VMDDGS
+266 VMPDGT
-272 VVKMS
+272 VKKMS
-277 NLQASDYYN
+277 NIQAADYYN
-286 KARSRI
+286 KAPSRI
-292 AGEDEAAKEFNEDV
+292 AGEKEAAEKFDEDV
-306 LKSLST
+306 LKSMAT
-312 ANGWKHLLNAG
+312 VDGWKHIVGSAF
-323 ARSSTQNVPTLL
+323 RSSAQNVPTLL
-335 AGTAVSFLAPPVG
+335 AGTAAMMASPMVGLA
-348 IAIMQTGNITDQQL
+348 IINSGNITDQQL
-362 QGIQD
+362 QGIQN
-367 LADKEYK
+367 LADEEYK
-374 KLHGEDAEVT
+374 KIHGEDANVT
-384 SLSSAEYLN
+384 DLSAAEYLN
-393 FLDKLAEEGKVSEKA
+393 FLDKLAGEGKVTEQA
-408 ADSFKTGFAMTMA
+408 AKSFKTGVGMTLA
-421 EQVTGGVVGKLGSA
+421 EQATGGVVGHLGSA
-435 LSGMTAKT
+435 IGSMTVKS
-443 LAGRLASTAGAVGI
+443 LAGRLAAGGVALGVKSTS
-457 HFTDEGWQEV
+457 EGWEEV
-467 ASQVVENVSNGKPW
+467 ASQIVENVGNGKEW
-481 NEGLSQAFVQ
+481 NDGLAQAFTQ
-491 GTFSIE
+491 GVFSVE
-497 GALQQGAK
+497 GALQGVGK
-505 GIGKLKALKGK
+505 GLNKYHNYKKAQSEK
-516 EKEAVEKAT
+516 EEAVEKAT

-535 VAESKAEEQTEPQP
+535 VAETKAEEAPAEQP
-549 EVQSEPTTDDINT
+549 EAQAEPTADDINA

-575 DPLHTRESLMAE
+575 DPLHTRESLVAE

-608 ADIESEFTTQTKND
+608 ADIESEFTTQAKNE

-653 NESRTDNRD
+653 NENRTDNRD
-662 GSQDVNGQPTEQGAV
+662 GSQDDNGQPIEQGAV
-677 VSDTSTTEH
+677 VSDTSATEH
-686 SGQVSEPV
+686 SGQTSEPV
-694 SPVETETTPTGHS
+694 SPATTETTTAGHS
-707 ESNTGITA
+707 ESNAGA
-715 NPVEQPNNNTPESD
+715 VENSVEQPNNNPPESN
-729 PVGLNGRTGET
+729 PTGLDGRTGET

-753 GSQQGNQPSQ
+753 RSQQGNQPSQ
-763 KAVSGSTDSGVRER
+763 ETVSGSTDSGVRER
-777 TKSYSVGETLNEIEG
+777 AQSDSVGKTLSVSQGVSEKPASKKKTAEQLNNTKTEREQIADSIVAEI
-792 KQYRRTS
+792 KS
-799 VTKPT
+799 
-804 ESTVKA
+804 
-810 KVFRG
+810 
-815 GGVEGRG
+815 
-822 VVWNSTNE
+822 
-830 AVAHLYKAKKGDA
+830 
-843 VTESDVELKTPRVV
+843 
-857 DVKGGLYSQVKF
+857 
-869 GQAHPKN
+869 
-876 AVAKKYPALYEEV
+876 
-889 AKMMY
+889 
-894 GDVKGMPNL
+894 
-903 FKASDRLVFDTLVN
+903 
-917 NALVNAGVIKG
+917 IKG
-928 KVHDGVV
+928 KPTVDDVFAIHEKISQHKMRRVH
-935 MENVIDPSGKSGEFK
+935 NVNEAYNKLLDKLS
-950 NAKNEQLLGDNVVTF
+950 NEQDIELTERILRSAEQKRENFNNKVEELTNGRISPSKRDTVVTEQSAEQSAVP
-965 NQKEFLAKTKD
+965 NKTTKISASD
-976 ILAPQKPSVTDS
+976 LNSSRKTDATKTGNAGQKPSVADS
-988 KVEKENENDALMNTL
+988 KVEKENA
-1003 YERLSKNLSF
+1003 
-1013 KPDVEHFAVLRWRD
+1013 
-1027 GIDRLLGDFGNEIT
+1027 
-1041 LNDLQ
+1041 
-1046 EIKKAHNEFKSKA
+1046 
-1059 NLDVGRGVSE
+1059 
-1069 ADLRDVDNTL
+1069 
-1079 AKQEKVLTTEEGT
+1079 
-1092 TTSEKNNVPSVEKE
+1092 
-1106 NVKRRAIENAVA
+1106 KRRAIEEAVA

-1123 VTPESKFTKEF
+1123 IEPESRFTKEF
-1134 KGNDLRTNQRIA
+1134 KGNDLRTNQRKA
-1146 HELLKGADEKTAE
+1146 YELLKGADEKTAE

-1186 HNARNPKHQ
+1186 PNARNPKHQ
-1195 AFAGSRVDL
+1195 AFAGSKVDL

-1279 LKDADGKP
+1279 LKDAEGKP
-1287 ITDTSKVTDGDLVS
+1287 ITDTAKVTDGDLVS

-1395 KIHVVDNNGKVIDT
+1395 KIHVVDSNGKVLDT

-1438 TTKAADKK
+1438 TTKASDKRV
-1446 IFGSDV
+1446 FGDDV

-1458 VTGKDITKADGGVI
+1458 VTGNNVTKKDGGVI

-1523 LDNKDAPKTGNATQK
+1523 LDNKDVPKADNAQKTGNATQK
-1538 VAKSSTATKT
+1538 VTKSSTQTKS

-1555 TKQGKFGVSK
+1555 TTQGKFGVSK

-1572 FSKLDTSLTKEKV
+1572 FSTLDTSLTKEKV

-1595 HAKNVTII
+1595 HAKNVTVI

-1608 NSTQASHYIFKNGIE
+1608 NSVQASNYILKNGIE
-1623 GFYDEATGHVY
+1623 GFYDDATGHVY

-1665 DTKYGT
+1665 DTKYGN

-1685 IAKLAEKIQLERA
+1685 IAKLAEKIQLERMN
-1698 SRGEAVSV
+1698 RGEAVSV
-1706 NEDMAVEEALAE
+1706 NEDMAIEEALAE

-1783 DEAIAKHAA
+1783 DESIAKHAA

-1803 EIAHNVE
+1803 EIAHDVE

-1822 SAIDTIKDAINPHLE
+1822 SAIDTITNALNPHLE
-1837 TLADKLSGNKHA
+1837 KVADKLSGNKHA

-1864 TTVTQK
+1864 TTITQK
-1870 QKVKGDLSPRERLFE
+1870 QKVKGELSPRERLFE

-1925 KVFAFSDKMREAA
+1925 KVFAFSDKMREVA
-1938 KSRPDLYTRKNRQ
+1938 KSRPDLYIRKNRQ

-1963 LSAITKSTTAL
+1963 LSAITKSTSAL

-2118 KDKGFADTS
+2118 KDKGFADTR

-2191 KSNMVGDTFYIDENR
+2191 KSNMVGDTFYIDESR
-2206 NIEDR
+2206 KIEDR

-2226 RAWTGSGTHNNL
+2226 RAWTGSGTLNNL
-2238 NALAALSAKRVGQNE
+2238 NALATLSAKRVGQNE

-2263 NNKFKI
+2263 NKKFNI

-2410 RAAVAL
+2410 RAAVAM
-2416 ALEEGDKAT
+2416 ALEEGDKAH

-2430 RNFLLKDPKVQAS
+2430 RNFLLKDPKVQVA
-2443 YANLKEIAKSGG
+2443 YARLKDIAKSGG

-2468 ELQRAYEKDGLTG
+2468 ELQRAYEKEGLSG
-2481 ALSRKLAHAQTRMLT
+2481 ALSRKFAQAQTRMLT

-2518 SKEKAIEANLW
+2518 SEAKAIEANLW

-2561 TTRGLNT
+2561 TTRGLST
-2568 KAGWVNFFRQAL
+2568 KAGWVNFFRQML
-2580 FRVAWMGVGAIAME
+2580 FRVAWMGVGAMAME

-2642 AMGTALYQVA
+2642 ALGTALYQNAV
-2652 AGNWQ
+2652 GNWQ
-2657 KGEALSHVKHAIAEN
+2657 TGEALSHVKHAIAEN

-2719 SDNLKEKWAAGK
+2719 TDNLKEKWAAGK

-2781 KDQDNA
+2781 KEKDNA

-2902 SNRRYLQEMHELE
+2902 SNRRYLEEMHELE

>member
-24 DHILFGDTTQPAA
+24 DHILFGDTTEPAA
-37 EPAGEVVSE
+37 ESAGEVVSE
-46 TQENTEDPLAGLPQQ
+46 TQENSEDPLAGLPQQ

-98 DTNVRREIQQE
+98 DTNTRRELQQE

-131 EHLKALSELPT
+131 EHLKELSELPA
-142 TYLENTAVNALA
+142 TYLENTWTNQAV

-161 VGTEAAVEGVKNLA
+161 VGTEAAIEGVKNLA
-175 TSYVDLSDE
+175 LSHADVINASDKD
-184 ELLAKY
+184 LLAKENP
-190 DPALLE
+190 DLLARVE
-196 QIKKA
+196 KA
-201 GGVDHLRQIGMAT
+201 GGIDYIQKIGNAVRD
-214 KLQDEDLSG
+214 QDIDLSG
-223 MGTTALQGATQ
+223 VGSTALFGAT
-234 EQREL
+234 EEERKL
-239 GTKMLNALSD
+239 GTELIDALSK
-249 ARARDTLART
+249 ARAKDVISRT
-259 DKEGEEV
+259 DAEGEEV
-266 VMDDGS
+266 VMPDGT
-272 VVKMS
+272 VKKMS
-277 NLQASDYYN
+277 NIQAADYYN
-286 KARSRI
+286 KAPSRI
-292 AGEDEAAKEFNEDV
+292 AGEKEAAEKFDEDV
-306 LKSLST
+306 LKSMAT
-312 ANGWKHLLNAG
+312 VDGWKHIWGSAF
-323 ARSSTQNVPTLL
+323 RSSAQNVPTLL
-335 AGTAVSFLAPPVG
+335 AGTAAMMASPMVGLA
-348 IAIMQTGNITDQQL
+348 IINSGNITDQQL
-362 QGIQD
+362 QGIQN
-367 LADKEYK
+367 LADEEYK
-374 KLHGEDAEVT
+374 KIHGEDANVT
-384 SLSSAEYLN
+384 DLSAAEYLN
-393 FLDKLAEEGKVSEKA
+393 FLDKLAGEGKVTEQA
-408 ADSFKTGFAMTMA
+408 AKSFKTGVGMTLA
-421 EQVTGGVVGKLGSA
+421 EQATGGVVGHLGSA
-435 LSGMTAKT
+435 LSGMTVKS
-443 LAGRLASTAGAVGI
+443 LAGRLAAGGAALGVKSTS
-457 HFTDEGWQEV
+457 EGWEEV
-467 ASQVVENVSNGKPW
+467 ASQIVENVGNGKEW
-481 NEGLSQAFVQ
+481 NDGLAQAFVQ
-491 GTFSIE
+491 GVFSVE
-497 GALQQGAK
+497 GALQGVGK
-505 GIGKLKALKGK
+505 GLNKLHNRNS
-516 EKEAVEKAT
+516 EKNESSEKAT

-535 VAESKAEEQTEPQP
+535 VAESKAEEQTESQAEQS
-549 EVQSEPTTDDINT
+549 EVQDEPTTDDINH
-562 QLEEA
+562 QLEAA

-575 DPLHTRESLMAE
+575 DPLHTRESLMTE

-608 ADIESEFTTQTKND
+608 ADIESEFTTQTKNE

-637 EWQTGTGE
+637 GWQTGTGE

-653 NESRTDNRD
+653 NESRTDNRN
-662 GSQDVNGQPTEQGAV
+662 GSQDVNGQPVEQGAV
-677 VSDTSTTEH
+677 VSDTSATEH
-686 SGQVSEPV
+686 SGQTSEPV
-694 SPVETETTPTGHS
+694 SPTTTETTTTGHS
-707 ESNTGITA
+707 ESDTGITT
-715 NPVEQPNNNTPESD
+715 NPVEQPNNNTPESN
-729 PVGLNGRTGET
+729 PVGVDGRTGET
-740 VGGRREQGELGQE
+740 VGGRREQRELGQK
-753 GSQQGNQPSQ
+753 GSKQGNQPSQ
-763 KAVSGSTDSGVRER
+763 ETVSGSTDSGVRER
-777 TKSYSVGETLNEIEG
+777 AQSNSVGETLTPSERLAYPSFMSDEEIIASMNKFKEW
-792 KQYRRTS
+792 R
-799 VTKPT
+799 
-804 ESTVKA
+804 E
-810 KVFRG
+810 
-815 GGVEGRG
+815 
-822 VVWNSTNE
+822 
-830 AVAHLYKAKKGDA
+830 
-843 VTESDVELKTPRVV
+843 ELKKTAHTRAFLTS
-857 DVKGGLYSQVKF
+857 DKGTYKSKAEMVEAMQRAMQEHLDD
-869 GQAHPKN
+869 AELN
-876 AVAKKYPALYEEV
+876 AELFKRATFLLNQNKGRKGWGGKSADLSLPNG
-889 AKMMY
+889 AKMSLT
-894 GDVKGMPNL
+894 N
-903 FKASDRLVFDTLVN
+903 
-917 NALVNAGVIKG
+917 VIGSAEKL
-928 KVHDGVV
+928 HRS
-935 MENVIDPSGKSGEFK
+935 ENVKDETKSESKRYTVDTEQSTEQPSVPNKTTKISATDLNSSRK
-950 NAKNEQLLGDNVVTF
+950 TDA
-965 NQKEFLAKTKD
+965 AKTGN
-976 ILAPQKPSVTDS
+976 AEQKPSVADS
-988 KVEKENENDALMNTL
+988 KVDKENENDALMNTL

-1069 ADLRDVDNTL
+1069 ADLRAVDNTL
-1079 AKQEKVLTTEEGT
+1079 SKQEKVLTEVGVTA
-1092 TTSEKNNVPSVEKE
+1092 SNRNNNVPSVDKE
-1106 NVKRRAIENAVA
+1106 NAKRRAIESAVA

-1123 VTPESKFTKEF
+1123 VAPESKFTKEF

-1159 EIREA
+1159 EIRDA

-1186 HNARNPKHQ
+1186 PNARNPKHQ

-1266 GKRERVLTEALPH
+1266 GKRERVLTEALPF

-1287 ITDTSKVTDGDLVS
+1287 IESTDKVTDGDLVS

-1341 TIPQDAHAQAGFAT
+1341 TIPQDAHAQVGFAT

-1395 KIHVVDNNGKVIDT
+1395 KIHVVDSNGKVLDT

-1523 LDNKDAPKTGNATQK
+1523 LDNKDTPKTGNATQK
-1538 VAKSSTATKT
+1538 VTKSSTQTEA

-1585 KRTLD
+1585 KRTLN

-1595 HAKNVTII
+1595 HAKNVTVI

-1822 SAIDTIKDAINPHLE
+1822 SAIDTIKDAVNPHLE
-1837 TLADKLSGNKHA
+1837 TIADKLSGNKHA

-1885 ALADSQY
+1885 AIADSQY

-2118 KDKGFADTS
+2118 KDKGFADTN

-2191 KSNMVGDTFYIDENR
+2191 KSNMVGDTFYIDESR
-2206 NIEDR
+2206 KIEDR

-2226 RAWTGSGTHNNL
+2226 RAWTGSGTLNNL
-2238 NALAALSAKRVGQNE
+2238 NALATLSAKRVGQNE

-2410 RAAVAL
+2410 RAAMAL

-2425 TSSAF
+2425 TSSSF
-2430 RNFLLKDPKVQAS
+2430 RNFLLKDPKVQVA

-2481 ALSRKLAHAQTRMLT
+2481 ALSRKLAQAQTRMLT

-2561 TTRGLNT
+2561 TTRGLST
-2568 KAGWVNFFRQAL
+2568 KAGWVNFFRQML
-2580 FRVAWMGVGAIAME
+2580 FRVAWLGVGAMAME

-2719 SDNLKEKWAAGK
+2719 TDNLKEKWAAGK

-2740 VAQGYDKAGLNLTPE
+2740 VARGYDKAGLNLTPE

-2781 KDQDNA
+2781 KEKDNA

>member
-24 DHILFGDTTQPAA
+24 DDILFGDTTQPA
-37 EPAGEVVSE
+37 EVPAGEVVSE

-61 EASKD
+61 ETKRD
-66 YKSYLSGYGVSADY
+66 YKSYLGDYGVSADY

-131 EHLKALSELPT
+131 EHLKELSELPT
-142 TYLENTAVNALA
+142 TYLENTWTNQAV

-161 VGTEAAVEGVKNLA
+161 VGTEAAIEGVKNLA
-175 TSYVDLSDE
+175 LSHADVINASDKD
-184 ELLAKY
+184 LLAKENP
-190 DPALLE
+190 DLLARVE
-196 QIKKA
+196 KA
-201 GGVDHLRQIGMAT
+201 GGIDYIQKIGNAVRD
-214 KLQDEDLSG
+214 QDIDLSG
-223 MGTTALQGATQ
+223 VGSTALFGAT
-234 EQREL
+234 EEERKL
-239 GTKMLNALSD
+239 GTELIAALSK
-249 ARARDTLART
+249 ARARDVISRT
-259 DKEGEEV
+259 DAEGEEV
-266 VMDDGS
+266 VMPDGT
-272 VVKMS
+272 VKKMS
-277 NLQASDYYN
+277 NIQAADYYN
-286 KARSRI
+286 KAPSRI
-292 AGEDEAAKEFNEDV
+292 AGEKEAAEKFDEDV
-306 LKSLST
+306 LKSMAT
-312 ANGWKHLLNAG
+312 VDGWKHIWGSAL
-323 ARSSTQNVPTLL
+323 RSSAQNVPTLL
-335 AGTAVSFLAPPVG
+335 AGTAAMMASPMVGLA
-348 IAIMQTGNITDQQL
+348 IINSGNITDQQL
-362 QGIQD
+362 QGIQN
-367 LADKEYK
+367 LADEEYK
-374 KLHGEDAEVT
+374 KIHGEDANVT
-384 SLSSAEYLN
+384 DLSAAEYLN
-393 FLDKLAEEGKVSEKA
+393 FLDKLAGEGKVTEQA
-408 ADSFKTGFAMTMA
+408 AKSFKTGVGMTLA
-421 EQVTGGVVGKLGSA
+421 EQATGGVVGHLGSA
-435 LSGMTAKT
+435 IGGMTVKS
-443 LAGRLASTAGAVGI
+443 LAGRLAAGGAALGIKSTS
-457 HFTDEGWQEV
+457 EGWEEV
-467 ASQVVENVSNGKPW
+467 ASQIVENVGNGKEW
-481 NEGLSQAFVQ
+481 NDGLAQAFTQ
-491 GTFSIE
+491 GVFSVE
-497 GALQQGAK
+497 GALQGVGK
-505 GIGKLKALKGK
+505 GLNKLRNRNS
-516 EKEAVEKAT
+516 EKNESAEEAT

-535 VAESKAEEQTEPQP
+535 VAETKSEEQTEPQP
-549 EVQSEPTTDDINT
+549 EVQAEPTADDINT
-562 QLEEA
+562 QLEDA

-608 ADIESEFTTQTKND
+608 ADIESEFTTQTKNE

-662 GSQDVNGQPTEQGAV
+662 GSQDVNGQPIEQGAV
-677 VSDTSTTEH
+677 VSDTSATEH
-686 SGQVSEPV
+686 SGQTSEPV
-694 SPVETETTPTGHS
+694 SPVETETTTAGHS

-715 NPVEQPNNNTPESD
+715 NPVEQPNNNTPESN
-729 PVGLNGRTGET
+729 PTGLDGRTGET

-753 GSQQGNQPSQ
+753 RSQQGNQSSQ
-763 KAVSGSTDSGVRER
+763 ETVSGSTDSGVRER
-777 TKSYSVGETLNEIEG
+777 TKSDSVGETLNEIEG
-792 KQYRRTS
+792 KQYRRTT

-815 GGVEGRG
+815 GNVEGRG

-843 VTESDVELKTPRVV
+843 VTEADVELKAPRVV
-857 DVKGGLYSQVKF
+857 DVKGSLYSQVKF
-869 GQAHPKN
+869 DQAHPKN

-950 NAKNEQLLGDNVVTF
+950 TARNEQLLGDNVVTF
-965 NQKEFLAKTKD
+965 NQKEFLAKTKG
-976 ILAPQKPSVTDS
+976 ILAPQKPSVADS
-988 KVEKENENDALMNTL
+988 KVEKENA
-1003 YERLSKNLSF
+1003 
-1013 KPDVEHFAVLRWRD
+1013 
-1027 GIDRLLGDFGNEIT
+1027 
-1041 LNDLQ
+1041 
-1046 EIKKAHNEFKSKA
+1046 
-1059 NLDVGRGVSE
+1059 
-1069 ADLRDVDNTL
+1069 
-1079 AKQEKVLTTEEGT
+1079 
-1092 TTSEKNNVPSVEKE
+1092 
-1106 NVKRRAIENAVA
+1106 KRRAIEEAVA

-1123 VTPESKFTKEF
+1123 VAPESKFTKEF
-1134 KGNDLRTNQRIA
+1134 KGNDLRTNQRKA
-1146 HELLKGADEKTAE
+1146 YELLKGADEKTAE

-1186 HNARNPKHQ
+1186 PNARNPKHQ
-1195 AFAGSRVDL
+1195 AFAGSKVDL

-1217 QEVVYNDIKKS
+1217 QEVVYEDIKKS

-1236 ELLANPDL
+1236 ELLVNPDL
-1244 VEDITAFHKK
+1244 VEDISAFHKK
-1254 AVDDAFNVKYLE
+1254 AVDDAFNIKYLE

-1287 ITDTSKVTDGDLVS
+1287 ITDTSKVTDGDLVA

-1395 KIHVVDNNGKVIDT
+1395 KIHVVDSNGKVLDT

-1438 TTKAADKK
+1438 TTKASDKRV
-1446 IFGSDV
+1446 FGDDV

-1458 VTGKDITKADGGVI
+1458 VTGNNVTKKDGGVI

-1490 TASDNY
+1490 SASDNY

-1523 LDNKDAPKTGNATQK
+1523 LDNKDAPKAENAQKTGNATQK
-1538 VAKSSTATKT
+1538 VAKSSTATKS
-1548 ESTKTTP
+1548 EFTKTTP

-1572 FSKLDTSLTKEKV
+1572 FSALDTSLTKDKV

-1595 HAKNVTII
+1595 HAKNVTVI

-1623 GFYDEATGHVY
+1623 GFYDDATGHVY
-1634 IVADGIHSQN
+1634 IVADGIHAQN

-1678 TAASNDT
+1678 TAAANDT

-1706 NEDMAVEEALAE
+1706 NEYMAVEEALAE

-1732 DRYGV
+1732 ERYGV
-1737 TIPEGLRSQTE
+1737 EIPEGLRSQTE

-1803 EIAHNVE
+1803 EIAHDVK

-1822 SAIDTIKDAINPHLE
+1822 SAIDTIKDALNPHLE
-1837 TLADKLSGNKHA
+1837 KVADKLSGNKHA

-2070 QRKNWRGHNGMTN
+2070 QRKNWRSHNGMTN

-2118 KDKGFADTS
+2118 KDKGFADTR

-2191 KSNMVGDTFYIDENR
+2191 KSNMVGDTFYIDESR
-2206 NIEDR
+2206 KIEER

-2226 RAWTGSGTHNNL
+2226 RAWTGSGTLNNL

-2253 VGKAIYDGGM
+2253 VGKAIFDGGM

-2380 SDGLRLQFAADLFKR
+2380 SDGFRLQFAADLFKR
-2395 SYANVFSGIMQRGYL
+2395 SYANVFSGIMNRGYL
-2410 RAAVAL
+2410 RAAVAM
-2416 ALEEGDKAT
+2416 ALEEGDKSP

-2481 ALSRKLAHAQTRMLT
+2481 AFSRKLAQAQTRMLT

-2568 KAGWVNFFRQAL
+2568 KAGWVNFFRQML
-2580 FRVAWMGVGAIAME
+2580 FRVAWMGVGAMAME
-2594 MFPCE
+2594 MLPCE
-2599 DEGDKET
+2599 DEGDKES
-2606 LRDYSPG
+2606 LRDYSSG

-2627 TVRLPIAYGSDMIAS
+2627 TVRLPIAYGSDMIA
-2642 AMGTALYQVA
+2642 AAAGTALYQA
-2652 AGNWQ
+2652 AVGNWQ
-2657 KGEALSHVKHAIAEN
+2657 PKAAMAHVGHAISEN

-2719 SDNLKEKWAAGK
+2719 TDNLKEKWAAGK

-2781 KDQDNA
+2781 KEKDNA

-2915 DR
+2915 GR

>member
-24 DHILFGDTTQPAA
+24 DHILFGDTTQPAV

-46 TQENTEDPLAGLPQQ
+46 TQENSEDPLAGLPQQ

-66 YKSYLSGYGVSADY
+66 YKSYLGNYGVSADY

-131 EHLKALSELPT
+131 EHLKELSELPT
-142 TYLENTAVNALA
+142 TYLENTWTNQAV

-161 VGTEAAVEGVKNLA
+161 VGTEAAIEGVKNLA
-175 TSYVDLSDE
+175 LSHADVINASDKD
-184 ELLAKY
+184 LLAKENP
-190 DPALLE
+190 DLLARVE
-196 QIKKA
+196 KA
-201 GGVDHLRQIGMAT
+201 GGIDYIQKIGNAVRD
-214 KLQDEDLSG
+214 QDIDLSG
-223 MGTTALQGATQ
+223 VGSTALFGAT
-234 EQREL
+234 EEERKL
-239 GTKMLNALSD
+239 GTELIDALSK
-249 ARARDTLART
+249 ARARDVISRT
-259 DKEGEEV
+259 DAEGEEV
-266 VMDDGS
+266 VMPDGA
-272 VVKMS
+272 VKKMS
-277 NLQASDYYN
+277 NIQAADYYN
-286 KARSRI
+286 KAPSRI
-292 AGEDEAAKEFNEDV
+292 AGEKEAAEKFDEDV
-306 LKSLST
+306 LKSMAT
-312 ANGWKHLLNAG
+312 VDGWKHIWGSAF
-323 ARSSTQNVPTLL
+323 RSSAQNVPTLL
-335 AGTAVSFLAPPVG
+335 AGTAAMMASPMVGLA
-348 IAIMQTGNITDQQL
+348 IINSGNITDQQL
-362 QGIQD
+362 QGIQN
-367 LADKEYK
+367 LADEEYK
-374 KLHGEDAEVT
+374 KIHGEDANVT
-384 SLSSAEYLN
+384 DLSAAEYLN
-393 FLDKLAEEGKVSEKA
+393 FLDKLAGEGKVTEQA
-408 ADSFKTGFAMTMA
+408 AKSFKTGVGMTLA
-421 EQVTGGVVGKLGSA
+421 EQATGGVVGHLGSA
-435 LSGMTAKT
+435 LSGMTVKS
-443 LAGRLASTAGAVGI
+443 LAGRLAAGGAALGVKSTS
-457 HFTDEGWQEV
+457 EGWEEV
-467 ASQVVENVSNGKPW
+467 ASQIVENVGNGKEW
-481 NEGLSQAFVQ
+481 NDGLVQAFTQ
-491 GTFSIE
+491 GVFSVE
-497 GALQQGAK
+497 GALQGVGK
-505 GIGKLKALKGK
+505 GLNKLRNRNS
-516 EKEAVEKAT
+516 EKNESAEEAT

-535 VAESKAEEQTEPQP
+535 VAKNNEEVTVSEPQAEQP
-549 EVQSEPTTDDINT
+549 EVQIEPTTDDINA
-562 QLEEA
+562 QLNAA

-587 YDAITRAIGNGEPT
+587 YDAITRAVGNGEPT

-608 ADIESEFTTQTKND
+608 ADIEGEFTTQTKND

-662 GSQDVNGQPTEQGAV
+662 GSQDVNGQPVEQGAV
-677 VSDTSTTEH
+677 VSDTSATEH
-686 SGQVSEPV
+686 SSQTSEPV
-694 SPVETETTPTGHS
+694 SPVETETITTGHS
-707 ESNTGITA
+707 ESNTGITE

-729 PVGLNGRTGET
+729 PTGLDGRTGET
-740 VGGRREQGELGQE
+740 VGGRREQGDLGQE
-753 GSQQGNQPSQ
+753 GSQQGNHPSQ
-763 KAVSGSTDSGVRER
+763 ETGSGSTDSGVRER
-777 TKSYSVGETLNEIEG
+777 AQSDSVGETLTPHTNTHSFLKAEKGTYKSKDEMVSAMQRAMQEHLADAETNAELFKHASYLANQHKGKKGWGGKSADIALPNGAKMSLSNVIGSAEKSHRSEQGRNE
-792 KQYRRTS
+792 
-799 VTKPT
+799 TKPESKRDTVAT
-804 ESTVKA
+804 EQSAEQSSVPNKTT
-810 KVFRG
+810 KVSASG
-815 GGVEGRG
+815 L
-822 VVWNSTNE
+822 NSPRKTDATNTGNAE
-830 AVAHLYKAKKGDA
+830 QKHSVA
-843 VTESDVELKTPRVV
+843 
-857 DVKGGLYSQVKF
+857 
-869 GQAHPKN
+869 
-876 AVAKKYPALYEEV
+876 
-889 AKMMY
+889 
-894 GDVKGMPNL
+894 
-903 FKASDRLVFDTLVN
+903 
-917 NALVNAGVIKG
+917 
-928 KVHDGVV
+928 
-935 MENVIDPSGKSGEFK
+935 
-950 NAKNEQLLGDNVVTF
+950 
-965 NQKEFLAKTKD
+965 
-976 ILAPQKPSVTDS
+976 DS
-988 KVEKENENDALMNTL
+988 KVEKENA
-1003 YERLSKNLSF
+1003 
-1013 KPDVEHFAVLRWRD
+1013 
-1027 GIDRLLGDFGNEIT
+1027 
-1041 LNDLQ
+1041 
-1046 EIKKAHNEFKSKA
+1046 
-1059 NLDVGRGVSE
+1059 
-1069 ADLRDVDNTL
+1069 
-1079 AKQEKVLTTEEGT
+1079 
-1092 TTSEKNNVPSVEKE
+1092 
-1106 NVKRRAIENAVA
+1106 KRRAIESAVA

-1123 VTPESKFTKEF
+1123 IAPESKFTKEF

-1159 EIREA
+1159 EIRDA

-1186 HNARNPKHQ
+1186 PNARNPKHQ

-1279 LKDADGKP
+1279 LKDAEGKP
-1287 ITDTSKVTDGDLVS
+1287 ITDTSKVTDGDLVA

-1341 TIPQDAHAQAGFAT
+1341 TIPQDAHAQTGFST
-1355 YESGPQIA
+1355 YERGPQIA

-1395 KIHVVDNNGKVIDT
+1395 KIHVVDSNGKVLDT

-1438 TTKAADKK
+1438 TTKASDKRV
-1446 IFGSDV
+1446 FGDDV

-1458 VTGKDITKADGGVI
+1458 VTGDNVTKKDGGVI

-1523 LDNKDAPKTGNATQK
+1523 LDNKDAPKTDNATRK
-1538 VAKSSTATKT
+1538 VAKSSTQTKA
-1548 ESTKTTP
+1548 EYTKTTP
-1555 TKQGKFGVSK
+1555 VKQGKFGVSK

-1585 KRTLD
+1585 KHTLD
-1590 RVLGQ
+1590 RVLGK
-1595 HAKNVTII
+1595 HAKNVTVI

-1608 NSTQASHYIFKNGIE
+1608 NSVQASNYILKNGIE
-1623 GFYDEATGHVY
+1623 GFYDDATGHVY
-1634 IVADGIHSQN
+1634 IVADGIHPQN

-1685 IAKLAEKIQLERA
+1685 IAKLAEKIQLERMN
-1698 SRGEAVSV
+1698 RGEAVSV

-1737 TIPEGLRSQTE
+1737 TISEGLRSQTE

-1753 LFTRIRNVIR
+1753 LFTRIRNVMR

-1837 TLADKLSGNKHA
+1837 TIADKLSGNKHA

-1938 KSRPDLYTRKNRQ
+1938 KSRHDLYTRKNRQ

-2118 KDKGFADTS
+2118 KDKGFTNTNR
-2127 KNYELRYD
+2127 NYELRYD
-2135 KLKVDGFLAPLVDT
+2135 KLKVDGFLSPLVDT

-2191 KSNMVGDTFYIDENR
+2191 KSNMVGDTFYIDESR

-2226 RAWTGSGTHNNL
+2226 RAWTGSGTLNNL

-2253 VGKAIYDGGM
+2253 VGKAIYNGGM
-2263 NNKFKI
+2263 NKKFNI

-2355 EKRSQIKAFALND
+2355 EKRAQIKAFALND

-2380 SDGLRLQFAADLFKR
+2380 SDGFRLQFAADLFKR

-2481 ALSRKLAHAQTRMLT
+2481 AFSRKLAQAQTRMLT

-2561 TTRGLNT
+2561 TTRGLST
-2568 KAGWVNFFRQAL
+2568 KAGWVNFFRQML
-2580 FRVAWMGVGAIAME
+2580 FRVAWMGVGAMAME

-2606 LRDYSPG
+2606 LRDYSSG

-2627 TVRLPIAYGSDMIAS
+2627 TVRMPIAYGSDMIA
-2642 AMGTALYQVA
+2642 AALGTSLYQLAV
-2652 AGNWQ
+2652 GNWQ
-2657 KGEALSHVKHAIAEN
+2657 TGEALSHVKHAIAEN

-2719 SDNLKEKWAAGK
+2719 TDNLKEKWAAGK

-2781 KDQDNA
+2781 KEKDNA

>member
-24 DHILFGDTTQPAA
+24 DNILFGDTTQPAA

-61 EASKD
+61 ETKKD
-66 YKSYLSGYGVSADY
+66 YKSYLGDYGVSADY

-116 YIDRLPEGDEKKAHQ
+116 YIDRLPEGEEKKAHQ
-131 EHLKALSELPT
+131 EHLKELSELPT
-142 TYLENTAVNALA
+142 TYLENTVGNALA

-161 VGTEAAVEGVKNLA
+161 VGTEAVAEGAKNLA

-249 ARARDTLART
+249 VRARDTLART

-277 NLQASDYYN
+277 NLQAADYYN

-323 ARSSTQNVPTLL
+323 ARSSAQNVPTLL
-335 AGTAVSFLAPPVG
+335 AGTAVSFVAPPVG
-348 IAIMQTGNITDQQL
+348 IAIMQTGNISDQQL

-374 KLHGEDAEVT
+374 KQHGEDAEVT

-393 FLDKLAEEGKVSEKA
+393 FLDKLAEEGKVSEQA
-408 ADSFKTGFAMTMA
+408 ADSFKTGFAMTLA

-443 LAGRLASTAGAVGI
+443 LAGKLAATSGAVGI
-457 HFTDEGWQEV
+457 HLTDEGWQEV
-467 ASQVVENVSNGKPW
+467 ASQVVENVRNDKPW
-481 NEGLSQAFVQ
+481 NEGLAQAFTQ
-491 GTFSIE
+491 GVFSIE
-497 GALQQGAK
+497 GVLQQGAK
-505 GIGKLKALKGK
+505 GVGKLKELKGK
-516 EKEAVEKAT
+516 DKEAVEKAT

-535 VAESKAEEQTEPQP
+535 VAETKVEEAPAE
-549 EVQSEPTTDDINT
+549 QSEAQAEPTADDINT

-575 DPLHTRESLMAE
+575 DPLHTRESLMSE
-587 YDAITRAIGNGEPT
+587 YDAITRAIGNGEPS

-608 ADIESEFTTQTKND
+608 ADIESEFTTQTKNE

-662 GSQDVNGQPTEQGAV
+662 GSQDVNGQPIEQGAV
-677 VSDTSTTEH
+677 VSDTSATEH
-686 SGQVSEPV
+686 SGQTSEPV
-694 SPVETETTPTGHS
+694 SPVETETTTTGYS
-707 ESNTGITA
+707 ESNTGTTA

-729 PVGLNGRTGET
+729 SVGLDGRTGET
-740 VGGRREQGELGQE
+740 VGGRREQGELGQD

-763 KAVSGSTDSGVRER
+763 ATSTGSTDSGVRER
-777 TKSYSVGETLNEIEG
+777 AKSDSVGETLNEIEG
-792 KQYRRTS
+792 KQYRRTA

-815 GGVEGRG
+815 GNVEGRG

-843 VTESDVELKTPRVV
+843 VTEADVELKAPRVV

-869 GQAHPKN
+869 DQAHPKN

-935 MENVIDPSGKSGEFK
+935 MENVVDPSGKSGEFK

-976 ILAPQKPSVTDS
+976 ILAPQKPSVADS
-988 KVEKENENDALMNTL
+988 KVEKENA
-1003 YERLSKNLSF
+1003 
-1013 KPDVEHFAVLRWRD
+1013 
-1027 GIDRLLGDFGNEIT
+1027 
-1041 LNDLQ
+1041 
-1046 EIKKAHNEFKSKA
+1046 
-1059 NLDVGRGVSE
+1059 
-1069 ADLRDVDNTL
+1069 
-1079 AKQEKVLTTEEGT
+1079 
-1092 TTSEKNNVPSVEKE
+1092 
-1106 NVKRRAIENAVA
+1106 KRRAIEEAVA

-1123 VTPESKFTKEF
+1123 IEPESRFTKEF
-1134 KGNDLRTNQRIA
+1134 KGNDLRTNQRKA
-1146 HELLKGADEKTAE
+1146 YELLKGADEKTQE

-1186 HNARNPKHQ
+1186 PNARNHKHQ

-1254 AVDDAFNVKYLE
+1254 AVYDAFNVKYLE

-1341 TIPQDAHAQAGFAT
+1341 TIPQDAHAQAGFST
-1355 YESGPQIA
+1355 YESGPQIV

-1395 KIHVVDNNGKVIDT
+1395 KIHIVDSNGKVLDT

-1438 TTKAADKK
+1438 TTKASDKRV
-1446 IFGSDV
+1446 FGDDV

-1458 VTGKDITKADGGVI
+1458 VTGNNVTKKDGGVI

-1496 MSAGCINVPTAF
+1496 MSAGCINIPTAF
-1508 YNSAVDNLDGAMVYI
+1508 YNSAVDSLDGAMVYI
-1523 LDNKDAPKTGNATQK
+1523 LDNKDALKADNVQKTGNATQK
-1538 VAKSSTATKT
+1538 VAKSSTQTKT

-1572 FSKLDTSLTKEKV
+1572 FSVLDTSLTKEKV
-1585 KRTLD
+1585 KRTLE

-1595 HAKNVTII
+1595 HAKNVTVI

-1608 NSTQASHYIFKNGIE
+1608 NSVQASNYILKNGIE
-1623 GFYDEATGHVY
+1623 GFYDDATGHVY

-1685 IAKLAEKIQLERA
+1685 IAKLAEKIQLERVN
-1698 SRGEAVSV
+1698 RGEAVSV

-1748 KATDN
+1748 KATNN
-1753 LFTRIRNVIR
+1753 LFTRIRNVVR

-1803 EIAHNVE
+1803 EIAHDVK

-1822 SAIDTIKDAINPHLE
+1822 SAIDTIKDALNPHLE
-1837 TLADKLSGNKHA
+1837 KVADKLSGNKHA

-1864 TTVTQK
+1864 TAITQK

-1925 KVFAFSDKMREAA
+1925 KVFALSDKMREAA

-2118 KDKGFADTS
+2118 KDKGFANTN

-2191 KSNMVGDTFYIDENR
+2191 KSNMVGDTFYIDESR
-2206 NIEDR
+2206 KIEER

-2226 RAWTGSGTHNNL
+2226 RAWTGSGTLNNL
-2238 NALAALSAKRVGQNE
+2238 NALAALSAKRVGQSE

-2355 EKRSQIKAFALND
+2355 EKRAQIKAFALND

-2425 TSSAF
+2425 TSSSF
-2430 RNFLLKDPKVQAS
+2430 RNFLLKDPKVQVA
-2443 YANLKEIAKSGG
+2443 YARLKDIAKSGG

-2468 ELQRAYEKDGLTG
+2468 ELQRAYEKEGLSG
-2481 ALSRKLAHAQTRMLT
+2481 ALSRKFAQAQTRMLT

-2518 SKEKAIEANLW
+2518 SEAKAIEANLW

-2580 FRVAWMGVGAIAME
+2580 FRVAWMGVGAMAME

-2627 TVRLPIAYGSDMIAS
+2627 TVRLPIAYGSDMIA
-2642 AMGTALYQVA
+2642 AALGTALYQRAV
-2652 AGNWQ
+2652 GNWQ
-2657 KGEALSHVKHAIAEN
+2657 TGEALSHVQHAITEN

-2694 PSYLKTVH
+2694 PTYLKTVH

-2719 SDNLKEKWAAGK
+2719 TDNLKEKWAAGK
-2731 KTTADFWTL
+2731 KTTAYFWTL

-2781 KDQDNA
+2781 KEKDNA

-2867 ADEAKIKVILDYH
+2867 EDEAKIKVILDYH

-2902 SNRRYLQEMHELE
+2902 SNRRYLEEMHELE

>member
-24 DHILFGDTTQPAA
+24 DNILFGDTTQPA
-37 EPAGEVVSE
+37 EVPAGEVVSE
-46 TQENTEDPLAGLPQQ
+46 TQENTEDPLAGLPPQ

-66 YKSYLSGYGVSADY
+66 YKSYLGDYGVSADY

-116 YIDRLPEGDEKKAHQ
+116 YIDRLPEGDDKKAHQ
-131 EHLKALSELPT
+131 EHLKELSELPT
-142 TYLENTAVNALA
+142 TYLENTWTNQAV

-161 VGTEAAVEGVKNLA
+161 VGTEAAIEGVKNLA
-175 TSYVDLSDE
+175 LSHADVINASDKD
-184 ELLAKY
+184 LLAKENP
-190 DPALLE
+190 DLLARVE
-196 QIKKA
+196 KA
-201 GGVDHLRQIGMAT
+201 GGIDYIQKIGNAVRD
-214 KLQDEDLSG
+214 QDIDLSG
-223 MGTTALQGATQ
+223 MGSTALFGAT
-234 EQREL
+234 EEERKL
-239 GTKMLNALSD
+239 GTELVDALSK
-249 ARARDTLART
+249 ARAKDVISRT
-259 DKEGEEV
+259 DAEGEEV
-266 VMDDGS
+266 VMPDGT
-272 VVKMS
+272 VKKMS
-277 NLQASDYYN
+277 NIQAADYYN
-286 KARSRI
+286 KAPSRI
-292 AGEDEAAKEFNEDV
+292 AGEKEAAEKFDEDV
-306 LKSLST
+306 LKSMAT
-312 ANGWKHLLNAG
+312 VDGWKHIVGSAS
-323 ARSSTQNVPTLL
+323 RSSAQNVPTLL
-335 AGTAVSFLAPPVG
+335 AGTAAMMASPMVGLA
-348 IAIMQTGNITDQQL
+348 IINSGNITDQQL
-362 QGIQD
+362 QGIQN
-367 LADKEYK
+367 LADEEYK
-374 KLHGEDAEVT
+374 KIHGEDANVT
-384 SLSSAEYLN
+384 DLSAAEYLN
-393 FLDKLAEEGKVSEKA
+393 FLDKLAGEGKVTEQA
-408 ADSFKTGFAMTMA
+408 AKSFKTGVGMTLA
-421 EQVTGGVVGKLGSA
+421 EQATGGVVGHLGSA
-435 LSGMTAKT
+435 IGGMTVKS
-443 LAGRLASTAGAVGI
+443 LAGRLAAGGIALGVKSTS
-457 HFTDEGWQEV
+457 EGWEEV
-467 ASQVVENVSNGKPW
+467 ASQIVENVGNGKEW
-481 NEGLSQAFVQ
+481 NDGLAQAFVQ
-491 GTFSIE
+491 GVFSVE
-497 GALQQGAK
+497 GALQGVGK
-505 GIGKLKALKGK
+505 GLNKYHNYKKSQREK
-516 EKEAVEKAT
+516 EEAVEKAT

-535 VAESKAEEQTEPQP
+535 VAETKEEEQTEPQVEQP
-549 EVQSEPTTDDINT
+549 EAQAEPTADDINA

-575 DPLHTRESLMAE
+575 DPLHTRESLIAE

-608 ADIESEFTTQTKND
+608 ADIESEFTTQAKNE

-662 GSQDVNGQPTEQGAV
+662 GSQDVNGQPIEQGAV
-677 VSDTSTTEH
+677 VSDTSATEH
-686 SGQVSEPV
+686 SGQTSESV
-694 SPVETETTPTGHS
+694 SPVETETTTTGYS
-707 ESNTGITA
+707 ESNTGTTE
-715 NPVEQPNNNTPESD
+715 NTVEQPNNNTPESD
-729 PVGLNGRTGET
+729 PVGLDGRTGET

-753 GSQQGNQPSQ
+753 RSQQGNQSSQ
-763 KAVSGSTDSGVRER
+763 ETVSGSADSGVRER
-777 TKSYSVGETLNEIEG
+777 AQSDSVGETLSVSQGVSEKPASKKKTAEQLNNTKTEREQIADSIVAEIKAIKGQPTVDDVFAIHE
-792 KQYRRTS
+792 KISKNRVRNIHNVDKAYNKLLDRLTS
-799 VTKPT
+799 DQDIELTERILRSVVQKRENFNNKVEELTNGRISPSKRDTVTT
-804 ESTVKA
+804 EQSAEQPSVP
-810 KVFRG
+810 
-815 GGVEGRG
+815 
-822 VVWNSTNE
+822 N
-830 AVAHLYKAKKGDA
+830 
-843 VTESDVELKTPRVV
+843 KTT
-857 DVKGGLYSQVKF
+857 KIS
-869 GQAHPKN
+869 
-876 AVAKKYPALYEEV
+876 
-889 AKMMY
+889 
-894 GDVKGMPNL
+894 
-903 FKASDRLVFDTLVN
+903 ASDLNSSRKTDATKTG
-917 NALVNAGVIKG
+917 NA
-928 KVHDGVV
+928 
-935 MENVIDPSGKSGEFK
+935 E
-950 NAKNEQLLGDNVVTF
+950 
-965 NQKEFLAKTKD
+965 
-976 ILAPQKPSVTDS
+976 QKPSVADS
-988 KVEKENENDALMNTL
+988 KVEKENA
-1003 YERLSKNLSF
+1003 
-1013 KPDVEHFAVLRWRD
+1013 
-1027 GIDRLLGDFGNEIT
+1027 
-1041 LNDLQ
+1041 
-1046 EIKKAHNEFKSKA
+1046 
-1059 NLDVGRGVSE
+1059 
-1069 ADLRDVDNTL
+1069 
-1079 AKQEKVLTTEEGT
+1079 
-1092 TTSEKNNVPSVEKE
+1092 
-1106 NVKRRAIENAVA
+1106 KRRAIESAVA

-1123 VTPESKFTKEF
+1123 VAPESKFAKEF

-1186 HNARNPKHQ
+1186 PNSRNPKHQ

-1217 QEVVYNDIKKS
+1217 QGVVYNDIKKS

-1279 LKDADGKP
+1279 LKDAEGKP

-1341 TIPQDAHAQAGFAT
+1341 TIPQDAHAQAGFST
-1355 YESGPQIA
+1355 YESGQQIA

-1395 KIHVVDNNGKVIDT
+1395 KIHVVDSNGKVLDT

-1438 TTKAADKK
+1438 TTKASDKRV
-1446 IFGSDV
+1446 FGDDV

-1458 VTGKDITKADGGVI
+1458 VTGNNVTKKDGGVI

-1523 LDNKDAPKTGNATQK
+1523 LDNKDAPKAENAQKTGNATQK
-1538 VAKSSTATKT
+1538 VAKSSTATKS
-1548 ESTKTTP
+1548 EFTKTTP

-1595 HAKNVTII
+1595 HAKNVTVI

-1608 NSTQASHYIFKNGIE
+1608 NSVQASNYILKNGIE
-1623 GFYDEATGHVY
+1623 GFYDDATGHVY
-1634 IVADGIHSQN
+1634 IVADGIHAQN

-1685 IAKLAEKIQLERA
+1685 IAKLADKIQLERVN
-1698 SRGEAVSV
+1698 RGEAVSV
-1706 NEDMAVEEALAE
+1706 NEDMAIEEALAE

-1732 DRYGV
+1732 ERYGV

-1753 LFTRIRNVIR
+1753 LFTRIRNVVR

-1783 DEAIAKHAA
+1783 DESIAKHAA

-1822 SAIDTIKDAINPHLE
+1822 SAIDTITNALNPHLE
-1837 TLADKLSGNKHA
+1837 KVADKLSGNKHA

-1870 QKVKGDLSPRERLFE
+1870 QKVKVDLSPRERLFE

-1910 TTVNAVAHQQKQFQK
+1910 TTVNAVAHQRKQFQK
-1925 KVFAFSDKMREAA
+1925 KVFALSDKMREVA

-2118 KDKGFADTS
+2118 KDKGFANTH

-2191 KSNMVGDTFYIDENR
+2191 KSNMVGDTFYIDESR
-2206 NIEDR
+2206 KIEER

-2226 RAWTGSGTHNNL
+2226 RAWTGSGTLNNL
-2238 NALAALSAKRVGQNE
+2238 NALATLSAKRVGQNE
-2253 VGKAIYDGGM
+2253 VGKAIYDGGI
-2263 NNKFKI
+2263 NKKFNI

-2380 SDGLRLQFAADLFKR
+2380 SDGLRLQFATDLFKR

-2425 TSSAF
+2425 TSSSF
-2430 RNFLLKDPKVQAS
+2430 RNFLLKDPKVQVA
-2443 YANLKEIAKSGG
+2443 YARLKDIAKSGG

-2468 ELQRAYEKDGLTG
+2468 ELQRAYEKDGLSG
-2481 ALSRKLAHAQTRMLT
+2481 AFSRKLAQAQTRMLT

-2518 SKEKAIEANLW
+2518 TKEKAIEANLW

-2568 KAGWVNFFRQAL
+2568 KAGWVNFFRQML
-2580 FRVAWMGVGAIAME
+2580 FRVAWLGVGAMAME

-2613 ELMRSTPFKIGCWG
+2613 ELMRSSPFKIGCWG
-2627 TVRLPIAYGSDMIAS
+2627 TVRLPIAYGSDMIA
-2642 AMGTALYQVA
+2642 AAAGTALYQA
-2652 AGNWQ
+2652 AVGNWQ
-2657 KGEALSHVKHAIAEN
+2657 PKAALSHVGHAISEN

-2719 SDNLKEKWAAGK
+2719 TDNLKEKWAAGK

-2802 KTVHKAQQTPSQ
+2802 KTVHKAQQAPSQ

-2902 SNRRYLQEMHELE
+2902 SNRRYLEEMHELE

>member
-9 FGESGTEKPQFKSKY
+9 FGESGTEKPQLKSKY
-24 DHILFGDTTQPAA
+24 DNILFGDTTQPAA

-46 TQENTEDPLAGLPQQ
+46 TQEKTEDPLAGLPQQ

-66 YKSYLSGYGVSADY
+66 YKSYLGDYGVSADY

-116 YIDRLPEGDEKKAHQ
+116 YIDRLPEGEEKKAHQ
-131 EHLKALSELPT
+131 EHLKELSELPT
-142 TYLENTAVNALA
+142 TYLENTVGNALA

-161 VGTEAAVEGVKNLA
+161 VGTEAVAEGAKNLA

-201 GGVDHLRQIGMAT
+201 GGVDQLRQIGMAT

-223 MGTTALQGATQ
+223 MGTTALHGATQ

-249 ARARDTLART
+249 ARSRDTLVRT

-266 VMDDGS
+266 VMDDGR

-277 NLQASDYYN
+277 NLQAADYYN

-323 ARSSTQNVPTLL
+323 ARSSSQNVPTLL
-335 AGTAVSFLAPPVG
+335 AGTAVSFVAPPVG
-348 IAIMQTGNITDQQL
+348 IAIMQTGNISDQQL

-374 KLHGEDAEVT
+374 KQHGEDAEVT

-393 FLDKLAEEGKVSEKA
+393 FLDKLAEEGKVSEQA
-408 ADSFKTGFAMTMA
+408 ADSFKTGFAMTLA

-443 LAGRLASTAGAVGI
+443 LAGKLATTSGAVGI
-457 HFTDEGWQEV
+457 HLTDEGWQEV
-467 ASQVVENVSNGKPW
+467 ASQVVENVRNDKPW
-481 NEGLSQAFVQ
+481 NEGLAQAFTQ
-491 GTFSIE
+491 GVFSIE
-497 GALQQGAK
+497 GVLQQGAK
-505 GIGKLKALKGK
+505 GVGKLKELKGK
-516 EKEAVEKAT
+516 DKEAVEKAT

-535 VAESKAEEQTEPQP
+535 VADTKAEETPAEQP
-549 EVQSEPTTDDINT
+549 EAQAEPTADAINA

-575 DPLHTRESLMAE
+575 DLLHTRESLMAE

-608 ADIESEFTTQTKND
+608 ADIESEFTTQTKNE

-662 GSQDVNGQPTEQGAV
+662 GSQDVNGQPIEQGAV
-677 VSDTSTTEH
+677 VSDTSATEH
-686 SGQVSEPV
+686 SGQTSEPV
-694 SPVETETTPTGHS
+694 SPVETETTTTGHS
-707 ESNTGITA
+707 ESNTGVTE
-715 NPVEQPNNNTPESD
+715 NPVEQPNNNTSESD

-753 GSQQGNQPSQ
+753 RSQQGNQPSQ
-763 KAVSGSTDSGVRER
+763 ATSTGSTDSGVRER
-777 TKSYSVGETLNEIEG
+777 AQSDSVGETLNEIEG
-792 KQYRRTS
+792 KQYRRTT

-815 GGVEGRG
+815 GNVEGRG

-830 AVAHLYKAKKGDA
+830 AVAHLYKSKKGDA
-843 VTESDVELKTPRVV
+843 VTEADVELKTPRVV
-857 DVKGGLYSQVKF
+857 NVKGGLYSQVKF
-869 GQAHPKN
+869 DQAHPKN

-976 ILAPQKPSVTDS
+976 ILAPQKPSVADS
-988 KVEKENENDALMNTL
+988 KVEKENA
-1003 YERLSKNLSF
+1003 
-1013 KPDVEHFAVLRWRD
+1013 
-1027 GIDRLLGDFGNEIT
+1027 
-1041 LNDLQ
+1041 
-1046 EIKKAHNEFKSKA
+1046 
-1059 NLDVGRGVSE
+1059 
-1069 ADLRDVDNTL
+1069 
-1079 AKQEKVLTTEEGT
+1079 
-1092 TTSEKNNVPSVEKE
+1092 
-1106 NVKRRAIENAVA
+1106 KRRAIESAVA

-1123 VTPESKFTKEF
+1123 VAPESKFTKEF
-1134 KGNDLRTNQRIA
+1134 KGNDLRTNQRKA
-1146 HELLKGADEKTAE
+1146 YELLKGADEKTAE

-1186 HNARNPKHQ
+1186 PNARNPKHQ
-1195 AFAGSRVDL
+1195 AFSGSKVDL

-1217 QEVVYNDIKKS
+1217 QEVVYEDIKKS

-1287 ITDTSKVTDGDLVS
+1287 ITDTSKVTDGDLVA

-1385 VFVVADKNEG
+1385 VFVIADKNEG
-1395 KIHVVDNNGKVIDT
+1395 KIHVVDSNGKVLDT

-1438 TTKAADKK
+1438 TTKASDKRV
-1446 IFGSDV
+1446 FGDDV

-1458 VTGKDITKADGGVI
+1458 VTGNNVTKKDGGVI

-1523 LDNKDAPKTGNATQK
+1523 LDNKDVPKADNAQKTGNATQK
-1538 VAKSSTATKT
+1538 IAKSSTTIKPDF
-1548 ESTKTTP
+1548 TKTTP

-1572 FSKLDTSLTKEKV
+1572 FSALDTSLTKEKV

-1590 RVLGQ
+1590 RMLGQ
-1595 HAKNVTII
+1595 HAKNVTVI

-1608 NSTQASHYIFKNGIE
+1608 NSVQASHYIFKNGIE
-1623 GFYDEATGHVY
+1623 GFYDDATGHVY

-1678 TAASNDT
+1678 TAAANDT

-1732 DRYGV
+1732 ERYGV
-1737 TIPEGLRSQTE
+1737 EIPEGLRSQTE

-1822 SAIDTIKDAINPHLE
+1822 SAIDTITNTLNPHLE
-1837 TLADKLSGNKHA
+1837 KVADKLSGNKHA

-1885 ALADSQY
+1885 AIADSQY

-2118 KDKGFADTS
+2118 KDKGFANTH

-2191 KSNMVGDTFYIDENR
+2191 KSNMVGDTFYIDESR
-2206 NIEDR
+2206 KIEER

-2226 RAWTGSGTHNNL
+2226 RAWTGSGTLNNL
-2238 NALAALSAKRVGQNE
+2238 NALAALSAKRVGQSE

-2263 NNKFKI
+2263 NKKFNI

-2355 EKRSQIKAFALND
+2355 EKRAQIKAFALND

-2380 SDGLRLQFAADLFKR
+2380 SDGFRLQFAADLFKR
-2395 SYANVFSGIMQRGYL
+2395 SYANVFSGIMNRGYL
-2410 RAAVAL
+2410 RAAVAM
-2416 ALEEGDKAT
+2416 ALEEGDKSP

-2481 ALSRKLAHAQTRMLT
+2481 AFSRKLAQAQTRMLT

-2506 LATVDTLQDMGL
+2506 LATVDTLQNMGL
-2518 SKEKAIEANLW
+2518 SEAKAIEANLW

-2568 KAGWVNFFRQAL
+2568 KAGWVNFFRQML
-2580 FRVAWMGVGAIAME
+2580 FRVAWMGVGAMAME

-2599 DEGDKET
+2599 DEGDKES
-2606 LRDYSPG
+2606 LRDYSSG

-2627 TVRLPIAYGSDMIAS
+2627 TVRLPIAYGSDMIA
-2642 AMGTALYQVA
+2642 AAAGTALYQATVS
-2652 AGNWQ
+2652 NWQ
-2657 KGEALSHVKHAIAEN
+2657 PKAAMAHVGHAISEN

-2719 SDNLKEKWAAGK
+2719 TDNLKEKWAAGK

-2781 KDQDNA
+2781 KEKDNA

>member
-24 DHILFGDTTQPAA
+24 DNILFGDTTQPAA

-61 EASKD
+61 ETKKD
-66 YKSYLSGYGVSADY
+66 YKSYLGDYGVSADY

-116 YIDRLPEGDEKKAHQ
+116 YIDRLPEGDDKKAHQ
-131 EHLKALSELPT
+131 EHLKELSELPT
-142 TYLENTAVNALA
+142 TYLENTWTNQAV

-161 VGTEAAVEGVKNLA
+161 VGTEAAIEGVKNLA
-175 TSYVDLSDE
+175 LSHADVINASDKD
-184 ELLAKY
+184 LLAKENP
-190 DPALLE
+190 DLLARVE
-196 QIKKA
+196 KA
-201 GGVDHLRQIGMAT
+201 GGIDYIQKIGNAVRD
-214 KLQDEDLSG
+214 QDIDLSG
-223 MGTTALQGATQ
+223 VGSTALFGAT
-234 EQREL
+234 EEERKL
-239 GTKMLNALSD
+239 GTELIDALSK
-249 ARARDTLART
+249 ARAKDVISRT
-259 DKEGEEV
+259 DAEGEEV
-266 VMDDGS
+266 VMPDGT
-272 VVKMS
+272 VKKLS
-277 NLQASDYYN
+277 NIQAADYYN
-286 KARSRI
+286 KAPSRI
-292 AGEDEAAKEFNEDV
+292 AGEKEAAEKFDEDV
-306 LKSLST
+306 LKSMAT
-312 ANGWKHLLNAG
+312 VDGWKHIAG
-323 ARSSTQNVPTLL
+323 SAFRSSAQNVPTLL
-335 AGTAVSFLAPPVG
+335 AGTAAMMASPMVGLA
-348 IAIMQTGNITDQQL
+348 IINSGNITDQQL
-362 QGIQD
+362 QGIQN
-367 LADKEYK
+367 LADEEYK
-374 KLHGEDAEVT
+374 KIHGEDANVT
-384 SLSSAEYLN
+384 DLSAAEYLN
-393 FLDKLAEEGKVSEKA
+393 FLDKLAGEGKVTEQA
-408 ADSFKTGFAMTMA
+408 AKSFKTGVGMTLA
-421 EQVTGGVVGKLGSA
+421 EQATGGVVGHLGSA
-435 LSGMTAKT
+435 IGGMTVKS
-443 LAGRLASTAGAVGI
+443 LAGRLAAGGAALGVKSTS
-457 HFTDEGWQEV
+457 EGWEEV
-467 ASQVVENVSNGKPW
+467 ASQIVENVGNGKEW
-481 NEGLSQAFVQ
+481 NDGLAQAFTQ
-491 GTFSIE
+491 GVFSVE
-497 GALQQGAK
+497 GALQGVGK
-505 GIGKLKALKGK
+505 GLNKYHNYKKAQSEK
-516 EKEAVEKAT
+516 EEAVEKAT
-525 EQNLAETAEQ
+525 EQNIAETAEQ
-535 VAESKAEEQTEPQP
+535 VAETKAEETPAEQTEPQVEQP
-549 EVQSEPTTDDINT
+549 EVQEQSTTDDINT

-575 DPLHTRESLMAE
+575 DPLHTRESLMSE

-662 GSQDVNGQPTEQGAV
+662 GSQDVNGQPVEQGAV
-677 VSDTSTTEH
+677 VSDTSATEH
-686 SGQVSEPV
+686 SGQTSEPV
-694 SPVETETTPTGHS
+694 SPATTETTTAGHS
-707 ESNTGITA
+707 ESNTGVTE
-715 NPVEQPNNNTPESD
+715 NPIEQPNNNTPESN
-729 PVGLNGRTGET
+729 PTGLDGRTGET
-740 VGGRREQGELGQE
+740 VGGRREQGELGQD

-763 KAVSGSTDSGVRER
+763 ETGSGSTDSGVRER
-777 TKSYSVGETLNEIEG
+777 TKSDSVGETLTPSERLAYPSFMSDEEIIASKNRLKAFWEEAKKDANTREFLKADKGTYNSKAEMVSAMQRAMSEHLDDAETNAELFKHASYLSNQHKGRKGWGGKSADIALPNGAKMSLSNVIGSAEKAHRTERSKNETKPESKRDTVVTEQSAEQPSVPNKTTKISASDLN
-792 KQYRRTS
+792 TS
-799 VTKPT
+799 RKTDVTKT
-804 ESTVKA
+804 
-810 KVFRG
+810 G
-815 GGVEGRG
+815 
-822 VVWNSTNE
+822 
-830 AVAHLYKAKKGDA
+830 
-843 VTESDVELKTPRVV
+843 
-857 DVKGGLYSQVKF
+857 
-869 GQAHPKN
+869 N
-876 AVAKKYPALYEEV
+876 AE
-889 AKMMY
+889 
-894 GDVKGMPNL
+894 
-903 FKASDRLVFDTLVN
+903 
-917 NALVNAGVIKG
+917 
-928 KVHDGVV
+928 
-935 MENVIDPSGKSGEFK
+935 
-950 NAKNEQLLGDNVVTF
+950 
-965 NQKEFLAKTKD
+965 
-976 ILAPQKPSVTDS
+976 QKPSVADS
-988 KVEKENENDALMNTL
+988 KVEKENA
-1003 YERLSKNLSF
+1003 
-1013 KPDVEHFAVLRWRD
+1013 
-1027 GIDRLLGDFGNEIT
+1027 
-1041 LNDLQ
+1041 
-1046 EIKKAHNEFKSKA
+1046 
-1059 NLDVGRGVSE
+1059 
-1069 ADLRDVDNTL
+1069 
-1079 AKQEKVLTTEEGT
+1079 
-1092 TTSEKNNVPSVEKE
+1092 
-1106 NVKRRAIENAVA
+1106 KRRAIEEAVA

-1123 VTPESKFTKEF
+1123 IEPESRFTKEF
-1134 KGNDLRTNQRIA
+1134 KGNDLRTNQRKA
-1146 HELLKGADEKTAE
+1146 YELLKGADEKTAE

-1186 HNARNPKHQ
+1186 PNARNPKHQ

-1244 VEDITAFHKK
+1244 VEDISAFHKK

-1279 LKDADGKP
+1279 LTDADGKP
-1287 ITDTSKVTDGDLVS
+1287 ITDTSKVTDGDLVA

-1355 YESGPQIA
+1355 YESGSQIA

-1395 KIHVVDNNGKVIDT
+1395 KIHVVDNNGKVLDT

-1438 TTKAADKK
+1438 TTKASDKRV
-1446 IFGSDV
+1446 FGDDV

-1458 VTGKDITKADGGVI
+1458 VTGNNVTKKDGGVI

-1523 LDNKDAPKTGNATQK
+1523 LDNKDAPKAENTQKTDNATQK
-1538 VAKSSTATKT
+1538 VTKSSTQTK
-1548 ESTKTTP
+1548 SDFTKTTP

-1595 HAKNVTII
+1595 HAKNVTVI

-1608 NSTQASHYIFKNGIE
+1608 NSVQASNYILKNGIE
-1623 GFYDEATGHVY
+1623 GFYDDATGHVY

-1678 TAASNDT
+1678 TAAANDT
-1685 IAKLAEKIQLERA
+1685 IAKLAEKIQLERMN
-1698 SRGEAVSV
+1698 RGEAVSV

-1732 DRYGV
+1732 ERYGV
-1737 TIPEGLRSQTE
+1737 EIPEGLRSQTE

-1803 EIAHNVE
+1803 EIAHDVK

-1822 SAIDTIKDAINPHLE
+1822 SAIDTIKDALNPHLE
-1837 TLADKLSGNKHA
+1837 KVADKLSGNKHA

-2118 KDKGFADTS
+2118 KDKGFANTN

-2191 KSNMVGDTFYIDENR
+2191 KSNMVGDTFYIDESR
-2206 NIEDR
+2206 KIEER

-2226 RAWTGSGTHNNL
+2226 RAWTGSGTLNNL
-2238 NALAALSAKRVGQNE
+2238 NALAALSAKRVGQSE
-2253 VGKAIYDGGM
+2253 VGKEIYRLGV

-2355 EKRSQIKAFALND
+2355 EKRAQIKAFALND

-2380 SDGLRLQFAADLFKR
+2380 SDGFRLQFAADLFKR
-2395 SYANVFSGIMQRGYL
+2395 SYANVFSGIMNRGYL
-2410 RAAVAL
+2410 RAAVAM
-2416 ALEEGDKAT
+2416 ALEEGDKSP

-2468 ELQRAYEKDGLTG
+2468 ELQRAYEKDGLSG
-2481 ALSRKLAHAQTRMLT
+2481 AFSRKLAQAQTRMLT

-2568 KAGWVNFFRQAL
+2568 KAGWVNFFRQML
-2580 FRVAWMGVGAIAME
+2580 FRVAWMGVGAMAME

-2599 DEGDKET
+2599 DEGDKES
-2606 LRDYSPG
+2606 LRDYSSG

-2627 TVRLPIAYGSDMIAS
+2627 TVRLPIAYGSDMIA
-2642 AMGTALYQVA
+2642 AAAGTALYQVA
-2652 AGNWQ
+2652 VGNWQ
-2657 KGEALSHVKHAIAEN
+2657 PKAAMAHVGHAISEN

-2719 SDNLKEKWAAGK
+2719 TDNLKEKWAAGK

-2781 KDQDNA
+2781 KEAENP
-2787 VIVRTEKIARALTGW
+2787 VIVRTEKVARALTGW

-2902 SNRRYLQEMHELE
+2902 SNRRYLEEMHELE

>member
-61 EASKD
+61 ETKRD
-66 YKSYLSGYGVSADY
+66 YKSYLGDYGVSSDY

-116 YIDRLPEGDEKKAHQ
+116 YIDRLPEGDDKKAHQ
-131 EHLKALSELPT
+131 EHLKELSELPT
-142 TYLENTAVNALA
+142 TYLENTWTNQAV

-161 VGTEAAVEGVKNLA
+161 VGTEAAIEGVKNLA
-175 TSYVDLSDE
+175 LSHVDVINASDKDLLAKE
-184 ELLAKY
+184 NPELLARV
-190 DPALLE
+190 E
-196 QIKKA
+196 KA
-201 GGVDHLRQIGMAT
+201 GGIDYIQKIGNAVRD
-214 KLQDEDLSG
+214 QDIDLSG
-223 MGTTALQGATQ
+223 VGSTALFGAT
-234 EQREL
+234 EAERKL
-239 GTKMLNALSD
+239 GTELIDALSK
-249 ARARDTLART
+249 ARARDVISRT
-259 DKEGEEV
+259 DAEGEEV
-266 VMDDGS
+266 VMPDGT
-272 VVKMS
+272 VKKMS
-277 NLQASDYYN
+277 NIQAADYYN
-286 KARSRI
+286 KAPSRI
-292 AGEDEAAKEFNEDV
+292 AGEKEAAEKFDEDV
-306 LKSLST
+306 LKSMAT
-312 ANGWKHLLNAG
+312 VDGWKHILGSAF
-323 ARSSTQNVPTLL
+323 RSSAQNVPTLI
-335 AGTAVSFLAPPVG
+335 AGTAAMMANPMVGLA
-348 IAIMQTGNITDQQL
+348 IINSGNITDQQL
-362 QGIQD
+362 QGIQN
-367 LADKEYK
+367 LADEEYK
-374 KLHGEDAEVT
+374 KIHGEDANVT
-384 SLSSAEYLN
+384 DLSAAEYLN
-393 FLDKLAEEGKVSEKA
+393 FLDKLAGEGKVTEQA
-408 ADSFKTGFAMTMA
+408 AKSFKTGVGMTLA
-421 EQVTGGVVGKLGSA
+421 EQATGGVVGHLGSA
-435 LSGMTAKT
+435 LSGMTVKS
-443 LAGRLASTAGAVGI
+443 LAGRLAAGGAALGVKSTS
-457 HFTDEGWQEV
+457 EGWEEV
-467 ASQVVENVSNGKPW
+467 ASQIVENVGNGKEW
-481 NEGLSQAFVQ
+481 NDGLAQAFTQ
-491 GTFSIE
+491 GVFSVE
-497 GALQQGAK
+497 GALQGVGK
-505 GIGKLKALKGK
+505 GLNKYHNYKKAQR
-516 EKEAVEKAT
+516 EKEESVEKAT
-525 EQNLAETAEQ
+525 EQNLAETAEK
-535 VAESKAEEQTEPQP
+535 VAESKEEATTAEPEVEQP
-549 EVQSEPTTDDINT
+549 EVQTEPTTDDINT

-575 DPLHTRESLMAE
+575 DPLHTRESLMSE

-608 ADIESEFTTQTKND
+608 ADIESEFTTQTKNE

-662 GSQDVNGQPTEQGAV
+662 GSQDVNGQPVEQGAV
-677 VSDTSTTEH
+677 VSNTSATEH
-686 SGQVSEPV
+686 SGQTSEPV
-694 SPVETETTPTGHS
+694 SPVETETTTTGHS
-707 ESNTGITA
+707 ESNTGTTT
-715 NPVEQPNNNTPESD
+715 NPVEQPNNNTPESN
-729 PVGLNGRTGET
+729 PAGLDGRTGET

-753 GSQQGNQPSQ
+753 GIQQGNQSSQ
-763 KAVSGSTDSGVRER
+763 ETVSGSTDRGIRER
-777 TKSYSVGETLNEIEG
+777 AKSDSVGETLTPKSEREQIADSIVAEI
-792 KQYRRTS
+792 
-799 VTKPT
+799 
-804 ESTVKA
+804 KA
-810 KVFRG
+810 
-815 GGVEGRG
+815 
-822 VVWNSTNE
+822 
-830 AVAHLYKAKKGDA
+830 
-843 VTESDVELKTPRVV
+843 
-857 DVKGGLYSQVKF
+857 
-869 GQAHPKN
+869 
-876 AVAKKYPALYEEV
+876 
-889 AKMMY
+889 
-894 GDVKGMPNL
+894 
-903 FKASDRLVFDTLVN
+903 
-917 NALVNAGVIKG
+917 IKG
-928 KVHDGVV
+928 KPTVDDVFAIHEKISLNRVRNIHNVDKAYNKLLDRLTSDQDIELTERILRSVV
-935 MENVIDPSGKSGEFK
+935 QKRENFNSKVEELTNGRISPSKRDTV
-950 NAKNEQLLGDNVVTF
+950 ATEQSTEQSSVPN
-965 NQKEFLAKTKD
+965 KTTKISASD
-976 ILAPQKPSVTDS
+976 LNSSRKTDATKTSNDEQKPSATDS
-988 KVEKENENDALMNTL
+988 KVEKENA
-1003 YERLSKNLSF
+1003 
-1013 KPDVEHFAVLRWRD
+1013 
-1027 GIDRLLGDFGNEIT
+1027 
-1041 LNDLQ
+1041 
-1046 EIKKAHNEFKSKA
+1046 
-1059 NLDVGRGVSE
+1059 
-1069 ADLRDVDNTL
+1069 
-1079 AKQEKVLTTEEGT
+1079 
-1092 TTSEKNNVPSVEKE
+1092 
-1106 NVKRRAIENAVA
+1106 KRRAIEEAVA
-1118 SEKER
+1118 SEKDRIE
-1123 VTPESKFTKEF
+1123 PESRFTKEF
-1134 KGNDLRTNQRIA
+1134 KGNDLRTNQRKA
-1146 HELLKGADEKTAE
+1146 YELLKGADEKTQE

-1186 HNARNPKHQ
+1186 PNARNPKHQ

-1236 ELLANPDL
+1236 ELLANPEL
-1244 VEDITAFHKK
+1244 VEDISAFHKK

-1279 LKDADGKP
+1279 LKDAEGKP
-1287 ITDTSKVTDGDLVS
+1287 ITDTSEVTDGDLVS

-1341 TIPQDAHAQAGFAT
+1341 TIPQDAHAQIGFST

-1395 KIHVVDNNGKVIDT
+1395 KIHVVDSNGKVLDT

-1458 VTGKDITKADGGVI
+1458 VTGKDITKKDGGVI

-1523 LDNKDAPKTGNATQK
+1523 LDNKDSPKTGNATQK
-1538 VAKSSTATKT
+1538 VTKSSTQTKS
-1548 ESTKTTP
+1548 EFTKTTP

-1572 FSKLDTSLTKEKV
+1572 FSALDTSLTKDKV
-1585 KRTLD
+1585 KRTLE

-1595 HAKNVTII
+1595 HAKNVTVI

-1608 NSTQASHYIFKNGIE
+1608 NSVQASNYILKNGIE

-1665 DTKYGT
+1665 DTKYST

-1698 SRGEAVSV
+1698 SRGEAVSI

-1732 DRYGV
+1732 ERYGV

-1822 SAIDTIKDAINPHLE
+1822 SAIDTIKDALNPHLE
-1837 TLADKLSGNKHA
+1837 KVADKLSGNKHA

-1885 ALADSQY
+1885 AIADSQY

-2037 AKVKEYEEILATFDK
+2037 AKVKEYEKILATFDK

-2065 EDALK
+2065 DDALK

-2118 KDKGFADTS
+2118 KDKGFADTH

-2191 KSNMVGDTFYIDENR
+2191 KSNMVGDTFYVDESR
-2206 NIEDR
+2206 KIEDR

-2226 RAWTGSGTHNNL
+2226 RAWTGSGTLNNL

-2263 NNKFKI
+2263 NDKFKI

-2468 ELQRAYEKDGLTG
+2468 ELQRAYEKDGLSG
-2481 ALSRKLAHAQTRMLT
+2481 AFSRKLAQAQTRMLT

-2518 SKEKAIEANLW
+2518 TKEKAIEANLW

-2561 TTRGLNT
+2561 TTRGLST
-2568 KAGWVNFFRQAL
+2568 KAGWVNFFRQML
-2580 FRVAWMGVGAIAME
+2580 FRVAWLGVGAMAME

-2642 AMGTALYQVA
+2642 ALGTSLYQVA
-2652 AGNWQ
+2652 VGNWQ
-2657 KGEALSHVKHAIAEN
+2657 PKAGLAHVGHAISEN

-2694 PSYLKTVH
+2694 PTYLKTVH

-2719 SDNLKEKWAAGK
+2719 TDNLKEKWAAGK

-2781 KDQDNA
+2781 KEKDNA
-2787 VIVRTEKIARALTGW
+2787 VIVRTEKVARALTGW

-2827 KKINDEILVAA
+2827 KKFNDEILVAA

>member
-24 DHILFGDTTQPAA
+24 DNILFGDTTQPAA

-61 EASKD
+61 ETKKD
-66 YKSYLSGYGVSADY
+66 YKSYLGDYGVSADY

-131 EHLKALSELPT
+131 EHLKELSELPT
-142 TYLENTAVNALA
+142 TYLENTWTNQAV

-161 VGTEAAVEGVKNLA
+161 VGTEAAIEGVKNLA
-175 TSYVDLSDE
+175 LSHADVINASDKD
-184 ELLAKY
+184 LLAKENP
-190 DPALLE
+190 DLLARVE
-196 QIKKA
+196 KA
-201 GGVDHLRQIGMAT
+201 GGIDYIQKIGNAVRD
-214 KLQDEDLSG
+214 QDIDLSG
-223 MGTTALQGATQ
+223 VGSTALFGAT
-234 EQREL
+234 EEERKL
-239 GTKMLNALSD
+239 GTELVDALSK
-249 ARARDTLART
+249 ARAKDVISRT
-259 DKEGEEV
+259 DAEGEEV
-266 VMDDGS
+266 VMPDGT
-272 VVKMS
+272 VKKMS
-277 NLQASDYYN
+277 NIQAADYYN
-286 KARSRI
+286 KAPSRI
-292 AGEDEAAKEFNEDV
+292 AGEKEAAEKFDEDV
-306 LKSLST
+306 LKSMAT
-312 ANGWKHLLNAG
+312 VDGWKHIWGSAF
-323 ARSSTQNVPTLL
+323 RSSAQNVPTLL
-335 AGTAVSFLAPPVG
+335 AGTAAMMASPMVGLA
-348 IAIMQTGNITDQQL
+348 IINSGNITDQQL
-362 QGIQD
+362 QGIQN
-367 LADKEYK
+367 LADEEYK
-374 KLHGEDAEVT
+374 KIHGEDANVT
-384 SLSSAEYLN
+384 DLSAAEYLN
-393 FLDKLAEEGKVSEKA
+393 FLDKLAGEGKVTEQA
-408 ADSFKTGFAMTMA
+408 AKSFKVGVGMTLA
-421 EQVTGGVVGKLGSA
+421 EQATGGVVGHLGSA
-435 LSGMTAKT
+435 IGGMTVKS
-443 LAGRLASTAGAVGI
+443 LAGKLAAGGAALGVKSTS
-457 HFTDEGWQEV
+457 EGWEEV
-467 ASQVVENVSNGKPW
+467 ASQIVENVGNGKEW
-481 NEGLSQAFVQ
+481 NDGLSQAFVQ
-491 GTFSIE
+491 GVFSVE
-497 GALQQGAK
+497 GLAQGAGK
-505 GIGKLKALKGK
+505 GLNKYRNYKKAQS
-516 EKEAVEKAT
+516 ENEEAVEKAT

-535 VAESKAEEQTEPQP
+535 VAETKTEETPVEQTEPEAQ
-549 EVQSEPTTDDINT
+549 VEPTTDDINA

-567 REQQEPDF
+567 REEQEPDF
-575 DPLHTRESLMAE
+575 DPLHSRESLMSE

-608 ADIESEFTTQTKND
+608 ADIESEFTTQTKNE

-662 GSQDVNGQPTEQGAV
+662 GSQDVNGQPIEQGAV
-677 VSDTSTTEH
+677 VSDTSATEH
-686 SGQVSEPV
+686 SGKTSEPV
-694 SPVETETTPTGHS
+694 SPTTTETTTTGHS
-707 ESNTGITA
+707 ESNAGVTENT
-715 NPVEQPNNNTPESD
+715 VEQPNNNTPESN
-729 PVGLNGRTGET
+729 PTGLDGRTGET
-740 VGGRREQGELGQE
+740 VGRRREQGELGQE

-763 KAVSGSTDSGVRER
+763 ETGSGSTDSGVRER
-777 TKSYSVGETLNEIEG
+777 AQSDSVGETL
-792 KQYRRTS
+792 TA
-799 VTKPT
+799 P
-804 ESTVKA
+804 
-810 KVFRG
+810 
-815 GGVEGRG
+815 
-822 VVWNSTNE
+822 
-830 AVAHLYKAKKGDA
+830 KK
-843 VTESDVELKTPRVV
+843 KTAE
-857 DVKGGLYSQVKF
+857 QI
-869 GQAHPKN
+869 
-876 AVAKKYPALYEEV
+876 
-889 AKMMY
+889 
-894 GDVKGMPNL
+894 
-903 FKASDRLVFDTLVN
+903 N
-917 NALVNAGVIKG
+917 NAKSEREQIADSIVAEIKSIKG
-928 KVHDGVV
+928 KPTVDDVFAIHEKISQHKMRRVH
-935 MENVIDPSGKSGEFK
+935 NVNEEYNKLLDKLS
-950 NAKNEQLLGDNVVTF
+950 NEQDIELTERILRSAEQKRENF
-965 NQKEFLAKTKD
+965 NNKVEELTNGRISPSKRDTATTEQSAEQTSIPNKTTKVSASD
-976 ILAPQKPSVTDS
+976 LNSSHKTDATKTGNAEQKPSVADS
-988 KVEKENENDALMNTL
+988 KVEKENA
-1003 YERLSKNLSF
+1003 
-1013 KPDVEHFAVLRWRD
+1013 
-1027 GIDRLLGDFGNEIT
+1027 
-1041 LNDLQ
+1041 
-1046 EIKKAHNEFKSKA
+1046 
-1059 NLDVGRGVSE
+1059 
-1069 ADLRDVDNTL
+1069 
-1079 AKQEKVLTTEEGT
+1079 
-1092 TTSEKNNVPSVEKE
+1092 
-1106 NVKRRAIENAVA
+1106 KRRAIEEAVA

-1123 VTPESKFTKEF
+1123 IEPESRFTKEF
-1134 KGNDLRTNQRIA
+1134 KGNDLRTNQRKA
-1146 HELLKGADEKTAE
+1146 YELLKGADEKTQE

-1186 HNARNPKHQ
+1186 PNARNPKHQ
-1195 AFAGSRVDL
+1195 AFAGSKVDL

-1217 QEVVYNDIKKS
+1217 QEIVYEDIKKS

-1301 LAIDEEAKKGI
+1301 LAIDAEARKGI

-1341 TIPQDAHAQAGFAT
+1341 TIPQDAHAQAGFST

-1395 KIHVVDNNGKVIDT
+1395 KIHVVDSNGKVLDT

-1438 TTKAADKK
+1438 TTKASDKRV
-1446 IFGSDV
+1446 FGDDV

-1458 VTGKDITKADGGVI
+1458 VTGNNVTKKDGGVI

-1508 YNSAVDNLDGAMVYI
+1508 YNSAVDSLDGAMVYI
-1523 LDNKDAPKTGNATQK
+1523 LDNKDAPKAENTTKTDNATQK

-1548 ESTKTTP
+1548 DFTKTTP

-1595 HAKNVTII
+1595 HAKNVTVI

-1623 GFYDEATGHVY
+1623 GFYDDATGHVY
-1634 IVADGIHSQN
+1634 IVADGIHAQN

-1678 TAASNDT
+1678 TAAANDT

-1706 NEDMAVEEALAE
+1706 NEDMAIEEALAE

-1737 TIPEGLRSQTE
+1737 TIPEGLRNQTE

-1753 LFTRIRNVIR
+1753 FFTRIRNVIR

-1783 DEAIAKHAA
+1783 DEAIAKHAS

-1822 SAIDTIKDAINPHLE
+1822 SAIDTITNALNPHLE
-1837 TLADKLSGNKHA
+1837 KVADKLSGNKHA

-1885 ALADSQY
+1885 AMADSQY

-1963 LSAITKSTTAL
+1963 LSAITKSTSAL

-1992 YTDQQGNV
+1992 YTDQYGNV

-2022 NIYTPYQMKKLNQMY
+2022 NVYTPYQMKKLNQMY

-2118 KDKGFADTS
+2118 KDKGFADTN

-2191 KSNMVGDTFYIDENR
+2191 KSNMVGDTFYIDESR
-2206 NIEDR
+2206 KIEER

-2226 RAWTGSGTHNNL
+2226 RAWTGSGTLNNL
-2238 NALAALSAKRVGQNE
+2238 NALAALSAKRVGQSE

-2263 NNKFKI
+2263 NKKFNI

-2320 NNALLDL
+2320 NNFLLDL
-2327 ARAMRSVQS
+2327 ARALRSVQS

-2355 EKRSQIKAFALND
+2355 EKRAQIKAFALNN

-2395 SYANVFSGIMQRGYL
+2395 SYANVFSGIMNRGYL
-2410 RAAVAL
+2410 RAAVAM
-2416 ALEEGDKAT
+2416 ALEEGDKAP

-2443 YANLKEIAKSGG
+2443 YARLKEIAKSGG

-2468 ELQRAYEKDGLTG
+2468 ELQRAYEKEGLSG
-2481 ALSRKLAHAQTRMLT
+2481 ALSRKFAQAQTRMLT

-2506 LATVDTLQDMGL
+2506 LATIDTLQDMGL
-2518 SKEKAIEANLW
+2518 SEAKAIEANLW

-2568 KAGWVNFFRQAL
+2568 KAGWVNFFRQML
-2580 FRVAWMGVGAIAME
+2580 FRVAWMGVGAMAME

-2599 DEGDKET
+2599 DEGDKES

-2627 TVRLPIAYGSDMIAS
+2627 TVRLPIAYGSDMIA
-2642 AMGTALYQVA
+2642 AAAGTALYQA
-2652 AGNWQ
+2652 AVGNWQ
-2657 KGEALSHVKHAIAEN
+2657 PKAAFAHVGHAISEN

-2719 SDNLKEKWAAGK
+2719 TDNLKEKWAAGK

-2781 KDQDNA
+2781 KEAENP
-2787 VIVRTEKIARALTGW
+2787 VIFRTEKIARALTGW

-2814 RTFVQVNNNLANY
+2814 RTFVQVNNNLTNY

-2838 EQKELKFGAESAN
+2838 EQKELKFGAASAN

-2915 DR
+2915 GR

>member
-24 DHILFGDTTQPAA
+24 DNILFGDTTQPAA

-46 TQENTEDPLAGLPQQ
+46 TQEKTEDPLAGLPQQ

-66 YKSYLSGYGVSADY
+66 YKSYLGDYGVSADY

-116 YIDRLPEGDEKKAHQ
+116 YIDRLPEGEDKKAHQ
-131 EHLKALSELPT
+131 EHLKELSELPT
-142 TYLENTAVNALA
+142 TYLENTWTNQAVD
-154 EGAKRGI
+154 GAKRGI
-161 VGTEAAVEGVKNLA
+161 VGTEAAIEGVKNLA
-175 TSYVDLSDE
+175 LSHADVINASDKD
-184 ELLAKY
+184 LLAKENP
-190 DPALLE
+190 DLLARVE
-196 QIKKA
+196 KA
-201 GGVDHLRQIGMAT
+201 GGIDYIQKIGTAVRD
-214 KLQDEDLSG
+214 QDIDLSG
-223 MGTTALQGATQ
+223 MGSTALFGAT
-234 EQREL
+234 EAERKL
-239 GTKMLNALSD
+239 GTELIDALSK
-249 ARARDTLART
+249 ARAKDVISRT
-259 DKEGEEV
+259 DAEGEEV
-266 VMDDGS
+266 VMPDGT
-272 VVKMS
+272 VKKLS
-277 NLQASDYYN
+277 NIQAADYYN
-286 KARSRI
+286 KAPSRI
-292 AGEDEAAKEFNEDV
+292 AGEKEAAEKFDEDV
-306 LKSLST
+306 LKSMAT
-312 ANGWKHLLNAG
+312 VDGWKHIWGSAF
-323 ARSSTQNVPTLL
+323 RSSAQNVPTLL
-335 AGTAVSFLAPPVG
+335 AGTAAMMASPMVGLA
-348 IAIMQTGNITDQQL
+348 IINSGNITDQQL
-362 QGIQD
+362 QGIQN
-367 LADKEYK
+367 LADEEYK
-374 KLHGEDAEVT
+374 KIHGEDANVT
-384 SLSSAEYLN
+384 DLSAAEYLN
-393 FLDKLAEEGKVSEKA
+393 FLDKLAGEGKVTEQATK
-408 ADSFKTGFAMTMA
+408 SFKTGVGMTLA
-421 EQVTGGVVGKLGSA
+421 EQATGGVVGHLGSA
-435 LSGMTAKT
+435 IGGMTVKS
-443 LAGRLASTAGAVGI
+443 LAGKLAAAGAALGVKS
-457 HFTDEGWQEV
+457 TSEGWEEV
-467 ASQVVENVSNGKPW
+467 ASQIVENVGNGKEW
-481 NEGLSQAFVQ
+481 NDGLSQAFVQ
-491 GTFSIE
+491 GVFSVE
-497 GALQQGAK
+497 GLAQGAGK
-505 GIGKLKALKGK
+505 GLNKLREYKKSQGEK
-516 EKEAVEKAT
+516 EEAVEKAT

-535 VAESKAEEQTEPQP
+535 VAETKVEEQTEPQP
-549 EVQSEPTTDDINT
+549 EAQAEPTADDINA

-587 YDAITRAIGNGEPT
+587 YDAITRAVGNGEPT

-608 ADIESEFTTQTKND
+608 ADIESEFTTQTKNE

-662 GSQDVNGQPTEQGAV
+662 GSQDVNGQSVEQGAV
-677 VSDTSTTEH
+677 VSDTSATEH
-686 SGQVSEPV
+686 SGQTSEPV
-694 SPVETETTPTGHS
+694 SPATTETTTTGHS
-707 ESNTGITA
+707 ESNTGITE

-729 PVGLNGRTGET
+729 PVGLDGRTGET
-740 VGGRREQGELGQE
+740 VGGRREQGELGQD

-763 KAVSGSTDSGVRER
+763 ATSTGSTDSGVRER
-777 TKSYSVGETLNEIEG
+777 AQSDSVGETLTPSERLAYPSFMSDEEIIASKNRLKAFWEEAKKDANTREFLKADKGTYSSKAEMVSAMQRAMQEHLDDAETNAELFKHASYLANQHKGRKGWGGKSADIALPNGAKMSLSNVIGSAEKAHRIEQGKNETKSES
-792 KQYRRTS
+792 KRDTVATEQSTEQSAVPNKTAKVSASDLNTS
-799 VTKPT
+799 RKTDVTKT
-804 ESTVKA
+804 S
-810 KVFRG
+810 
-815 GGVEGRG
+815 
-822 VVWNSTNE
+822 
-830 AVAHLYKAKKGDA
+830 
-843 VTESDVELKTPRVV
+843 
-857 DVKGGLYSQVKF
+857 
-869 GQAHPKN
+869 
-876 AVAKKYPALYEEV
+876 
-889 AKMMY
+889 
-894 GDVKGMPNL
+894 
-903 FKASDRLVFDTLVN
+903 
-917 NALVNAGVIKG
+917 NAG
-928 KVHDGVV
+928 
-935 MENVIDPSGKSGEFK
+935 
-950 NAKNEQLLGDNVVTF
+950 
-965 NQKEFLAKTKD
+965 
-976 ILAPQKPSVTDS
+976 QKPSVADS
-988 KVEKENENDALMNTL
+988 KVEKENA
-1003 YERLSKNLSF
+1003 
-1013 KPDVEHFAVLRWRD
+1013 
-1027 GIDRLLGDFGNEIT
+1027 
-1041 LNDLQ
+1041 
-1046 EIKKAHNEFKSKA
+1046 
-1059 NLDVGRGVSE
+1059 
-1069 ADLRDVDNTL
+1069 
-1079 AKQEKVLTTEEGT
+1079 
-1092 TTSEKNNVPSVEKE
+1092 
-1106 NVKRRAIENAVA
+1106 KRRAIEEAVA

-1123 VTPESKFTKEF
+1123 IEPESRFTKEF
-1134 KGNDLRTNQRIA
+1134 KGNDLRTNQRKA

-1186 HNARNPKHQ
+1186 PNARNPKHQ
-1195 AFAGSRVDL
+1195 AFAGSKVDL

-1279 LKDADGKP
+1279 IKDADGKP
-1287 ITDTSKVTDGDLVS
+1287 ITDTSKVTDGDLVA

-1341 TIPQDAHAQAGFAT
+1341 TIPQDAQAQTGFST

-1395 KIHVVDNNGKVIDT
+1395 KIHVVDSNGKVLDT

-1438 TTKAADKK
+1438 TTKASDKRV
-1446 IFGSDV
+1446 FGDDV

-1458 VTGKDITKADGGVI
+1458 VTGNNVTKKDGGVI

-1523 LDNKDAPKTGNATQK
+1523 LDNKDVPKAENVQKTGNATQK
-1538 VAKSSTATKT
+1538 VAKSSTQTK
-1548 ESTKTTP
+1548 SDFTKTTP

-1572 FSKLDTSLTKEKV
+1572 FSALDTSLTKEKV

-1595 HAKNVTII
+1595 HAKNVTVI

-1608 NSTQASHYIFKNGIE
+1608 NSVQASNYILKNGIE
-1623 GFYDEATGHVY
+1623 GFYDDATGHVY

-1665 DTKYGT
+1665 DTKYGN

-1685 IAKLAEKIQLERA
+1685 ISKLAEKIQLERVN
-1698 SRGEAVSV
+1698 RGEAVSV
-1706 NEDMAVEEALAE
+1706 NEDMAIEEALAE

-1737 TIPEGLRSQTE
+1737 TIPEGLRSQAE

-1783 DEAIAKHAA
+1783 DESIAKHAA

-1803 EIAHNVE
+1803 EIAHDVK

-1822 SAIDTIKDAINPHLE
+1822 SAIDTITNALNPHLE
-1837 TLADKLSGNKHA
+1837 KVADKLSGNKHA

-1864 TTVTQK
+1864 TTITQK

-1925 KVFAFSDKMREAA
+1925 KVFAFSDKMREVA

-2011 AYGYDPVNQQA
+2011 SYGYDPVNQQA

-2118 KDKGFADTS
+2118 KDKGFANTH

-2191 KSNMVGDTFYIDENR
+2191 KSNMVGDTFYIDESR
-2206 NIEDR
+2206 KIEDR

-2226 RAWTGSGTHNNL
+2226 RAWTGSGTLNNL
-2238 NALAALSAKRVGQNE
+2238 NALATLSAKRVGQNE

-2263 NNKFKI
+2263 NKKFNI

-2355 EKRSQIKAFALND
+2355 EKRAQIKAFALND
-2368 KVGYFFSDLKDQ
+2368 KVGYFFSGLKDQ
-2380 SDGLRLQFAADLFKR
+2380 SDGFRLQFASDLFKR

-2430 RNFLLKDPKVQAS
+2430 RNFLLKDPKVQVA
-2443 YANLKEIAKSGG
+2443 YARLKDIAKSGG

-2468 ELQRAYEKDGLTG
+2468 ELQRAYEKDGLSG
-2481 ALSRKLAHAQTRMLT
+2481 AFSRKLAQAQTRMLT

-2518 SKEKAIEANLW
+2518 TKEKAIEANLW

-2580 FRVAWMGVGAIAME
+2580 FRMAWMGVGAMAME

-2599 DEGDKET
+2599 DEGDKES

-2642 AMGTALYQVA
+2642 ALGTALYQNAV
-2652 AGNWQ
+2652 GNWQ
-2657 KGEALSHVKHAIAEN
+2657 TGEALSHVKHAIAEN

-2694 PSYLKTVH
+2694 PTYLKTVH

-2719 SDNLKEKWAAGK
+2719 TDNLKEKWAAGK

-2781 KDQDNA
+2781 KEKDNA

-2838 EQKELKFGAESAN
+2838 EQKELKFGAASAN